1 MIKGTRFFSR
11 RLLPLL
17 LAAVMLLGML
27 PALTLP
33 VLALPVLAEDPPASQ
48 KLTNT
53 TDTVVTYQGAVGTG
67 RAPSLVVDGDT
78 SHNDNKYFV
87 VGNDQTQE
95 KNETNPANPTYWIQL
110 DLGKKYSL
118 TEMKL
123 FVYHGRALKNLVVL
137 ASDSSTFDTYRIIW
151 NADKENFFGLGT
163 GDKEQFPNA
172 TVAGDTI
179 TLAAPTEAQ
188 YVRILNNGHTAGA
201 GQGAHYFE
209 IEVYGTEHTGGAPET
224 RLYNVAADCN
234 VIVNKWGGGS
244 DRPNSWLTDGIKDN
258 AKYIEVCKDKAQDMN
273 APSYAQIDLGN
284 IYPVSKVNFWN
295 YWDDGRT
302 LKDLHIILSTTE
314 DFRDGTTKEVYNAN
328 WTAAQ
333 NGLEVQIDSGPF
345 TARYV
350 RIWNDGHDK
359 GKGGHYIEVEV
370 WSTEEKKDPLPVPY
384 QFRDVLTIPT
394 YEYQGKTPNNVTHP
408 DVLDFTLVNGAGGTP
423 LGTWGG
429 HRFWMAV
436 TPNQEGN
443 SQFENPCLVW
453 SDDGKIW
460 SAEGIPNPLSVVER
474 EPDGTHN
481 CDNDVIYDPVSNE
494 LWVYYV
500 WEQDAQNYGQ
510 IGTSNFKPS
519 ILRCIRVAATQGGS
533 GFTYA
538 VQKDAGQEN
547 PYTDLVT
554 STYHYDMQSPAV
566 VRRDANTWLMWSNN
580 SDQGVA
586 PTGWNNQNGF
596 VELRRS
602 TNGTEWGEAKS
613 LKPTLVLQNDW
624 IPWHLDVQWIPN
636 VGADGSGEYWALIC
650 AYPKGGGSNHT
661 DLFFAKSADGELWT
675 TYPNPILSPR
685 SGQWDQ
691 NFIYRSSFTYDADG
705 KLSVWYSGGK
715 EQPGNHWRIAYT
727 EFENFLTDTLPTLG
741 APYTPGTPTPPPAG
755 EDGWVSVPAS
765 DDTNIHFDG
774 AWTYEAPNR
783 FAGAEGSTATLYF
796 YGSGIR
802 YYAQY
807 ETNFGEVEVQID
819 DGTPETYDLHRNA
832 PGAMDNKILE
842 RELEAG
848 YHRITI
854 KRKHGGGLDSGVID
868 LNKFEVRYDTSATIS
883 NHLYGVSPTEKTL
896 WVDDTLQISALVPFN
911 ATDKTVTYTSS
922 DTGKATVTAT
932 GLVTALTAGNV
943 TITVKAGQSE
953 KTVALTIRSLEAGE
967 LRMTVDKD
975 NPLFLHGL
983 YKYDG
988 TGYPANGLAG
998 PLQGGKSIQGF
1009 WTALT
1014 GTDETGWKGPTVQA
1028 GNKTIHHAIL
1038 IHASGTV
1045 EGSAA
1050 NKQWYLDRIAETK
1063 NDNIPFFL
1071 MVSNSHTGTFLDLDW
1086 LDGIYEQNENMMG
1099 VVFSENHNA
1108 RISERDRRITYMDAL
1123 VKQAAKWGGYVINC
1137 DMNDAPKDSGGS
1149 DHGGTLE
1156 YFLNNETLYQTLKK
1170 YSQNYI
1176 LLAKTTSAWSNVSYN
1191 SHESVALGAWL
1202 DGLCGNWGSLI
1213 DSWMWFIEG
1222 YGPQW
1227 GANTFSVQGGPEEC
1241 RGPVSMP
1248 ELLFAM
1254 RMVQQARTGA
1264 TVFTFEHPDHAEAV
1278 GDNEGAKTY
1287 FTPNYKYSI
1296 AKAMEY
1302 MRDYA
1307 IPTREQVMQNTKVFY
1322 ASSGGTLNKLGSN
1335 AANRLLDPLYGDS
1348 GSSGPNKG
1356 KNNGTTMMTYSTG
1369 RYSTIPSLPKMAQDP
1384 TGKDILRMADV
1395 QALGGAAG
1403 IQNYFNARYPQRY
1416 NGTGYA
1422 HYDELTKSWLTYNSN
1437 WFFDTRE
1444 NSALHSKQNVS
1455 FQLTQNSFGANIE
1468 FEPYSMLLVDEAQA
1482 GTLQFRFNNYWVDKN
1497 PIWEGYVKGTTPT
1510 WDSDN
1515 NRLMYNYLK
1524 DSYAQNTAHGES
1536 TWRKATITISGLGAE
1551 PTLALTSSLAG
1562 QSKQI
1567 QTAFD
1572 AAAGTYT
1579 ITLDGNGYQEFSL
1592 TNLVPAQAPA
1602 ENWVSVPSRVN
1613 GNQLSPHIQFEEGWV
1628 VDKLDQ
1634 EDPSSY
1640 TKGAQ
1645 ASLVFYGTGVRYFA
1659 QKDTNF
1665 GTAIVR
1671 LYRHNPSGEPIL
1683 VETSEVDLNGEA
1695 APAAK
1700 VYEKTGLTPDVYLI
1714 SVEPKEGWNNADK
1727 NVIDLQKFEV
1737 NQTAIETVPTRVWS
1751 VEADPA
1757 SITVGGTSTLKTR
1770 LNFNAAV
1777 TAVSYAPSPD
1787 GKVTIDGNTVNGAAR
1802 GTVTITATAAGSS
1815 KTTTLT
1821 VTGGTAGNWVYVD
1834 SHSGQIQYTGNW
1846 VDETSTNHYEGS
1858 AKEAN
1863 DAPGATASL
1872 TFTGTGFRWI
1882 GQMDSNYGR
1891 AWIYVDDVLV
1901 AIGNANSSTNPYQ
1914 FTILELHGLENKQH
1928 TVRLAAESNAPVQ
1941 VDAFAYY
1948 TGTDLDETVS
1958 SVALE
1963 PSGLIR
1969 LGDGESKPVLA
1980 MAMNAERVVVFR
1992 DDFRFTLENDTI
2004 AGLSGDGK
2012 PQKTVTGKMAGRTR
2026 LHVTLPE
2033 LNDKSATA
2041 EIVVTSTEPATT
2053 PRMLVDAEH
2062 PLLLVSL
2069 YANTKHPAWWD
2080 NSGIPGVPMQG
2091 HNTMEGVWSLIPED
2105 LKPYTAIQL
2114 HADDYLGHAWG
2125 GTGNKENLQ
2134 KFYEYHVAI
2143 AQEKGINL
2151 YLTLMTGGVPIN
2163 TFRNLIDMDWL
2174 NNLIDNN
2181 SCIKGVVFAENHHNG
2196 DTDAVAQLT
2205 AEYLELFSSKGIYLV
2220 LTDIDDANHRMEKWF
2235 ENDTLFK
2242 TAQKHHKYLV
2252 INSKS
2257 TSSSGYNTVR
2267 SFALGTWLSGLADNW
2282 GALTDAWAW
2291 YEIRYHKLFEPVMN
2305 TTYEDV
2311 RRVYTFPET
2320 LFAMNML
2327 QSYVNGGTVFNA
2339 EHPFYCTGVYD
2350 EASWV
2355 LKESIIPTMRYMI
2368 ANPAATRKQVKD
2380 EIKAVYHT
2388 DSYLP
2393 TNFAEGLY
2401 GTAQDN
2407 NLLQTSGRYRT
2418 LPVLSSKLSDAEASA
2433 FGRVLKSADLADK
2446 INILNAQYPELSTG
2460 DAFVETLLG
2469 GGAGQTG
2476 RRLLIMNSLF
2486 NENKNQSAT
2495 LTPTDA
2501 TFATSMGFTLTPHT
2515 YLIAH
2520 ETADS
2525 IKIDLNNFRTD
2536 KDELWVPGESE
2547 NPDWTSFGND
2557 WNGDHKD
2564 YVQDYMKYHISN
2576 PKLDKD
2582 RDLRSTVITL
2592 HTGERP
2598 TAVVTR
2604 NGGST
2609 KLADDKFYTETYEN
2623 GIYTLTIT
2631 HNGQVNVTIR
2641 KGGAEPTPTV
2651 TDFRLT
2657 TDPSPLTSAGG
2668 KAMLTL
2674 TGTNLPDGTKFYWGT
2689 NQAMLTSVDAE
2700 GSDAFRSAEVKLLE
2714 NTGTDAVTYYFRYS
2728 LDGTTLAGELT
2739 ATVPGT
2745 GGGTQPTEPSV
2756 TDYSVAPTELPS
2768 NGGMITV
2775 TLAGTNLQNG
2785 IQIKVG
2791 TITAKT
2797 SGDAAEQT
2805 ATLTLPAN
2813 YSSSSVSYTVQYSLN
2828 GTDWFG
2834 GKTVR
2839 VSGHYTPP
2847 VGPVTPSVPT
2857 KPGVPERDPFPFTDV
2872 SRSSWYYD
2880 SVRAAWEKDLID
2892 GVTRTLYK
2900 PDDTLTVAQAIKLSA
2915 ALHQMLNNNGKVTLR
2930 NGSPYWYSSYVSY
2943 AVDNGIIEKMYLDY
2957 TPAQMNTPVKRNEF
2971 VHIFYGAMSDY
2982 RQINTV
2988 ADNKIPDVITTDT
3001 YALEIYTFYR
3011 AGILTGSDKNGTFYP
3026 TNDIKRSE
3034 VAAILSRMYD
3044 KTARKTVSLP

>member
-33 VLALPVLAEDPPASQ
+33 VLAEDPPASQ

-53 TDTVVTYQGAVGTG
+53 TDTEVTYQGAVGTG

-137 ASDSSTFDTYRIIW
+137 ASDSSTFDTYSIIW
-151 NADKENFFGLGT
+151 NADKENFFGLGA

-209 IEVYGTEHTGGAPET
+209 IEVYGTEHTGGAPEPT
-224 RLYNVAADCN
+224 LYNVAAGCN
-234 VIVNKWGGGS
+234 VIVDQWGGGS
-244 DRPNSWLTDGIKDN
+244 DRPTSWLTDGIKDN
-258 AKYIEVCKDKAQDMN
+258 AKYIEVCKDKAQN
-273 APSYAQIDLGN
+273 TSAPSYAQIDLGN
-284 IYPVSKVNFWN
+284 EYPVSKVNFWN
-295 YWDDGRT
+295 YWSDGRT

-314 DFRDGTTKEVYNAN
+314 DFRDGTTKEIYNGN
-328 WTAAQ
+328 WQATGS
-333 NGLEVQIDSGPF
+333 GLDVPVTDDPYN
-345 TARYV
+345 ARYV

-359 GKGGHYIEVEV
+359 GAKMGGHYIEVEV

-384 QFRDVLTIPT
+384 QLRDVLTIPT
-394 YEYQGKTPNNVTHP
+394 YSYTAQGGQTQKAEWDTTHP
-408 DVLDFTLVNGAGGTP
+408 DVIDFAKTSKEGGK
-423 LGTWGG
+423 WGG
-429 HRFWMAV
+429 YRYWMV
-436 TPNQEGN
+436 LTPNQDGY
-443 SQFENPCLVW
+443 SQYENPCLAA
-453 SDDGKIW
+453 SNDGVNW
-460 SAEGIPNPLSVVER
+460 VVPNGIENPLSGVKH
-474 EPDGTHN
+474 EPAGTHN
-481 CDNDVIYDPVSNE
+481 CDTDLVYNPDSDE

-500 WEQDAQNYGQ
+500 WEQDSPA
-510 IGTSNFKPS
+510 GTPSN
-519 ILRCIRVAATQGGS
+519 LRLIRVKEDGNSFAI
-533 GFTYA
+533 
-538 VQKDAGQEN
+538 
-547 PYTDLVT
+547 T
-554 STYHYDMQSPAV
+554 STTDDKPYERLINSQYRYDMQSPAV
-566 VRRDANTWLMWSNN
+566 VRRNANTWLMWSNN
-580 SDQGVA
+580 SDSNNSGNGWQSQVA
-586 PTGWNNQNGF
+586 F
-596 VELRRS
+596 VELYTS
-602 TNGTEWGEAKS
+602 TDGKNWTNKQS
-613 LKPTLVLQNDW
+613 LADTLVLKGADGIASY
-624 IPWHLDVQWIPN
+624 IPWHLDVQWVESQN
-636 VGADGSGEYWALIC
+636 KYWGLFC
-650 AYPKGGGSNHT
+650 AYPKGGNT
-661 DLFFAKSADGELWT
+661 NRTYLLFGTSEDGKTWT
-675 TYPNPILSPR
+675 TYQKPLLAQRDNK
-685 SGQWDQ
+685 WDN
-691 NFIYRSSFTYDADG
+691 NFIYRSTFIYDDASG
-705 KLSVWYSGGK
+705 TLQVWYSGGK
-715 EQPGNHWRIAYT
+715 SGGWRIAYT

-741 APYTPGTPTPPPAG
+741 EPYTPGTPTPPPAG

-819 DGTPETYDLHRNA
+819 DGTPETYDLHRNEA
-832 PGAMDNKILE
+832 GAMDNRILE
-842 RELEAG
+842 KELEAG

-922 DTGKATVTAT
+922 DTDKATVTAT
-932 GLVTALTAGNV
+932 GLVTALAAGDV

-967 LRMTVDKD
+967 LRMTVDGD

-988 TGYPANGLAG
+988 PGYPANGLAG

-1028 GNKTIHHAIL
+1028 GNKTVHHAIL

-1050 NKQWYLDRIAETK
+1050 NKQWYLERIAETK

-1108 RISERDRRITYMDAL
+1108 GISERDRRITYMDTL

-1176 LLAKTTSAWSNVSYN
+1176 LLAKTTSAWSSVSYN

-1307 IPTREQVMQNTKVFY
+1307 IPTHEQVMQNTKVFY

-1369 RYSTIPSLPKMAQDP
+1369 RYGTIPSLPKMAQDP

-1524 DSYAQNTAHGES
+1524 DSYAQNTAHGKS

-1567 QTAFD
+1567 QTVFD

-1579 ITLDGNGYQEFSL
+1579 ITLDGNGYQEFTL

-1683 VETSEVDLNGEA
+1683 VETSEVDLNGAA
-1695 APAAK
+1695 APAAR

-1751 VEADPA
+1751 VEANPA

-1770 LNFNAAV
+1770 LNFNAADK
-1777 TAVSYAPSPD
+1777 AVSYAASPD
-1787 GKVTIDGNTVNGAAR
+1787 GKVTIDGSTVTGAAR

-1872 TFTGTGFRWI
+1872 TFTGTGFRWV

-1928 TVRLAAESNAPVQ
+1928 TVRLEAESNAPIQ

-1963 PSGLIR
+1963 PSGIIR
-1969 LGDGESKPVLA
+1969 LGDGETKRVLA

-2012 PQKTVTGKMAGRTR
+2012 TQKTVTGKMAGRTR
-2026 LHVTLPE
+2026 LHVTLSE
-2033 LNDKSATA
+2033 LNNKSATA
-2041 EIVVTSTEPATT
+2041 EIVVTSTEPAAT

-2069 YANTKHPAWWD
+2069 YANTKHPTWWD

-2143 AQEKGINL
+2143 AQEKGINI

-2196 DTDAVAQLT
+2196 DTNAVAQLT

-2242 TAQKHHKYLV
+2242 AAQKHHKYLV

-2291 YEIRYHKLFEPVMN
+2291 YEIRYHKLFAPVMN

-2368 ANPAATRKQVKD
+2368 ANPAATREQVKD

-2418 LPVLSSKLSDAEASA
+2418 LPVLSSKLSAAEASA

-2446 INILNAQYPELSTG
+2446 VNILNALYPELSTG

-2469 GGAGQTG
+2469 GKAGQTG

-2501 TFATSMGFTLTPHT
+2501 TFATSMGFILTPHT

-2557 WNGDHKD
+2557 WNGDHED

-2609 KLADDKFYTETYEN
+2609 KLADDNFYTETYEN

-2631 HNGQVNVTIR
+2631 HNGQVNVTIQ
-2641 KGGAEPTPTV
+2641 KG
-2651 TDFRLT
+2651 
-2657 TDPSPLTSAGG
+2657 S
-2668 KAMLTL
+2668 
-2674 TGTNLPDGTKFYWGT
+2674 
-2689 NQAMLTSVDAE
+2689 
-2700 GSDAFRSAEVKLLE
+2700 
-2714 NTGTDAVTYYFRYS
+2714 
-2728 LDGTTLAGELT
+2728 
-2739 ATVPGT
+2739 
-2745 GGGTQPTEPSV
+2745 TQPTEPSV

-2768 NGGMITV
+2768 NGGMIMV
-2775 TLAGTNLQNG
+2775 TLTGTNLQNG
-2785 IQIKVG
+2785 IQIKAG

-2797 SGDAAEQT
+2797 SGNAAEQT

-2813 YSSSSVSYTVQYSLN
+2813 YSSSSVNYTVQYSLN

-2839 VSGHYTPP
+2839 VSGRYTPP

-2880 SVRAAWEKDLID
+2880 SIRAAWEKDLID

-2957 TPAQMNTPVKRNEF
+2957 TPAQMNAPVKRNEF

>member
-17 LAAVMLLGML
+17 LAAVMLLSMM

-33 VLALPVLAEDPPASQ
+33 VLAEEPPALTNVAQGKNVSIHGPTSGADRPASWLTDGITDSGKYVEISKDTEQNSTDPSYAQIDLGTSYDIAKVEFWNYWDDGRTLVGLVILASEKGTFAEDDRTVIFNS
-48 KLTNT
+48 
-53 TDTVVTYQGAVGTG
+53 DT
-67 RAPSLVVDGDT
+67 
-78 SHNDNKYFV
+78 
-87 VGNDQTQE
+87 
-95 KNETNPANPTYWIQL
+95 
-110 DLGKKYSL
+110 
-118 TEMKL
+118 
-123 FVYHGRALKNLVVL
+123 
-137 ASDSSTFDTYRIIW
+137 
-151 NADKENFFGLGT
+151 ENFFGFGVGT
-163 GDKEQFPNA
+163 DASYKSVSAGLSVEKEA
-172 TVAGDTI
+172 RGR
-179 TLAAPTEAQ
+179 
-188 YVRILNNGHTAGA
+188 YVRVMNNGHDGGTP
-201 GQGAHYFE
+201 GQKKHGGHYTE
-209 IEVYGTEHTGGAPET
+209 IKVYGTEHTGAVTPPEPT
-224 RLYNVAADCN
+224 LHNVAAGCN
-234 VIVNKWGGGS
+234 VIVNKWGGGN

-258 AKYIEVCKDKAQDMN
+258 AKYIEVCKDKAQNTSD
-273 APSYAQIDLGN
+273 PSYAQIDLGN
-284 IYPVSKVNFWN
+284 EYPVSKVNFWN

-314 DFRDGTTKEVYNAN
+314 DFQTGTTKEIYNDN
-328 WTAAQ
+328 WQATEA
-333 NGLEVQIDSGPF
+333 GLDVSVTDDPYN
-345 TARYV
+345 ARYV

-384 QFRDVLTIPT
+384 QFRDVLKIPT
-394 YEYQGKTPNNVTHP
+394 YSYTAQGGQTQKAEWDTTHP
-408 DVLDFTLVNGAGGTP
+408 DVIDFAKTSKEGGK
-423 LGTWGG
+423 WGG
-429 HRFWMAV
+429 YRYWMV
-436 TPNQEGN
+436 LTPNQDGY
-443 SQFENPCLVW
+443 SQYENPCLAA
-453 SDDGKIW
+453 SNDGVNW
-460 SAEGIPNPLSVVER
+460 VVPNGIENPLSGVKH
-474 EPDGTHN
+474 EPAGTHN
-481 CDNDVIYDPVSNE
+481 CDTDLVYNPDSDE

-500 WEQDAQNYGQ
+500 WEQDSPA
-510 IGTSNFKPS
+510 GTPSN
-519 ILRCIRVAATQGGS
+519 LRLIRVKEKDD
-533 GFTYA
+533 GF
-538 VQKDAGQEN
+538 EI
-547 PYTDLVT
+547 T
-554 STYHYDMQSPAV
+554 STTDGKPYERLINSQYRYDMQSPAV
-566 VRRDANTWLMWSNN
+566 VRRNANTWLMWSNN
-580 SDQGVA
+580 SDSDNSGNGWQSQVA
-586 PTGWNNQNGF
+586 F
-596 VELRRS
+596 VELYTS
-602 TNGTEWGEAKS
+602 ADGKNWTNKQS
-613 LKPTLVLQNDW
+613 LADTLVLKGADGIASY
-624 IPWHLDVQWIPN
+624 IPWHLDVQWVESQN
-636 VGADGSGEYWALIC
+636 KYWGLFC
-650 AYPKGGGSNHT
+650 AYPKGGNT
-661 DLFFAKSADGELWT
+661 NRTYLLFGTSEDGKTWL
-675 TYPNPILSPR
+675 TYPKPLLAPR
-685 SGQWDQ
+685 DNKWDN
-691 NFIYRSSFTYDADG
+691 NFIYRSTFIYDDASG
-705 KLSVWYSGGK
+705 TLQVWYSGGK
-715 EQPGNHWRIAYT
+715 SGGWRIAYT

-755 EDGWVSVPAS
+755 EDGWVSVLAS

-819 DGTPETYDLHRNA
+819 DGTPETYDLHRDTA
-832 PGAMDNKILE
+832 GAMDNKILE
-842 RELEAG
+842 KELEAG

-967 LRMTVDKD
+967 LRMTVDED

-988 TGYPANGLAG
+988 PGYPANGLAG

-1014 GTDETGWKGPTVQA
+1014 GTDETGWNGPTVQA

-1108 RISERDRRITYMDAL
+1108 GISERDRRITYMDAL

-1137 DMNDAPKDSGGS
+1137 DMNDAPKDTGSS

-1356 KNNGTTMMTYSTG
+1356 KNNRTTMMTYSTG
-1369 RYSTIPSLPKMAQDP
+1369 RYGTIPSLPKLAQAP
-1384 TGKDILRMADV
+1384 TGKDILTMTDV
-1395 QALGGAAG
+1395 QALGGASG

-1455 FQLTQNSFGANIE
+1455 FQFTQNSFGANIE
-1468 FEPYSMLLVDEAQA
+1468 FEPYSMFLVDEAQA

-1524 DSYAQNTAHGES
+1524 DRYAQNTAHSEN

-1579 ITLDGNGYQEFSL
+1579 ITLDGNGYQEFTL

-1628 VDKLDQ
+1628 VDKLNQ

-1671 LYRHNPSGEPIL
+1671 LYRHSPSGEPIL
-1683 VETSEVDLNGEA
+1683 VETSEVDLNGAA

-1751 VEADPA
+1751 VEANPA

-1787 GKVTIDGNTVNGAAR
+1787 GKVTIAGDTVTGVAR

-1863 DAPGATASL
+1863 DAPSATASL

-1928 TVRLAAESNAPVQ
+1928 TVRLEAESNAPVQ

-1969 LGDGESKPVLA
+1969 LGDGESKRVLA

-2012 PQKTVTGKMAGRTR
+2012 TQKTVTGKMAGRTR

-2080 NSGIPGVPMQG
+2080 NSGVPGVPMQG

-2291 YEIRYHKLFEPVMN
+2291 YEIRYHKLFEPVMD

-2368 ANPAATRKQVKD
+2368 ANPAATREQVKD

-2418 LPVLSSKLSDAEASA
+2418 LPVLSSKLSAAEASA

-2446 INILNAQYPELSTG
+2446 INILNAQYLELSTG

-2592 HTGERP
+2592 HTEERP

-2609 KLADDKFYTETYEN
+2609 KLADDNFYTEAYEN
-2623 GIYTLTIT
+2623 GVYTLTIT

-2641 KGGAEPTPTV
+2641 KGGAQPIPTV

-2657 TDPSPLTSAGG
+2657 TDPSQLTSAGG

-2689 NQAMLTSVDAE
+2689 DQAMLTPVDAE
-2700 GSDAFRSAEVKLLE
+2700 GSDVSRSAEVTLTK

-2775 TLAGTNLQNG
+2775 TLSGTNLQNG
-2785 IQIKVG
+2785 IQIKAG
-2791 TITAKT
+2791 TISAKT

-2805 ATLTLPAN
+2805 AILTLPAN

-2828 GTDWFG
+2828 GVDWVG

-2839 VSGHYTPP
+2839 VSGRYTPP

-2857 KPGVPERDPFPFTDV
+2857 KPGVPERDSFPFTDV

-2957 TPAQMNTPVKRNEF
+2957 TPAQMNAPVKRNEF

-3044 KTARKTVSLP
+3044 RTARKTVSLP

>member
-33 VLALPVLAEDPPASQ
+33 VLAEEPPALTNVAQGKNVSIHGPTSGADRPASWLTDGITDSGKYVEISKDTEQNSTDPSYAQIDLGTSYDIAKVEFWNYWDDGRTLIGLVILASEKGTFAEDDRTVIFNS
-48 KLTNT
+48 
-53 TDTVVTYQGAVGTG
+53 DT
-67 RAPSLVVDGDT
+67 
-78 SHNDNKYFV
+78 
-87 VGNDQTQE
+87 
-95 KNETNPANPTYWIQL
+95 
-110 DLGKKYSL
+110 
-118 TEMKL
+118 
-123 FVYHGRALKNLVVL
+123 
-137 ASDSSTFDTYRIIW
+137 
-151 NADKENFFGLGT
+151 ENFFGFGVGT
-163 GDKEQFPNA
+163 DASYKS
-172 TVAGDTI
+172 VSAG
-179 TLAAPTEAQ
+179 LSVEKAARGR
-188 YVRILNNGHTAGA
+188 YVRVMNNGHDGGTP
-201 GQGAHYFE
+201 GQKKHGGHYTE
-209 IEVYGTEHTGGAPET
+209 IKVYGTEHTGGAPET
-224 RLYNVAADCN
+224 TLYNVAAGCN

-258 AKYIEVCKDKAQDMN
+258 AKYIEVCKDKAQDTN
-273 APSYAQIDLGN
+273 DPSYAQIDLGN
-284 IYPVSKVNFWN
+284 EYPVSKVNFWN
-295 YWDDGRT
+295 YWSDGRT

-314 DFRDGTTKEVYNAN
+314 DFRDGTTKEVYNAD

-333 NGLEVQIDSGPF
+333 NGLEVQVDSAPF

-359 GKGGHYIEVEV
+359 GAKMGGHYIEVEV

-384 QFRDVLTIPT
+384 QFRDVLRIPT
-394 YEYQGKTPNNVTHP
+394 YSYTAQGGQTQKAEWDTTHP
-408 DVLDFTLVNGAGGTP
+408 DVIDFAKTSKEGGK
-423 LGTWGG
+423 WGG
-429 HRFWMAV
+429 YRYWMV
-436 TPNQEGN
+436 LTPNQDGY
-443 SQFENPCLVW
+443 SQYENPCLAA
-453 SDDGKIW
+453 SNDGVNW
-460 SAEGIPNPLSVVER
+460 VVPNGIENPLSGVKH
-474 EPDGTHN
+474 EPTGTHN
-481 CDNDVIYDPVSNE
+481 CDTDLVYNPDSDE

-500 WEQDAQNYGQ
+500 WEQDSPA
-510 IGTSNFKPS
+510 GTPSN
-519 ILRCIRVAATQGGS
+519 LRLIRVKEDGNSFAI
-533 GFTYA
+533 
-538 VQKDAGQEN
+538 
-547 PYTDLVT
+547 T
-554 STYHYDMQSPAV
+554 STTDGKPYERLINSQYRYDMQSPAV

-580 SDQGVA
+580 SDSDNSGNGWQSQVA
-586 PTGWNNQNGF
+586 F
-596 VELRRS
+596 VELYTS
-602 TNGTEWGEAKS
+602 TDGKNWTNKQS
-613 LKPTLVLQNDW
+613 LADTLVLKGADGIASY
-624 IPWHLDVQWIPN
+624 IPWHLDVQWVESQN
-636 VGADGSGEYWALIC
+636 KYWGLFC
-650 AYPKGGGSNHT
+650 AYPKGGNT
-661 DLFFAKSADGELWT
+661 NRTYLLFGTSEDGKTWT
-675 TYPNPILSPR
+675 TYPKPLLAPR
-685 SGQWDQ
+685 DNKWDN
-691 NFIYRSSFTYDADG
+691 NFIYRSTFIYDDASG
-705 KLSVWYSGGK
+705 TLQVWYSGGK
-715 EQPGNHWRIAYT
+715 SGGWRIAYT

-741 APYTPGTPTPPPAG
+741 EPYTPGTPTPPPAG

-842 RELEAG
+842 RELEAD

-922 DTGKATVTAT
+922 DTDKATVTAT
-932 GLVTALTAGNV
+932 GLVTALAAGDV

-953 KTVALTIRSLEAGE
+953 KTVALTIRSLDAGA

-988 TGYPANGLAG
+988 KGYPANGLAG

-1014 GTDETGWKGPTVQA
+1014 GSDATGWQGPTVQA
-1028 GNKTIHHAIL
+1028 GNKTVHHAIL

-1045 EGSAA
+1045 EGSEA
-1050 NKQWYLDRIAETK
+1050 NKKWYLDRIAETK
-1063 NDNIPFFL
+1063 KDNIPFFL
-1071 MVSNSHTGTFLDLDW
+1071 MVSNSHTGAFLDLDW

-1108 RISERDRRITYMDAL
+1108 GISERDRRITYMDAL

-1137 DMNDAPKDSGGS
+1137 DMNDAPKDTGGS

-1227 GANTFSVQGGPEEC
+1227 GDSTFDVFGGAEEC

-1369 RYSTIPSLPKMAQDP
+1369 RYGTIPSLPKMAQDP

-1602 ENWVSVPSRVN
+1602 ENWVSVPSHVN

-1628 VDKLDQ
+1628 VDKLNQ

-1683 VETSEVDLNGEA
+1683 VETSEVDLNGA
-1695 APAAK
+1695 AALAAK

-1751 VEADPA
+1751 VEANPA

-1787 GKVTIDGNTVNGAAR
+1787 GKVTIDGSTVTGVAR

-1891 AWIYVDDVLV
+1891 AWIYVDDMLV

-1928 TVRLAAESNAPVQ
+1928 TVRLEAESNAPVQ

-2004 AGLSGDGK
+2004 ASLSGDGK
-2012 PQKTVTGKMAGRTR
+2012 TQKTVTGKMAGRTR

-2041 EIVVTSTEPATT
+2041 EIIVTSTEPATT

-2174 NNLIDNN
+2174 NDLIDNN

-2196 DTDAVAQLT
+2196 DTGAVAQLT

-2291 YEIRYHKLFEPVMN
+2291 YEIRYHKLFAPVMN

-2368 ANPAATRKQVKD
+2368 ANPAATREQVKD

-2609 KLADDKFYTETYEN
+2609 KLADDNFYTETYEN

-2668 KAMLTL
+2668 KAMLIL

-2689 NQAMLTSVDAE
+2689 DQAMLTPVDAE
-2700 GSDAFRSAEVKLLE
+2700 GSDASRSVEVKLPE

-2768 NGGMITV
+2768 NGGMIMV
-2775 TLAGTNLQNG
+2775 TLTGTNLQNG
-2785 IQIKVG
+2785 IQIKAG

-2805 ATLTLPAN
+2805 ATLSLPAN

-2828 GTDWFG
+2828 GVDWVG

-2839 VSGHYTPP
+2839 VSGRYTPP

-2930 NGSPYWYSSYVSY
+2930 NGTPYWYSSYVSY

-2957 TPAQMNTPVKRNEF
+2957 TPAQMNASVKRNEF

>member
-33 VLALPVLAEDPPASQ
+33 VLAEEPPALTNIAQGKNVSIHGPTSGADRPASWLTDGITESGKYVEISKDTEQNSTDPSYAQIDLGTSYDIAKVEFWNYWDDGRTLVGLVILASEKGTFAEDDRTVIFNS
-48 KLTNT
+48 
-53 TDTVVTYQGAVGTG
+53 DT
-67 RAPSLVVDGDT
+67 
-78 SHNDNKYFV
+78 
-87 VGNDQTQE
+87 
-95 KNETNPANPTYWIQL
+95 
-110 DLGKKYSL
+110 
-118 TEMKL
+118 
-123 FVYHGRALKNLVVL
+123 
-137 ASDSSTFDTYRIIW
+137 
-151 NADKENFFGLGT
+151 ENFFGFGVGT
-163 GDKEQFPNA
+163 DASYKSVSAGLSVEKEA
-172 TVAGDTI
+172 RGR
-179 TLAAPTEAQ
+179 
-188 YVRILNNGHTAGA
+188 YVRVMNNGHDGGTP
-201 GQGAHYFE
+201 GQKKHGGHYTE
-209 IEVYGTEHTGGAPET
+209 IKVYGTEHTGGAPET
-224 RLYNVAADCN
+224 TLYNVAAGCN

-258 AKYIEVCKDKAQDMN
+258 AKYIEVCKDKAQNTSD
-273 APSYAQIDLGN
+273 PSYAQIDLGN
-284 IYPVSKVNFWN
+284 EYPVSKVNFWN

-314 DFRDGTTKEVYNAN
+314 DFRDGTTKEVYNAD

-333 NGLEVQIDSGPF
+333 NGLEVQVDSAPF

-359 GKGGHYIEVEV
+359 GAKMGGHYIEVEV

-384 QFRDVLTIPT
+384 QFRDVLRIPT
-394 YEYQGKTPNNVTHP
+394 YSYTAQGGQTQKAEWDTTHP
-408 DVLDFTLVNGAGGTP
+408 DVIDFAKTSKEGGK
-423 LGTWGG
+423 WGG
-429 HRFWMAV
+429 YRYWMV
-436 TPNQEGN
+436 LTPNQDGY
-443 SQFENPCLVW
+443 SQYENPCLAA
-453 SDDGKIW
+453 SNDGVNW
-460 SAEGIPNPLSVVER
+460 VVPNGIENPLSGVKH
-474 EPDGTHN
+474 EPTGTHN
-481 CDNDVIYDPVSNE
+481 CDTDLVYNPDSDE

-500 WEQDAQNYGQ
+500 WEQDSPA
-510 IGTSNFKPS
+510 GTPSN
-519 ILRCIRVAATQGGS
+519 LRLIRVKEDGNSFAI
-533 GFTYA
+533 
-538 VQKDAGQEN
+538 
-547 PYTDLVT
+547 T
-554 STYHYDMQSPAV
+554 STTDGKPYERLINSQYRYDMQSPAV

-580 SDQGVA
+580 SDSDNSGNGWQSQVA
-586 PTGWNNQNGF
+586 F
-596 VELRRS
+596 VELYTS
-602 TNGTEWGEAKS
+602 TDGKNWTNKQS
-613 LKPTLVLQNDW
+613 LADTLVLKGADGIASY
-624 IPWHLDVQWIPN
+624 IPWHLDVQWVESQN
-636 VGADGSGEYWALIC
+636 KYWGLFC
-650 AYPKGGGSNHT
+650 AYPKGGNT
-661 DLFFAKSADGELWT
+661 NRTYLLFGTSEDGKTWT
-675 TYPNPILSPR
+675 TYPKPLLAPR
-685 SGQWDQ
+685 DNKWDN
-691 NFIYRSSFTYDADG
+691 NFIYRSTFIYDDASG
-705 KLSVWYSGGK
+705 TLQVWYSGGK
-715 EQPGNHWRIAYT
+715 SGGWRIAYT
-727 EFENFLTDTLPTLG
+727 EFENFLTNTLPTLG
-741 APYTPGTPTPPPAG
+741 EPYTPGTPTPPPAG

-783 FAGAEGSTATLYF
+783 FAGTEGSTATLYF

-896 WVDDTLQISALVPFN
+896 WAGDTLQLSALVPFN
-911 ATDKTVTYTSS
+911 ATDKAITYTSS
-922 DTGKATVTAT
+922 DQNKATVTDT
-932 GLVTALTAGNV
+932 GFVTALAAGEV
-943 TITVKAGQSE
+943 TITVAAG
-953 KTVALTIRSLEAGE
+953 TVQKIVQLTIRSLEAGE
-967 LRMTVDKD
+967 LRMTVDED

-988 TGYPANGLAG
+988 KGYPANGLAG

-1014 GTDETGWKGPTVQA
+1014 GTDETGWQGPTVQV

-1108 RISERDRRITYMDAL
+1108 GISERDRRITYMDAL

-1149 DHGGTLE
+1149 DYGGTLE

-1227 GANTFSVQGGPEEC
+1227 GDSTFDVFGGAEEC

-1369 RYSTIPSLPKMAQDP
+1369 RYGTIPSLPKMAQAP

-1403 IQNYFNARYPQRY
+1403 IQNYFNERYPQRY
-1416 NGTGYA
+1416 TGTGYA
-1422 HYDELTKSWLTYNSN
+1422 HYDALTKSWLAYNSN

-1444 NSALHSKQNVS
+1444 SSALHSKQNVS
-1455 FQLTQNSFGANIE
+1455 FQLAQNGLGTTIE

-1482 GTLQFRFNNYWVDKN
+1482 GTIQFRFNNYWVDKN
-1497 PIWEGYVKGTTPT
+1497 PIWDGYVKGTTAT

-1524 DSYAQNTAHGES
+1524 DSYAQNTAHGEN

-1579 ITLDGNGYQEFSL
+1579 ITLDGNGYQEFTL

-1628 VDKLDQ
+1628 VDKLNQ

-1683 VETSEVDLNGEA
+1683 VETSEVDLNGA
-1695 APAAK
+1695 AALAAK

-1751 VEADPA
+1751 VEANPA

-1777 TAVSYAPSPD
+1777 TAVSYTSSPD
-1787 GKVTIDGNTVNGAAR
+1787 GKVTIDGNTVTGVAR

-1834 SHSGQIQYTGNW
+1834 SHSGQIQYTGSW
-1846 VDETSTNHYEGS
+1846 VDETSTNHYKGS

-1928 TVRLAAESNAPVQ
+1928 TVRLEAESNAPVQ

-2004 AGLSGDGK
+2004 ASLSGDGK
-2012 PQKTVTGKMAGRTR
+2012 TQKTVTGKMAGRTR

-2069 YANTKHPAWWD
+2069 YANTKHPTWWD

-2143 AQEKGINL
+2143 AQEKGINI

-2196 DTDAVAQLT
+2196 DTNAVAQLT

-2242 TAQKHHKYLV
+2242 AAQKHHKYLV

-2291 YEIRYHKLFEPVMN
+2291 YEIRYHKLFAPVMN

-2368 ANPAATRKQVKD
+2368 ANPAATREQVKD

-2418 LPVLSSKLSDAEASA
+2418 LPVLSSKLSAAEASA

-2446 INILNAQYPELSTG
+2446 VNILNALYPELSTG

-2469 GGAGQTG
+2469 GKAGQTG

-2501 TFATSMGFTLTPHT
+2501 TFATSMGFILTPHT

-2609 KLADDKFYTETYEN
+2609 KLADDNFYTETYEN

-2631 HNGQVNVTIR
+2631 HNGQVNVTIQ
-2641 KGGAEPTPTV
+2641 KG
-2651 TDFRLT
+2651 
-2657 TDPSPLTSAGG
+2657 S
-2668 KAMLTL
+2668 
-2674 TGTNLPDGTKFYWGT
+2674 
-2689 NQAMLTSVDAE
+2689 
-2700 GSDAFRSAEVKLLE
+2700 
-2714 NTGTDAVTYYFRYS
+2714 
-2728 LDGTTLAGELT
+2728 
-2739 ATVPGT
+2739 
-2745 GGGTQPTEPSV
+2745 TQPTEPSV

-2768 NGGMITV
+2768 NGGMIMV
-2775 TLAGTNLQNG
+2775 TLTGTNLQNG
-2785 IQIKVG
+2785 IQIKAG

-2797 SGDAAEQT
+2797 SGNAAEQT

-2813 YSSSSVSYTVQYSLN
+2813 YSSSSVNYTVQYSLN

-2839 VSGHYTPP
+2839 VSGRYTPP

-2880 SVRAAWEKDLID
+2880 SIRAAWEKDLID

-2957 TPAQMNTPVKRNEF
+2957 TPAQMNAPVKRNEF

-3044 KTARKTVSLP
+3044 RTARKTVSLP

>member
-1 MIKGTRFFSR
+1 MINGTRFFSR

-33 VLALPVLAEDPPASQ
+33 VLAEEPPALTNVAQGKNVSIHGPTSGADRPASWLTDGITESGKYVEISKDTEQNSTDPSYAQIDLGTSYDIAKVEFWNYWDDGRTLVGLVILASEKGTFAEDDRTVIFNS
-48 KLTNT
+48 
-53 TDTVVTYQGAVGTG
+53 DT
-67 RAPSLVVDGDT
+67 
-78 SHNDNKYFV
+78 
-87 VGNDQTQE
+87 
-95 KNETNPANPTYWIQL
+95 
-110 DLGKKYSL
+110 
-118 TEMKL
+118 
-123 FVYHGRALKNLVVL
+123 
-137 ASDSSTFDTYRIIW
+137 
-151 NADKENFFGLGT
+151 ENFFGFGVGT
-163 GDKEQFPNA
+163 DASYKS
-172 TVAGDTI
+172 VSAG
-179 TLAAPTEAQ
+179 LSVEKAARGR
-188 YVRILNNGHTAGA
+188 YVRVMNNGHDGGTP
-201 GQGAHYFE
+201 GQKKQGGHYTE
-209 IEVYGTEHTGGAPET
+209 IKVYGTEHTGGAPET
-224 RLYNVAADCN
+224 TLYNVAAGCN

-258 AKYIEVCKDKAQDMN
+258 AKYIEVCKDKAQN
-273 APSYAQIDLGN
+273 TSAPSYAQIDLGN
-284 IYPVSKVNFWN
+284 EYPVSKVNFWN

-314 DFRDGTTKEVYNAN
+314 DFQTGTTKEIYNGN
-328 WTAAQ
+328 WQATAS
-333 NGLEVQIDSGPF
+333 GLEAPVTDDPYN
-345 TARYV
+345 ARYV

-359 GKGGHYIEVEV
+359 GAKMGGHYIEVEV

-384 QFRDVLTIPT
+384 QFRDVLKIPT
-394 YEYQGKTPNNVTHP
+394 YSYTAQGGQAQKAEWDTTHP
-408 DVLDFTLVNGAGGTP
+408 DVIDFAKTSKEGGK
-423 LGTWGG
+423 WGG
-429 HRFWMAV
+429 YRYWMV
-436 TPNQEGN
+436 LTPNQDGY
-443 SQFENPCLVW
+443 SQYENPCLAA
-453 SDDGKIW
+453 SNDGVNW
-460 SAEGIPNPLSVVER
+460 VVPNGIENPLSGVKH
-474 EPDGTHN
+474 EPAGTHN
-481 CDNDVIYDPVSNE
+481 CDTDLVYNPDSDE

-500 WEQDAQNYGQ
+500 WEQDSPA
-510 IGTSNFKPS
+510 GTPSN
-519 ILRCIRVAATQGGS
+519 LRLIRVKEKND
-533 GFTYA
+533 GF
-538 VQKDAGQEN
+538 EI
-547 PYTDLVT
+547 T
-554 STYHYDMQSPAV
+554 STTDGKPYERLINSQYRYDMQSPAV
-566 VRRDANTWLMWSNN
+566 VRRNANTWLMWSNN
-580 SDQGVA
+580 SDSDNSGNGWQSQVA
-586 PTGWNNQNGF
+586 F
-596 VELRRS
+596 VELYTS
-602 TNGTEWGEAKS
+602 TDGKNWTNKQS
-613 LKPTLVLQNDW
+613 LADTLVLKGADGIASY
-624 IPWHLDVQWIPN
+624 IPWHLDVQWVESQN
-636 VGADGSGEYWALIC
+636 KYWGLFC
-650 AYPKGGGSNHT
+650 AYPKGGNT
-661 DLFFAKSADGELWT
+661 NRTYLLFGTSEDGKTWT
-675 TYPNPILSPR
+675 TYPKPLLAPR
-685 SGQWDQ
+685 DNKWDN
-691 NFIYRSSFTYDADG
+691 NFIYRSTFIYDDASG
-705 KLSVWYSGGK
+705 TLQVWYSGGK
-715 EQPGNHWRIAYT
+715 SGGWRIAYT

-819 DGTPETYDLHRNA
+819 DGTPETHDLHRDTA
-832 PGAMDNKILE
+832 GAMDNKILE
-842 RELEAG
+842 KELEAG

-868 LNKFEVRYDTSATIS
+868 LNRFEVRYDTSATIS

-932 GLVTALTAGNV
+932 GLVTALTAGDV

-953 KTVALTIRSLEAGE
+953 KTVALTVRSLEAGA

-988 TGYPANGLAG
+988 PGYPANGLAG

-1137 DMNDAPKDSGGS
+1137 DMNDAPKDTGSS
-1149 DHGGTLE
+1149 DHGGTQE

-1176 LLAKTTSAWSNVSYN
+1176 LLAKTTSAWSYVSYN

-1227 GANTFSVQGGPEEC
+1227 GDSTFDVFGGAEEC

-1356 KNNGTTMMTYSTG
+1356 KNNRTTMMTYSTG
-1369 RYSTIPSLPKMAQDP
+1369 RYGTIPSLPKMAQDP

-1403 IQNYFNARYPQRY
+1403 IQNYFNARYLQRY

-1510 WDSDN
+1510 WDSDS

-1524 DSYAQNTAHGES
+1524 DSYAQNTAHGEN

-1579 ITLDGNGYQEFSL
+1579 ITLDGNGYQEFTL

-1683 VETSEVDLNGEA
+1683 VETSEVDLNGAA

-1751 VEADPA
+1751 VEANPA

-1770 LNFNAAV
+1770 LNFNAAD
-1777 TAVSYAPSPD
+1777 TAVSYAASPD
-1787 GKVTIDGNTVNGAAR
+1787 GKVTIDGSTVTGAAR

-1928 TVRLAAESNAPVQ
+1928 TVRLGAESNAPVQ

-1969 LGDGESKPVLA
+1969 LGDGESKRVLA

-2004 AGLSGDGK
+2004 ASLSGDGK
-2012 PQKTVTGKMAGRTR
+2012 TQKTVTGKMVGRTR

-2143 AQEKGINL
+2143 AQEKGINI

-2368 ANPAATRKQVKD
+2368 ANPAATREQVKG

-2433 FGRVLKSADLADK
+2433 FGRVLRSADLADK

-2520 ETADS
+2520 ETAGS

-2609 KLADDKFYTETYEN
+2609 KLADDNFYTETYEN

-2641 KGGAEPTPTV
+2641 KGGAQPTPTV
-2651 TDFRLT
+2651 TEFKLV

-2674 TGTNLPDGTKFYWGT
+2674 TGTNLPEGTKFHWGT
-2689 NQAMLTSVDAE
+2689 DLTALTAVDATVTAD
-2700 GSDAFRSAEVKLLE
+2700 SRSAEVKLLE

-2768 NGGMITV
+2768 NGGMIMV
-2775 TLAGTNLQNG
+2775 TLTGTNLQNG
-2785 IQIKVG
+2785 IQIKAG

-2797 SGDAAEQT
+2797 SGNAAEQT

-2813 YSSSSVSYTVQYSLN
+2813 YSSSSVNYTVQYSLN

-2839 VSGHYTPP
+2839 VSGRYTPP

-2880 SVRAAWEKDLID
+2880 SIRAAWEKDLID

-2957 TPAQMNTPVKRNEF
+2957 TPAQMNAPVKRNEF

>member
-1 MIKGTRFFSR
+1 MIKGTRFFSK

-33 VLALPVLAEDPPASQ
+33 VLAEEPPALTNVAQGKNVSIHGPTSGADRPASWLTDGITESGKYVEISKDTEQNSTDPSYAQIDLGTSYDIAKVEFWNYWDDGRTLVGLVILASEKGTFAEDDRTVIFNS
-48 KLTNT
+48 
-53 TDTVVTYQGAVGTG
+53 DT
-67 RAPSLVVDGDT
+67 
-78 SHNDNKYFV
+78 
-87 VGNDQTQE
+87 
-95 KNETNPANPTYWIQL
+95 
-110 DLGKKYSL
+110 
-118 TEMKL
+118 
-123 FVYHGRALKNLVVL
+123 
-137 ASDSSTFDTYRIIW
+137 
-151 NADKENFFGLGT
+151 ENFFGFGVGT
-163 GDKEQFPNA
+163 DASYKSVSAGLSVEKEA
-172 TVAGDTI
+172 RGR
-179 TLAAPTEAQ
+179 
-188 YVRILNNGHTAGA
+188 YVRVMNNGHDGGTP
-201 GQGAHYFE
+201 GQKKHGGHYTE
-209 IEVYGTEHTGGAPET
+209 IKVYGTEHTGAVTPPEPT
-224 RLYNVAADCN
+224 LHNVAAGCN
-234 VIVNKWGGGS
+234 VIVNKWGGGN

-258 AKYIEVCKDKAQDMN
+258 AKYIEVCKDKAQNTSD
-273 APSYAQIDLGN
+273 PSYAQIDLGN
-284 IYPVSKVNFWN
+284 EYPVSKVNFWN

-314 DFRDGTTKEVYNAN
+314 DFRDGTTKEVYNAD

-333 NGLEVQIDSGPF
+333 NGLEVQVDSAPF

-359 GKGGHYIEVEV
+359 GAKMGGHYIEVEV

-384 QFRDVLTIPT
+384 QFRDVLKIPT
-394 YEYQGKTPNNVTHP
+394 YSYTAQGGQSQKAEWDTTHP
-408 DVLDFTLVNGAGGTP
+408 DVIDFAKTSKEGGK
-423 LGTWGG
+423 WGG
-429 HRFWMAV
+429 YRYWMAL
-436 TPNQEGN
+436 TPNQDGY
-443 SQFENPCLVW
+443 SQYENPCLAA
-453 SDDGKIW
+453 SNDGVNW
-460 SAEGIPNPLSVVER
+460 VVPNGIENPLSDVEH
-474 EPDGTHN
+474 EPAGTHN
-481 CDNDVIYDPVSNE
+481 CDTDLVYNPDSDE

-500 WEQDAQNYGQ
+500 WERDQPA
-510 IGTSNFKPS
+510 GTPSN
-519 ILRCIRVAATQGGS
+519 LRLIRVREKND
-533 GFTYA
+533 GF
-538 VQKDAGQEN
+538 EI
-547 PYTDLVT
+547 T
-554 STYHYDMQSPAV
+554 STTDGKPYERLINSQYRYDMQSPAV
-566 VRRDANTWLMWSNN
+566 VRRNANTWLMWSNN
-580 SDQGVA
+580 SDSDNSGNGWQSQVA
-586 PTGWNNQNGF
+586 F
-596 VELRRS
+596 VELYTS
-602 TNGTEWGEAKS
+602 TDGKNWTNKQS
-613 LKPTLVLQNDW
+613 LADTLVLKGADGIASY
-624 IPWHLDVQWIPN
+624 IPWHLDVQWVESQN
-636 VGADGSGEYWALIC
+636 KYWGLFC
-650 AYPKGGGSNHT
+650 AYPKGGNT
-661 DLFFAKSADGELWT
+661 NRTYLLFGTSEDGKTWT
-675 TYPNPILSPR
+675 TYQKPLLAPR
-685 SGQWDQ
+685 DNKWDN
-691 NFIYRSSFTYDADG
+691 NFIYRSTFIYDDASG
-705 KLSVWYSGGK
+705 TLQVWYSGGK
-715 EQPGNHWRIAYT
+715 SGGWRIAYT
-727 EFENFLTDTLPTLG
+727 EFENFLTNTLPTLG
-741 APYTPGTPTPPPAG
+741 EPYTPGTPTPPPAS

-819 DGTPETYDLHRNA
+819 DGTPETYDLHRNEA
-832 PGAMDNKILE
+832 GAMDNRILE
-842 RELEAG
+842 KELEAG

-883 NHLYGVSPTEKTL
+883 NHLYGVSPTEQTL

-932 GLVTALTAGNV
+932 GLVTALTAGDV
-943 TITVKAGQSE
+943 AITVKAGQSE

-988 TGYPANGLAG
+988 KGYPANGLAG

-1108 RISERDRRITYMDAL
+1108 NISERDRRITYMDAL

-1137 DMNDAPKDSGGS
+1137 DMNDAPKDTGSS

-1176 LLAKTTSAWSNVSYN
+1176 LLAKTTSAWSYVSYN

-1227 GANTFSVQGGPEEC
+1227 GDSTFDVFGGAEEC

-1369 RYSTIPSLPKMAQDP
+1369 RYGTIPSLPKMAQDP

-1468 FEPYSMLLVDEAQA
+1468 FAPYSMLLVDEAQA

-1510 WDSDN
+1510 WDSDY

-1524 DSYAQNTAHGES
+1524 DSYAQNTAHDES

-1579 ITLDGNGYQEFSL
+1579 ITLDGNGYQEFTL

-1613 GNQLSPHIQFEEGWV
+1613 DNQLSPHIQFEEGWV
-1628 VDKLDQ
+1628 VDKLNQ

-1683 VETSEVDLNGEA
+1683 VETSEVDLNGA
-1695 APAAK
+1695 AALAAK

-1737 NQTAIETVPTRVWS
+1737 DQTAIETVPTRVWS
-1751 VEADPA
+1751 VEANPA
-1757 SITVGGTSTLKTR
+1757 SITVGGASTLKTR
-1770 LNFNAAV
+1770 LNFNAAD
-1777 TAVSYAPSPD
+1777 TAVSYAASPG
-1787 GKVTIDGNTVNGAAR
+1787 GKVTIDGSTVTGAAR

-1928 TVRLAAESNAPVQ
+1928 TVRLEAESNAPVQ

-1969 LGDGESKPVLA
+1969 LGDGESKRVLA

-2012 PQKTVTGKMAGRTR
+2012 TQKTVTGKMAGRTR

-2080 NSGIPGVPMQG
+2080 NSGVPGVPMQG

-2143 AQEKGINL
+2143 AQKKGINL

-2174 NNLIDNN
+2174 NDLIDNN

-2196 DTDAVAQLT
+2196 DTGAVAQLT

-2368 ANPAATRKQVKD
+2368 ANPAATREQVKD

-2418 LPVLSSKLSDAEASA
+2418 LPVLSSKLSAAEASA

-2446 INILNAQYPELSTG
+2446 INILNAQYLELSTG

-2557 WNGDHKD
+2557 WNGDHMD

-2592 HTGERP
+2592 HTGDRP
-2598 TAVVTR
+2598 TTVVTR

-2609 KLADDKFYTETYEN
+2609 KLADDNFYTETYEN

-2641 KGGAEPTPTV
+2641 K
-2651 TDFRLT
+2651 
-2657 TDPSPLTSAGG
+2657 
-2668 KAMLTL
+2668 
-2674 TGTNLPDGTKFYWGT
+2674 
-2689 NQAMLTSVDAE
+2689 
-2700 GSDAFRSAEVKLLE
+2700 
-2714 NTGTDAVTYYFRYS
+2714 
-2728 LDGTTLAGELT
+2728 
-2739 ATVPGT
+2739 
-2745 GGGTQPTEPSV
+2745 GGTQPTEPSV

-2785 IQIKVG
+2785 IQIKAG
-2791 TITAKT
+2791 TITAQT
-2797 SGDAAEQT
+2797 SGDAAKQM

-2828 GTDWFG
+2828 GTDWVG

-2839 VSGHYTPP
+2839 VSGRYTPP

-2957 TPAQMNTPVKRNEF
+2957 TPAQMNAPVKRNEF

-3044 KTARKTVSLP
+3044 RTARKTVSLP

>member
-1 MIKGTRFFSR
+1 M
-11 RLLPLL
+11 
-17 LAAVMLLGML
+17 
-27 PALTLP
+27 
-33 VLALPVLAEDPPASQ
+33 
-48 KLTNT
+48 
-53 TDTVVTYQGAVGTG
+53 
-67 RAPSLVVDGDT
+67 
-78 SHNDNKYFV
+78 
-87 VGNDQTQE
+87 
-95 KNETNPANPTYWIQL
+95 
-110 DLGKKYSL
+110 
-118 TEMKL
+118 
-123 FVYHGRALKNLVVL
+123 
-137 ASDSSTFDTYRIIW
+137 
-151 NADKENFFGLGT
+151 
-163 GDKEQFPNA
+163 
-172 TVAGDTI
+172 
-179 TLAAPTEAQ
+179 
-188 YVRILNNGHTAGA
+188 
-201 GQGAHYFE
+201 
-209 IEVYGTEHTGGAPET
+209 
-224 RLYNVAADCN
+224 
-234 VIVNKWGGGS
+234 
-244 DRPNSWLTDGIKDN
+244 
-258 AKYIEVCKDKAQDMN
+258 
-273 APSYAQIDLGN
+273 
-284 IYPVSKVNFWN
+284 
-295 YWDDGRT
+295 
-302 LKDLHIILSTTE
+302 
-314 DFRDGTTKEVYNAN
+314 
-328 WTAAQ
+328 
-333 NGLEVQIDSGPF
+333 
-345 TARYV
+345 
-350 RIWNDGHDK
+350 
-359 GKGGHYIEVEV
+359 GGHYIEVEV
-370 WSTEEKKDPLPVPY
+370 WSTEEKKDPLPVSY

-394 YEYQGKTPNNVTHP
+394 YEYQGKSPNNVTHP

-460 SAEGIPNPLSVVER
+460 SAEGIPNPLSAVER

-481 CDNDVIYDPVSNE
+481 CDNDVIYDPVNNE

-519 ILRCIRVAATQGGS
+519 ILRRIRVAATQGGS

-538 VQKDAGQEN
+538 VQKDAGQGN

-613 LKPTLVLQNDW
+613 LKPTLVLQNSW

-636 VGADGSGEYWALIC
+636 VGADGRGEYWALIC

-755 EDGWVSVPAS
+755 EDGWVPVPAS

-783 FAGAEGSTATLYF
+783 FADAEGSTATLYF

-819 DGTPETYDLHRNA
+819 DGTPETYDLHRDTA
-832 PGAMDNKILE
+832 GAMDNKILE
-842 RELEAG
+842 KELEAD

-932 GLVTALTAGNV
+932 GLVTALTAGDV

-953 KTVALTIRSLEAGE
+953 KTVSLTIRSLEAGA

-1014 GTDETGWKGPTVQA
+1014 GTDETGWQGPTVQA

-1108 RISERDRRITYMDAL
+1108 GISERDRRITYMDAL

-1149 DHGGTLE
+1149 DYGGTLE

-1369 RYSTIPSLPKMAQDP
+1369 RYGTIPSLPKMAQDP

-1455 FQLTQNSFGANIE
+1455 FQFTQNSFGANIE
-1468 FEPYSMLLVDEAQA
+1468 FEPYSMFLVDEAQA

-1524 DSYAQNTAHGES
+1524 DSYAQNTAHSEN

-1579 ITLDGNGYQEFSL
+1579 ITLDGNGYQEFTL

-1628 VDKLDQ
+1628 VDKLNQ

-1683 VETSEVDLNGEA
+1683 VETSEVDLNGAA

-1770 LNFNAAV
+1770 LNFNAAD
-1777 TAVSYAPSPD
+1777 TAVSYAASPD
-1787 GKVTIDGNTVNGAAR
+1787 GKVTIDGSTVTGAAR

-1928 TVRLAAESNAPVQ
+1928 TVRLEAESNAPVQ

-2004 AGLSGDGK
+2004 AGLSGDDK
-2012 PQKTVTGKMAGRTR
+2012 TQKTVTGKMAGRTR

-2091 HNTMEGVWSLIPED
+2091 HNTIISATHGEAL
-2105 LKPYTAIQL
+2105 AIRR
-2114 HADDYLGHAWG
+2114 
-2125 GTGNKENLQ
+2125 
-2134 KFYEYHVAI
+2134 I
-2143 AQEKGINL
+2143 S
-2151 YLTLMTGGVPIN
+2151 
-2163 TFRNLIDMDWL
+2163 R
-2174 NNLIDNN
+2174 
-2181 SCIKGVVFAENHHNG
+2181 
-2196 DTDAVAQLT
+2196 
-2205 AEYLELFSSKGIYLV
+2205 SS
-2220 LTDIDDANHRMEKWF
+2220 
-2235 ENDTLFK
+2235 
-2242 TAQKHHKYLV
+2242 
-2252 INSKS
+2252 
-2257 TSSSGYNTVR
+2257 
-2267 SFALGTWLSGLADNW
+2267 
-2282 GALTDAWAW
+2282 
-2291 YEIRYHKLFEPVMN
+2291 MN
-2305 TTYEDV
+2305 T
-2311 RRVYTFPET
+2311 
-2320 LFAMNML
+2320 ML
-2327 QSYVNGGTVFNA
+2327 QS
-2339 EHPFYCTGVYD
+2339 H
-2350 EASWV
+2350 
-2355 LKESIIPTMRYMI
+2355 
-2368 ANPAATRKQVKD
+2368 RK
-2380 EIKAVYHT
+2380 
-2388 DSYLP
+2388 
-2393 TNFAEGLY
+2393 
-2401 GTAQDN
+2401 
-2407 NLLQTSGRYRT
+2407 R
-2418 LPVLSSKLSDAEASA
+2418 
-2433 FGRVLKSADLADK
+2433 
-2446 INILNAQYPELSTG
+2446 
-2460 DAFVETLLG
+2460 
-2469 GGAGQTG
+2469 
-2476 RRLLIMNSLF
+2476 
-2486 NENKNQSAT
+2486 
-2495 LTPTDA
+2495 
-2501 TFATSMGFTLTPHT
+2501 
-2515 YLIAH
+2515 
-2520 ETADS
+2520 
-2525 IKIDLNNFRTD
+2525 
-2536 KDELWVPGESE
+2536 
-2547 NPDWTSFGND
+2547 
-2557 WNGDHKD
+2557 
-2564 YVQDYMKYHISN
+2564 
-2576 PKLDKD
+2576 
-2582 RDLRSTVITL
+2582 
-2592 HTGERP
+2592 
-2598 TAVVTR
+2598 
-2604 NGGST
+2604 GST
-2609 KLADDKFYTETYEN
+2609 
-2623 GIYTLTIT
+2623 
-2631 HNGQVNVTIR
+2631 
-2641 KGGAEPTPTV
+2641 
-2651 TDFRLT
+2651 
-2657 TDPSPLTSAGG
+2657 
-2668 KAMLTL
+2668 
-2674 TGTNLPDGTKFYWGT
+2674 
-2689 NQAMLTSVDAE
+2689 
-2700 GSDAFRSAEVKLLE
+2700 
-2714 NTGTDAVTYYFRYS
+2714 
-2728 LDGTTLAGELT
+2728 
-2739 ATVPGT
+2739 
-2745 GGGTQPTEPSV
+2745 
-2756 TDYSVAPTELPS
+2756 
-2768 NGGMITV
+2768 
-2775 TLAGTNLQNG
+2775 
-2785 IQIKVG
+2785 
-2791 TITAKT
+2791 
-2797 SGDAAEQT
+2797 
-2805 ATLTLPAN
+2805 
-2813 YSSSSVSYTVQYSLN
+2813 
-2828 GTDWFG
+2828 
-2834 GKTVR
+2834 
-2839 VSGHYTPP
+2839 
-2847 VGPVTPSVPT
+2847 
-2857 KPGVPERDPFPFTDV
+2857 FT
-2872 SRSSWYYD
+2872 
-2880 SVRAAWEKDLID
+2880 
-2892 GVTRTLYK
+2892 
-2900 PDDTLTVAQAIKLSA
+2900 
-2915 ALHQMLNNNGKVTLR
+2915 
-2930 NGSPYWYSSYVSY
+2930 
-2943 AVDNGIIEKMYLDY
+2943 
-2957 TPAQMNTPVKRNEF
+2957 
-2971 VHIFYGAMSDY
+2971 
-2982 RQINTV
+2982 
-2988 ADNKIPDVITTDT
+2988 
-3001 YALEIYTFYR
+3001 
-3011 AGILTGSDKNGTFYP
+3011 
-3026 TNDIKRSE
+3026 
-3034 VAAILSRMYD
+3034 
-3044 KTARKTVSLP
+3044 

>member
-33 VLALPVLAEDPPASQ
+33 VLAEEPPALTNVAQGKNVSIHGPTSGADRPASWLTDGITDSGKYVEISKDTEQNSTDPSYAQIDLGTSYDIAKVEFWNYWDDGRTLIGLVILASEKGTFAEDDRTVIFNS
-48 KLTNT
+48 
-53 TDTVVTYQGAVGTG
+53 DT
-67 RAPSLVVDGDT
+67 
-78 SHNDNKYFV
+78 
-87 VGNDQTQE
+87 
-95 KNETNPANPTYWIQL
+95 
-110 DLGKKYSL
+110 
-118 TEMKL
+118 
-123 FVYHGRALKNLVVL
+123 
-137 ASDSSTFDTYRIIW
+137 
-151 NADKENFFGLGT
+151 ENFFGFGVGT
-163 GDKEQFPNA
+163 DASYKS
-172 TVAGDTI
+172 VSAG
-179 TLAAPTEAQ
+179 LSVEKAARGR
-188 YVRILNNGHTAGA
+188 YVRVMNNGHDGGTP
-201 GQGAHYFE
+201 GQKKHGGHYTE
-209 IEVYGTEHTGGAPET
+209 IKVYGTEHTGAVTPPEPT
-224 RLYNVAADCN
+224 LHNVAAGCN
-234 VIVNKWGGGS
+234 VIVNKWGGGN

-258 AKYIEVCKDKAQDMN
+258 AKYIEVCKDKAQNTSD
-273 APSYAQIDLGN
+273 PSYAQIDLGN
-284 IYPVSKVNFWN
+284 EYPVSKVNFWN

-314 DFRDGTTKEVYNAN
+314 DFQTGTTKEIYNDN
-328 WTAAQ
+328 WQATEA
-333 NGLEVQIDSGPF
+333 GLDVSVTDDPYN
-345 TARYV
+345 ARYV

-384 QFRDVLTIPT
+384 QFRDVLKIPT
-394 YEYQGKTPNNVTHP
+394 YSYTAQGGQTQKAEWDTTHP
-408 DVLDFTLVNGAGGTP
+408 DVIDFAKTSKEGGK
-423 LGTWGG
+423 WGG
-429 HRFWMAV
+429 YRYWMV
-436 TPNQEGN
+436 LTPNQDGY
-443 SQFENPCLVW
+443 SQYENPCLAA
-453 SDDGKIW
+453 SNDGVNW
-460 SAEGIPNPLSVVER
+460 VVPNGIENPLSGVKH
-474 EPDGTHN
+474 EPAGTHN
-481 CDNDVIYDPVSNE
+481 CDTDLVYNPDSDE

-500 WEQDAQNYGQ
+500 WEQDSPA
-510 IGTSNFKPS
+510 GTPSN
-519 ILRCIRVAATQGGS
+519 LRLIRVKEKND
-533 GFTYA
+533 GF
-538 VQKDAGQEN
+538 EI
-547 PYTDLVT
+547 T
-554 STYHYDMQSPAV
+554 STTDGKPYERLINSQYRYDMQSPAV
-566 VRRDANTWLMWSNN
+566 VRRNANTWLMWSNN
-580 SDQGVA
+580 SDSDNSGNGWQSQVA
-586 PTGWNNQNGF
+586 F
-596 VELRRS
+596 VELYTS
-602 TNGTEWGEAKS
+602 ADGKNWTNKQS
-613 LKPTLVLQNDW
+613 LADTLVLKGADGIASY
-624 IPWHLDVQWIPN
+624 IPWHLDVQWVESQN
-636 VGADGSGEYWALIC
+636 KYWGLFC
-650 AYPKGGGSNHT
+650 AYPKGGNT
-661 DLFFAKSADGELWT
+661 NRTYLLFGTSEDGKTWL
-675 TYPNPILSPR
+675 TYPKPLLAPR
-685 SGQWDQ
+685 DNKWDN
-691 NFIYRSSFTYDADG
+691 NFIYRSTFIYDDASG
-705 KLSVWYSGGK
+705 TLQVWYSGGK
-715 EQPGNHWRIAYT
+715 SGGWRIAYT

-755 EDGWVSVPAS
+755 EDGWVSVLAS

-819 DGTPETYDLHRNA
+819 DGTPETYDLHRDTA
-832 PGAMDNKILE
+832 GAMDNKILE
-842 RELEAG
+842 KELEAG

-922 DTGKATVTAT
+922 DTDKATVTAT
-932 GLVTALTAGNV
+932 GLVTALAAGDV

-967 LRMTVDKD
+967 LRMTVDGD

-988 TGYPANGLAG
+988 PGYPANGLAG

-1028 GNKTIHHAIL
+1028 GNKTVHHAIL

-1050 NKQWYLDRIAETK
+1050 NKQWYLERIAETK

-1108 RISERDRRITYMDAL
+1108 GISERDRRITYMDTL

-1176 LLAKTTSAWSNVSYN
+1176 LLAKTTSAWSSVSYN

-1307 IPTREQVMQNTKVFY
+1307 IPTHEQVMQNTKVFY

-1369 RYSTIPSLPKMAQDP
+1369 RYGTIPSLPKMAQDP

-1524 DSYAQNTAHGES
+1524 DSYAQNTAHGKS

-1567 QTAFD
+1567 QTVFD

-1579 ITLDGNGYQEFSL
+1579 ITLDGNGYQEFTL

-1683 VETSEVDLNGEA
+1683 VETSEVDLNGAA
-1695 APAAK
+1695 APAAR

-1751 VEADPA
+1751 VEANPA

-1770 LNFNAAV
+1770 LNFNAADK
-1777 TAVSYAPSPD
+1777 AVSYAASPD
-1787 GKVTIDGNTVNGAAR
+1787 GKVTIDGSTVTGAAR

-1872 TFTGTGFRWI
+1872 TFTGTGFRWV

-1928 TVRLAAESNAPVQ
+1928 TVRLEAESNAPIQ

-1963 PSGLIR
+1963 PSGIIR
-1969 LGDGESKPVLA
+1969 LGDGETKRVLA

-2012 PQKTVTGKMAGRTR
+2012 TQKTVTGKMAGRTR
-2026 LHVTLPE
+2026 LHVTLSE
-2033 LNDKSATA
+2033 LNNKSATA
-2041 EIVVTSTEPATT
+2041 EIVVTSTEPAAT

-2069 YANTKHPAWWD
+2069 YANTKHPTWWD

-2143 AQEKGINL
+2143 AQEKGINI

-2196 DTDAVAQLT
+2196 DTNAVAQLT

-2242 TAQKHHKYLV
+2242 AAQKHHKYLV

-2291 YEIRYHKLFEPVMN
+2291 YEIRYHKLFAPVMN

-2368 ANPAATRKQVKD
+2368 ANPAATREQVKD

-2418 LPVLSSKLSDAEASA
+2418 LPVLSSKLSAAEASA

-2446 INILNAQYPELSTG
+2446 VNILNALYPELSTG

-2469 GGAGQTG
+2469 GKAGQTG

-2501 TFATSMGFTLTPHT
+2501 TFATSMGFILTPHT

-2609 KLADDKFYTETYEN
+2609 KLADDNFYTETYEN

-2631 HNGQVNVTIR
+2631 HNGQVNVTIQ
-2641 KGGAEPTPTV
+2641 KG
-2651 TDFRLT
+2651 
-2657 TDPSPLTSAGG
+2657 S
-2668 KAMLTL
+2668 
-2674 TGTNLPDGTKFYWGT
+2674 
-2689 NQAMLTSVDAE
+2689 
-2700 GSDAFRSAEVKLLE
+2700 
-2714 NTGTDAVTYYFRYS
+2714 
-2728 LDGTTLAGELT
+2728 
-2739 ATVPGT
+2739 
-2745 GGGTQPTEPSV
+2745 TQPTEPSV

-2768 NGGMITV
+2768 NGGMIMV
-2775 TLAGTNLQNG
+2775 TLTGTNLQNG
-2785 IQIKVG
+2785 IQIKAG

-2797 SGDAAEQT
+2797 SGNAAEQT

-2813 YSSSSVSYTVQYSLN
+2813 YSSSSVNYTVQYSLN

-2839 VSGHYTPP
+2839 VSGRYTPP

-2880 SVRAAWEKDLID
+2880 SIRAAWEKDLID

-2957 TPAQMNTPVKRNEF
+2957 TPAQMNAPVKRNEF

>member
-1 MIKGTRFFSR
+1 MIKGTRFFSK

-33 VLALPVLAEDPPASQ
+33 VLAEEPPALTNIAQGKNVSIHGPTSGADRPASWLTDGITESGKYVEISKDTEQNSTDPSYAQIDLGTSYDIAKVEFWNYWDDGRTLVGLVILASEKGTFAEDDRTVIFNS
-48 KLTNT
+48 
-53 TDTVVTYQGAVGTG
+53 DT
-67 RAPSLVVDGDT
+67 
-78 SHNDNKYFV
+78 
-87 VGNDQTQE
+87 
-95 KNETNPANPTYWIQL
+95 
-110 DLGKKYSL
+110 
-118 TEMKL
+118 
-123 FVYHGRALKNLVVL
+123 
-137 ASDSSTFDTYRIIW
+137 
-151 NADKENFFGLGT
+151 ENFFGFGVGT
-163 GDKEQFPNA
+163 DASYKSVSAGLSVEKEA
-172 TVAGDTI
+172 RGR
-179 TLAAPTEAQ
+179 
-188 YVRILNNGHTAGA
+188 YVRVMNNGHDGGTP
-201 GQGAHYFE
+201 GQKKHGGHYTE
-209 IEVYGTEHTGGAPET
+209 IKVYGTEHTGGAPET
-224 RLYNVAADCN
+224 TLYNVAAGCN

-258 AKYIEVCKDKAQDMN
+258 AKYIEVCKDKAQNTSD
-273 APSYAQIDLGN
+273 PSYAQIDLGN
-284 IYPVSKVNFWN
+284 EYPVSKVNFWN

-314 DFRDGTTKEVYNAN
+314 DFRDGTTKEVYNAD

-333 NGLEVQIDSGPF
+333 NGLEVQVDSAPF

-359 GKGGHYIEVEV
+359 GAKMGGHYIEVEV

-384 QFRDVLTIPT
+384 QFRDVLRIPT
-394 YEYQGKTPNNVTHP
+394 YSYTAQGGQTQKAEWDTTHP
-408 DVLDFTLVNGAGGTP
+408 DVIDFAKTSKEGGK
-423 LGTWGG
+423 WGG
-429 HRFWMAV
+429 YRYWMV
-436 TPNQEGN
+436 LTPNQDGY
-443 SQFENPCLVW
+443 SQYENPCLAA
-453 SDDGKIW
+453 SNDGVNW
-460 SAEGIPNPLSVVER
+460 VVPNGIENPLSGVKH
-474 EPDGTHN
+474 EPTGTHN
-481 CDNDVIYDPVSNE
+481 CDTDLVYNPDSDE

-500 WEQDAQNYGQ
+500 WEQDSPA
-510 IGTSNFKPS
+510 GTPSN
-519 ILRCIRVAATQGGS
+519 LRLIRVKEDGNSFAI
-533 GFTYA
+533 
-538 VQKDAGQEN
+538 
-547 PYTDLVT
+547 T
-554 STYHYDMQSPAV
+554 STTDGKPYERLINSQYRYDMQSPAV

-580 SDQGVA
+580 SDSDNSGNGWQSQVA
-586 PTGWNNQNGF
+586 F
-596 VELRRS
+596 VELYTS
-602 TNGTEWGEAKS
+602 TDGKNWTNKQS
-613 LKPTLVLQNDW
+613 LADTLVLKGADGIASY
-624 IPWHLDVQWIPN
+624 IPWHLDVQWVESQN
-636 VGADGSGEYWALIC
+636 KYWGLFC
-650 AYPKGGGSNHT
+650 AYPKGGNT
-661 DLFFAKSADGELWT
+661 NRTYLLFGTSEDGKTWT
-675 TYPNPILSPR
+675 TYPKPLLAPR
-685 SGQWDQ
+685 DNKWDN
-691 NFIYRSSFTYDADG
+691 NFIYRSTFIYDDASG
-705 KLSVWYSGGK
+705 TLQVWYSGGK
-715 EQPGNHWRIAYT
+715 SGGWRIAYT
-727 EFENFLTDTLPTLG
+727 EFENFLTNTLPTLG
-741 APYTPGTPTPPPAG
+741 EPYTPGTPTPPPAG

-783 FAGAEGSTATLYF
+783 FAGTEGSTATLYF

-896 WVDDTLQISALVPFN
+896 WAGDTLQLSALVPFN
-911 ATDKTVTYTSS
+911 ATDKAITYTSS
-922 DTGKATVTAT
+922 DQNKATVTDT
-932 GLVTALTAGNV
+932 GFVTALAAGEV
-943 TITVKAGQSE
+943 TITVAAG
-953 KTVALTIRSLEAGE
+953 TVQKIVQLTIRSLEAGE
-967 LRMTVDKD
+967 LRMTVDED

-988 TGYPANGLAG
+988 KGYPANGLAG

-1014 GTDETGWKGPTVQA
+1014 GTDETGWQGPTVQA

-1108 RISERDRRITYMDAL
+1108 GISERDRRITYMDAL

-1149 DHGGTLE
+1149 DYGGTLE

-1227 GANTFSVQGGPEEC
+1227 GDSTFDVFGGAEEC

-1369 RYSTIPSLPKMAQDP
+1369 RYGTIPSLPKMAQAP

-1403 IQNYFNARYPQRY
+1403 IQNYFNERYPQRY
-1416 NGTGYA
+1416 TGTGYA
-1422 HYDELTKSWLTYNSN
+1422 HYDALTKSWLTYNSN

-1444 NSALHSKQNVS
+1444 SSALHSKQNVS
-1455 FQLTQNSFGANIE
+1455 FQLAQNGLGTTIE

-1482 GTLQFRFNNYWVDKN
+1482 GTIQFRFNNYWVDKN
-1497 PIWEGYVKGTTPT
+1497 PIWDGYVKGTTAT

-1524 DSYAQNTAHGES
+1524 DSYAQNTAHGEN

-1579 ITLDGNGYQEFSL
+1579 ITLDGNGYQEFTL

-1628 VDKLDQ
+1628 VDKLNQ

-1683 VETSEVDLNGEA
+1683 VETSEVDLNGA
-1695 APAAK
+1695 AALAAK

-1751 VEADPA
+1751 VEANPA

-1777 TAVSYAPSPD
+1777 TAVSYTSSPD
-1787 GKVTIDGNTVNGAAR
+1787 GKVTIDGNTVTGVAR

-1834 SHSGQIQYTGNW
+1834 SHSVQIQYTGNW

-1891 AWIYVDDVLV
+1891 AWIYVDDVLA

-1928 TVRLAAESNAPVQ
+1928 TVRLEAESNAPVQ

-2012 PQKTVTGKMAGRTR
+2012 TQKNVTGKMAGRTR

-2041 EIVVTSTEPATT
+2041 EIVVTSTEPAAT

-2091 HNTMEGVWSLIPED
+2091 HNTIEGVWSLIPED

-2174 NNLIDNN
+2174 NDLIDNN

-2368 ANPAATRKQVKD
+2368 ANPAATREQVKD

-2418 LPVLSSKLSDAEASA
+2418 LPVLSSKLSAAEASA

-2446 INILNAQYPELSTG
+2446 INILNVQYPELSTG

-2592 HTGERP
+2592 HTEERP

-2609 KLADDKFYTETYEN
+2609 KLADDNFYTEAYEN
-2623 GIYTLTIT
+2623 GVYTLTIT

-2641 KGGAEPTPTV
+2641 KGGAQPIPTV

-2689 NQAMLTSVDAE
+2689 DQAMLTPVDAE
-2700 GSDAFRSAEVKLLE
+2700 GSDVSRSAKVTLPK
-2714 NTGTDAVTYYFRYS
+2714 NTSTDAVTYYFRYS

-2775 TLAGTNLQNG
+2775 TLTGTNLQNG
-2785 IQIKVG
+2785 IQIKAG
-2791 TITAKT
+2791 TITAQT

-2828 GTDWFG
+2828 GVDWVG

-2839 VSGHYTPP
+2839 VSGRYTPP
-2847 VGPVTPSVPT
+2847 VSPGTPSVPT
-2857 KPGVPERDPFPFTDV
+2857 KPGVPERDTFPFTDV

-2880 SVRAAWEKDLID
+2880 SVRTAWEKDLID

-2915 ALHQMLNNNGKVTLR
+2915 ALHQMLSNNGKVTLR

-2957 TPAQMNTPVKRNEF
+2957 TPAQMNAPVKRNEF

>member
-17 LAAVMLLGML
+17 LAVIMLLGML
-27 PALTLP
+27 PTLTLP
-33 VLALPVLAEDPPASQ
+33 VQAEEAAASR

-53 TDTVVTYQGAVGTG
+53 TDTTVTYQGAVGTG
-67 RAPSLVVDGDT
+67 RASSLVVDGDT

-87 VGNDQTQE
+87 VGNDQTQT

-137 ASDSSTFDTYRIIW
+137 ASDSSTFDTYSIVW
-151 NADKENFFGLGT
+151 NADKEDFFGLGA

-172 TVAGDTI
+172 TAAGDTI
-179 TLAAPTEAQ
+179 TLTTPAEAR

-209 IEVYGTEHTGGAPET
+209 IEVYGTEISVPVEPAQ
-224 RLYNVAADCN
+224 LYNVASGCS
-234 VIVNKWGGGS
+234 VTVNKWGGGS
-244 DRPNSWLTDGIKDN
+244 DRPNSWLTDGDKDN
-258 AKYIEVCKDKAQDMN
+258 AKYIEVCKNKAQDTN
-273 APSYAQIDLGN
+273 DPSYAQVDLGN
-284 IYPVSKVNFWN
+284 EYPVSQVNFWN
-295 YWDDGRT
+295 YWSDGRT
-302 LKDLHIILSTTE
+302 LKDLHIILSTTA
-314 DFRDGTTKEVYNAN
+314 DFRDGTTKEIYNAD
-328 WTAAQ
+328 WAAVQ
-333 NGLEVQIDSGPF
+333 TGLEVSVDSPF

-350 RIWNDGHDK
+350 RIWNNGHDK
-359 GKGGHYIEVEV
+359 GNGGHYIEVEV
-370 WSTEEKKDPLPVPY
+370 MSTEAKKDPLPEEY
-384 QFRDVLTIPT
+384 RLRDRLKIPT
-394 YEYQGKTPNNVTHP
+394 YSYTAQSGQKAKAEWDTTHP
-408 DVLDFTLVNGAGGTP
+408 DVVDFAKTSKDGGK
-423 LGTWGG
+423 WGG
-429 HRFWMAV
+429 YRYWMV
-436 TPNQEGN
+436 LTPNQDGY
-443 SQFENPCLVW
+443 SQYENPCLAA
-453 SDDGKIW
+453 SNDGVNW
-460 SAEGIPNPLSVVER
+460 VVPNGIENPLSGVKH
-474 EPDGTHN
+474 EPTGTHN
-481 CDNDVIYDPVSNE
+481 CDTDLVYNPDSDE

-500 WEQDAQNYGQ
+500 WEQDSPA
-510 IGTSNFKPS
+510 GTPSN
-519 ILRCIRVAATQGGS
+519 LRLIRVKEDGNSFAI
-533 GFTYA
+533 
-538 VQKDAGQEN
+538 
-547 PYTDLVT
+547 T
-554 STYHYDMQSPAV
+554 STTDGKPYERLINSQYRYDMQSPAV

-580 SDQGVA
+580 SDSDNSGNGWQSQVA
-586 PTGWNNQNGF
+586 F
-596 VELRRS
+596 VELYTS
-602 TNGTEWGEAKS
+602 TDGKNWTNKQS
-613 LKPTLVLQNDW
+613 LADTLVLKGADGIASY
-624 IPWHLDVQWIPN
+624 IPWHLDVQWVESQN
-636 VGADGSGEYWALIC
+636 KYWGLFC
-650 AYPKGGGSNHT
+650 AYPKGGNT
-661 DLFFAKSADGELWT
+661 NRTYLLFGTSEDGKTWT
-675 TYPNPILSPR
+675 TYPKPLISPR
-685 SGQWDQ
+685 DNEWDN
-691 NFIYRSSFTYDADG
+691 NFIYRSTFIYDDASG
-705 KLSVWYSGGK
+705 TLQVWYSGGK
-715 EQPGNHWRIAYT
+715 SGGWRIAYT
-727 EFENFLTDTLPTLG
+727 EFENFLTNTLPTLG
-741 APYTPGTPTPPPAG
+741 APYTPDTPTPPPAG

-819 DGTPETYDLHRNA
+819 DGTPEMYDLHRNA

-932 GLVTALTAGNV
+932 GLVTALTAGDV

-953 KTVALTIRSLEAGE
+953 KTVALTIRSLEAGA

-988 TGYPANGLAG
+988 KGYPANGLAG

-1050 NKQWYLDRIAETK
+1050 NKKWYLDRIAETK

-1108 RISERDRRITYMDAL
+1108 GISERDRRITYMDAL

-1322 ASSGGTLNKLGSN
+1322 ASSDGTLNKLGSN

-1369 RYSTIPSLPKMAQDP
+1369 RYGTIPSLPKMAQDP

-1444 NSALHSKQNVS
+1444 SSALHSKQNVS

-1497 PIWEGYVKGTTPT
+1497 PIWEGYVQGTTPT

-1551 PTLALTSSLAG
+1551 PALALTSSLAG

-1579 ITLDGNGYQEFSL
+1579 ITLDGNGYQEFTL

-1683 VETSEVDLNGEA
+1683 VETSDVDLNGAA

-1751 VEADPA
+1751 VEANPA

-1787 GKVTIDGNTVNGAAR
+1787 GKVTIDGNTVTGVAR
-1802 GTVTITATAAGSS
+1802 GTVAITATAAGSF
-1815 KTTTLT
+1815 KTTMLT

-1846 VDETSTNHYEGS
+1846 VDENSTNHYEGS

-1928 TVRLAAESNAPVQ
+1928 TVRLEAESNAPVQ

-1963 PSGLIR
+1963 PSGPIR

-2012 PQKTVTGKMAGRTR
+2012 TQKTVTGKMAGRTR

-2033 LNDKSATA
+2033 LNDKSATV

-2174 NNLIDNN
+2174 NDLIDNN

-2196 DTDAVAQLT
+2196 DTGAVAQLT

-2368 ANPAATRKQVKD
+2368 ANPAATREQVKD

-2407 NLLQTSGRYRT
+2407 NLLQTNGRYRT
-2418 LPVLSSKLSDAEASA
+2418 LPVLSSKLSDAEAAA
-2433 FGRVLKSADLADK
+2433 FGRVLRSADLADK
-2446 INILNAQYPELSTG
+2446 TNILNELYPELSTG

-2469 GGAGQTG
+2469 GRSGQTG

-2592 HTGERP
+2592 HTEERP

-2604 NGGST
+2604 NGGSRS
-2609 KLADDKFYTETYEN
+2609 LADNAFYTETYEN
-2623 GIYTLTIT
+2623 GVYTLTIT

-2641 KGGAEPTPTV
+2641 KGGAQPIPTV
-2651 TDFRLT
+2651 TEFKLV

-2674 TGTNLPDGTKFYWGT
+2674 TGANLPDGTKFYWGT
-2689 NQAMLTSVDAE
+2689 NQNALTAVDTTVTA
-2700 GSDAFRSAEVKLLE
+2700 DARSATVDLPA
-2714 NTGTDAVTYYFRYS
+2714 NTGENAVTYYFRYS

-2745 GGGTQPTEPSV
+2745 GGGAQPTEPSV

-2785 IQIKVG
+2785 IQIKAG
-2791 TITAKT
+2791 TITAQT
-2797 SGDAAEQT
+2797 SGDAAKQT

-2828 GTDWFG
+2828 GVDWVG

-2839 VSGHYTPP
+2839 VSGRYTPP
-2847 VGPVTPSVPT
+2847 VGPGTPSVPT
-2857 KPGVPERDPFPFTDV
+2857 KPGVPERDTFPFTDV

-2880 SVRAAWEKDLID
+2880 SVRTAWEKDLID

-2957 TPAQMNTPVKRNEF
+2957 TPAQMNAPVKRNEF

-3044 KTARKTVSLP
+3044 KTTRQTVSLP

>member
-33 VLALPVLAEDPPASQ
+33 VLAEEPPALTNVAQGKNVSIHGPTSGADRPASWLTDGITDSGKYVEISKDTEQNSTDPSYAQIDLGTSYDIAKVEFWNYWDDGRTLIGLVILASEKGTFAEDDRTVIFNS
-48 KLTNT
+48 
-53 TDTVVTYQGAVGTG
+53 DT
-67 RAPSLVVDGDT
+67 
-78 SHNDNKYFV
+78 
-87 VGNDQTQE
+87 
-95 KNETNPANPTYWIQL
+95 
-110 DLGKKYSL
+110 
-118 TEMKL
+118 
-123 FVYHGRALKNLVVL
+123 
-137 ASDSSTFDTYRIIW
+137 
-151 NADKENFFGLGT
+151 ENFFGFGVGT
-163 GDKEQFPNA
+163 DASYKS
-172 TVAGDTI
+172 VSAG
-179 TLAAPTEAQ
+179 LSVEKAARGR
-188 YVRILNNGHTAGA
+188 YVRVMNNGHDGGTP
-201 GQGAHYFE
+201 GQKKQGGHYTE
-209 IEVYGTEHTGGAPET
+209 IKVYGTEHTGGAPET
-224 RLYNVAADCN
+224 TLYNVAAGCN

-258 AKYIEVCKDKAQDMN
+258 AKYIEVCKDKAQN
-273 APSYAQIDLGN
+273 ASDPSYAQIDLGN
-284 IYPVSKVNFWN
+284 EYPVSKVNFWN

-314 DFRDGTTKEVYNAN
+314 DFRAGTTKEVYNAD

-333 NGLEVQIDSGPF
+333 NGLEVQVDSAPF

-359 GKGGHYIEVEV
+359 GAKMGGHYIEVEV

-384 QFRDVLTIPT
+384 QFRDVLKIPT
-394 YEYQGKTPNNVTHP
+394 YSYTAQGGQTQKAEWDTTHP
-408 DVLDFTLVNGAGGTP
+408 DVIDFAKTSKEGGK
-423 LGTWGG
+423 WGG
-429 HRFWMAV
+429 YRYWMV
-436 TPNQEGN
+436 LTPNQDGY
-443 SQFENPCLVW
+443 SQYENPCLAA
-453 SDDGKIW
+453 SNDGVNW
-460 SAEGIPNPLSVVER
+460 VVPNGIENPLSGVKH
-474 EPDGTHN
+474 EPAGTHN
-481 CDNDVIYDPVSNE
+481 CDTDLVYNPDSDE

-500 WEQDAQNYGQ
+500 WEQDSPA
-510 IGTSNFKPS
+510 GTPSN
-519 ILRCIRVAATQGGS
+519 LRLIRVKEDGNSFAI
-533 GFTYA
+533 
-538 VQKDAGQEN
+538 
-547 PYTDLVT
+547 T
-554 STYHYDMQSPAV
+554 STTDGKPYERLINSQYRYDMQSPAV

-580 SDQGVA
+580 SDSDNSGNGWQSQVA
-586 PTGWNNQNGF
+586 F
-596 VELRRS
+596 VELYTS
-602 TNGTEWGEAKS
+602 TDGKNWTNKQS
-613 LKPTLVLQNDW
+613 LADTLVLKGADGIASY
-624 IPWHLDVQWIPN
+624 IPWHLDVQWVESQN
-636 VGADGSGEYWALIC
+636 KYWGLFC
-650 AYPKGGGSNHT
+650 AYPKGGNT
-661 DLFFAKSADGELWT
+661 NRTYLLFGTSEDGKTWT
-675 TYPNPILSPR
+675 PYPKPLLAPR
-685 SGQWDQ
+685 DNKWDN
-691 NFIYRSSFTYDADG
+691 NFIYRSTFVYDDASET
-705 KLSVWYSGGK
+705 LQVWYSGGK
-715 EQPGNHWRIAYT
+715 SGGWRIAYT

-741 APYTPGTPTPPPAG
+741 EPYTPGTPTPPPAG

-842 RELEAG
+842 RELEAD

-922 DTGKATVTAT
+922 DTDKATVTAT
-932 GLVTALTAGNV
+932 GLVTALAAGDV

-953 KTVALTIRSLEAGE
+953 KTVALTIRSLDAGA

-988 TGYPANGLAG
+988 KGYPANGLAG

-1014 GTDETGWKGPTVQA
+1014 GSDATGWQGPTVQA
-1028 GNKTIHHAIL
+1028 GNKTVHHAIL

-1045 EGSAA
+1045 EGSEA
-1050 NKQWYLDRIAETK
+1050 NKKWYLDRIAETK
-1063 NDNIPFFL
+1063 KDNIPFFL

-1108 RISERDRRITYMDAL
+1108 GISERDRRITYMDAL

-1227 GANTFSVQGGPEEC
+1227 GDSTFDVFGGAEEC

-1356 KNNGTTMMTYSTG
+1356 KNNRTTMMTYSTG
-1369 RYSTIPSLPKMAQDP
+1369 RYGTIPSLPKLAQAP
-1384 TGKDILRMADV
+1384 TGKDILTMTNV

-1572 AAAGTYT
+1572 AAAGTYA

-1628 VDKLDQ
+1628 VDKLNQ

-1683 VETSEVDLNGEA
+1683 VETSEVDLNGAA

-1751 VEADPA
+1751 VEANPA

-1787 GKVTIDGNTVNGAAR
+1787 GKVTIDGNTVTGVAR

-1928 TVRLAAESNAPVQ
+1928 TVRLEAESNAPIQ

-1969 LGDGESKPVLA
+1969 LGDGESKSVLA

-2012 PQKTVTGKMAGRTR
+2012 TQKNVTGKMAGRTR

-2080 NSGIPGVPMQG
+2080 NSGVPGVPMQG
-2091 HNTMEGVWSLIPED
+2091 HNTMEGVWRLIPED

-2242 TAQKHHKYLV
+2242 AAQKHHKYLV

-2368 ANPAATRKQVKD
+2368 ANPAATREQVKD

-2418 LPVLSSKLSDAEASA
+2418 LPVLSSKLSAAEASA

-2446 INILNAQYPELSTG
+2446 INILNAQYLELSTG

-2609 KLADDKFYTETYEN
+2609 KLADDNFYTETYEN
-2623 GIYTLTIT
+2623 GVYTLTIT

-2641 KGGAEPTPTV
+2641 KGGAQPIPTV

-2668 KAMLTL
+2668 KAMLIL

-2689 NQAMLTSVDAE
+2689 DQAMLTSVDAE
-2700 GSDAFRSAEVKLLE
+2700 GSDVSRSAEVTLTK

-2785 IQIKVG
+2785 IQIKAG

-2805 ATLTLPAN
+2805 ATLSLPAN

-2828 GTDWFG
+2828 GVDWVG

-2839 VSGHYTPP
+2839 VSGRYTPP
-2847 VGPVTPSVPT
+2847 VSPGTPSVPT

-2880 SVRAAWEKDLID
+2880 SVRTAWEKDLID

>member
-1 MIKGTRFFSR
+1 MIKGTRFFSK

-33 VLALPVLAEDPPASQ
+33 VLAEEPPALTNIAQGKNVSIHGPTSGADRPASWLTDGITESGKYVEISKDTEQNSTDPSYAQIDLGTSYDIAKVEFWNYWDDGRTLVGLVILASEKGTFAEDDRTVIFNS
-48 KLTNT
+48 
-53 TDTVVTYQGAVGTG
+53 DT
-67 RAPSLVVDGDT
+67 
-78 SHNDNKYFV
+78 
-87 VGNDQTQE
+87 
-95 KNETNPANPTYWIQL
+95 
-110 DLGKKYSL
+110 
-118 TEMKL
+118 
-123 FVYHGRALKNLVVL
+123 
-137 ASDSSTFDTYRIIW
+137 
-151 NADKENFFGLGT
+151 ENFFGFGVGT
-163 GDKEQFPNA
+163 DASYKSVSAGLSVEKEA
-172 TVAGDTI
+172 RGR
-179 TLAAPTEAQ
+179 
-188 YVRILNNGHTAGA
+188 YVRVMNNGHDGGTP
-201 GQGAHYFE
+201 GQKKHGGHYTE
-209 IEVYGTEHTGGAPET
+209 IKVYGTEHTGGAPET
-224 RLYNVAADCN
+224 TLYNVAAGCN

-258 AKYIEVCKDKAQDMN
+258 AKYIEVCKDKAQNTSD
-273 APSYAQIDLGN
+273 PSYAQIDLGN
-284 IYPVSKVNFWN
+284 EYPVSKVNFWN

-314 DFRDGTTKEVYNAN
+314 DFRDGTTKEVYNAD
-328 WTAAQ
+328 WAAAQ
-333 NGLEVQIDSGPF
+333 NGLEVQVDSAPF

-359 GKGGHYIEVEV
+359 GAKMGGHYIEVEV

-384 QFRDVLTIPT
+384 QFRDVLRIPT
-394 YEYQGKTPNNVTHP
+394 YSYTAQGGQTQKAEWDTTHP
-408 DVLDFTLVNGAGGTP
+408 DVIDFAKTSKEGGK
-423 LGTWGG
+423 WGG
-429 HRFWMAV
+429 YRYWMV
-436 TPNQEGN
+436 LTPNQDGY
-443 SQFENPCLVW
+443 SQYENPCLAA
-453 SDDGKIW
+453 SNDGVNW
-460 SAEGIPNPLSVVER
+460 VVPNGIENPLSGVKH
-474 EPDGTHN
+474 EPTGTHN
-481 CDNDVIYDPVSNE
+481 CDTDLVYNPDSDE

-500 WEQDAQNYGQ
+500 WEQDSPA
-510 IGTSNFKPS
+510 GTPSN
-519 ILRCIRVAATQGGS
+519 LRLIRVKEDGNSFAI
-533 GFTYA
+533 
-538 VQKDAGQEN
+538 
-547 PYTDLVT
+547 T
-554 STYHYDMQSPAV
+554 STTDGKPYERLINSQYRYDMQSPAV

-580 SDQGVA
+580 SDSDNSGNGWQSQVA
-586 PTGWNNQNGF
+586 F
-596 VELRRS
+596 VELYTS
-602 TNGTEWGEAKS
+602 TDGKNWTNKQS
-613 LKPTLVLQNDW
+613 LADTLVLKGADGIASY
-624 IPWHLDVQWIPN
+624 IPWHLDVQWVESQN
-636 VGADGSGEYWALIC
+636 KYWGLFC
-650 AYPKGGGSNHT
+650 AYPKGGNT
-661 DLFFAKSADGELWT
+661 NRTYLLFGTSEDGKTWT
-675 TYPNPILSPR
+675 TYPKPLLAPR
-685 SGQWDQ
+685 DNKWDN
-691 NFIYRSSFTYDADG
+691 NFIYRSTFIYDDASG
-705 KLSVWYSGGK
+705 TLQVWYSGGK
-715 EQPGNHWRIAYT
+715 SGGWRIAYT
-727 EFENFLTDTLPTLG
+727 EFENFLTNTLPTLG
-741 APYTPGTPTPPPAG
+741 EPYTPGTPTPPPAG

-783 FAGAEGSTATLYF
+783 FAGTEGSTATLYF

-819 DGTPETYDLHRNA
+819 DGTPETYDLHRNEA
-832 PGAMDNKILE
+832 GAMDNRILE
-842 RELEAG
+842 KELEAG

-896 WVDDTLQISALVPFN
+896 WAGDTLQLSALVPFN
-911 ATDKTVTYTSS
+911 ATDKAITYTSS
-922 DTGKATVTAT
+922 DQNKATVTDT
-932 GLVTALTAGNV
+932 GFVTALAAGEV
-943 TITVKAGQSE
+943 TITVAAG
-953 KTVALTIRSLEAGE
+953 TVQKIVQLTIRSLEAGE
-967 LRMTVDKD
+967 LRMTVDED

-988 TGYPANGLAG
+988 KGYPANGLAG

-1014 GTDETGWKGPTVQA
+1014 GTDETGWQGPTVQA

-1108 RISERDRRITYMDAL
+1108 GISERDRRITYMDAL

-1149 DHGGTLE
+1149 DYGGTLE

-1227 GANTFSVQGGPEEC
+1227 GDSTFDVFGGAEEC

-1369 RYSTIPSLPKMAQDP
+1369 RYGTIPSLPKMAQAP

-1395 QALGGAAG
+1395 QALGGAVG
-1403 IQNYFNARYPQRY
+1403 IQNYFNERYPQRY
-1416 NGTGYA
+1416 TGTGYA
-1422 HYDELTKSWLTYNSN
+1422 HYDALTKSWLTYNSN

-1444 NSALHSKQNVS
+1444 SSALHSKQNVS
-1455 FQLTQNSFGANIE
+1455 FQLAQNGLGTTIE

-1482 GTLQFRFNNYWVDKN
+1482 GTIQFRFNNYWVDKN
-1497 PIWEGYVKGTTPT
+1497 PIWDGYVKGTTAT

-1524 DSYAQNTAHGES
+1524 DSYAQNTAHGEN

-1579 ITLDGNGYQEFSL
+1579 ITLDGNGYQEFTL

-1628 VDKLDQ
+1628 VDKLNQ

-1683 VETSEVDLNGEA
+1683 VETSEVDLNGA
-1695 APAAK
+1695 AALAAK

-1751 VEADPA
+1751 VEANPA

-1777 TAVSYAPSPD
+1777 TAVSYTSSPD
-1787 GKVTIDGNTVNGAAR
+1787 GKVTIDGNTVTGVAR

-1834 SHSGQIQYTGNW
+1834 SHSGQIQYTGSW
-1846 VDETSTNHYEGS
+1846 VDETSTNHYKGS

-1928 TVRLAAESNAPVQ
+1928 TVRLEAESNAPVQ

-2004 AGLSGDGK
+2004 ASLSGDGK
-2012 PQKTVTGKMAGRTR
+2012 TQKTVTGKMAGRTR

-2174 NNLIDNN
+2174 NDLIDNN

-2196 DTDAVAQLT
+2196 DTGAVAQLT

-2291 YEIRYHKLFEPVMN
+2291 YEIRYHKIFEPVMN

-2368 ANPAATRKQVKD
+2368 ANPAATREQVKD

-2495 LTPTDA
+2495 LRPTDA
-2501 TFATSMGFTLTPHT
+2501 KFATSMGFTLTPHT

-2592 HTGERP
+2592 HTEERP

-2609 KLADDKFYTETYEN
+2609 KLADDNFYTETYEN
-2623 GIYTLTIT
+2623 GVYTLTIT

-2641 KGGAEPTPTV
+2641 KGSAEPTPTV
-2651 TDFRLT
+2651 TEFKLV
-2657 TDPSPLTSAGG
+2657 TDPEALTSAGG

-2689 NQAMLTSVDAE
+2689 DQAMLTPVDAE
-2700 GSDAFRSAEVKLLE
+2700 GSDASRSVEVKLPE

-2768 NGGMITV
+2768 NGGMIMV
-2775 TLAGTNLQNG
+2775 TLTGTNLQNG
-2785 IQIKVG
+2785 IQIKAG
-2791 TITAKT
+2791 TITAQT
-2797 SGDAAEQT
+2797 SGDPAEQT

-2828 GTDWFG
+2828 GVDWVG

-2839 VSGHYTPP
+2839 VSGRYTPP
-2847 VGPVTPSVPT
+2847 VGPGTPSVPT
-2857 KPGVPERDPFPFTDV
+2857 KPGVPERDTFPFTDV

-2880 SVRAAWEKDLID
+2880 SVRTAWEKDLID

-2930 NGSPYWYSSYVSY
+2930 NGTPYWYSSYVSY

-2957 TPAQMNTPVKRNEF
+2957 TPAQMNASVKRNEF

>member
-33 VLALPVLAEDPPASQ
+33 VLAEDPPA
-48 KLTNT
+48 LTNVAQGKNVSIHGPT
-53 TDTVVTYQGAVGTG
+53 SGADRPASWLTDGITDSGKYVEISKDTEQNSTD
-67 RAPSLVVDGDT
+67 PS
-78 SHNDNKYFV
+78 YA
-87 VGNDQTQE
+87 Q
-95 KNETNPANPTYWIQL
+95 I
-110 DLGKKYSL
+110 DLGTSYDIAKVEFWNYWDD
-118 TEMKL
+118 
-123 FVYHGRALKNLVVL
+123 GRTLVGLVIL
-137 ASDSSTFDTYRIIW
+137 ASEKGTFAEDDRTVIFNSDT
-151 NADKENFFGLGT
+151 ENFFGFGVGT
-163 GDKEQFPNA
+163 DASYKSVSAGLSVEKEA
-172 TVAGDTI
+172 RGR
-179 TLAAPTEAQ
+179 
-188 YVRILNNGHTAGA
+188 YVRVMNNGHDGGTP
-201 GQGAHYFE
+201 GQKKHGGHYTE
-209 IEVYGTEHTGGAPET
+209 IKVYGTEHTGAVTPPET
-224 RLYNVAADCN
+224 TLYNVAAGCN

-258 AKYIEVCKDKAQDMN
+258 AKYIEVCKDKAQN
-273 APSYAQIDLGN
+273 TSAPSYAQIDLGN
-284 IYPVSKVNFWN
+284 EYPVSKVNFWN
-295 YWDDGRT
+295 YWSDGRT

-314 DFRDGTTKEVYNAN
+314 DFRDGTTKEVYNAD

-333 NGLEVQIDSGPF
+333 NGLEVQVDSAPF

-359 GKGGHYIEVEV
+359 GAKMGGHYIEVEV

-384 QFRDVLTIPT
+384 QLRDVLTIPT
-394 YEYQGKTPNNVTHP
+394 YSYTAQGGQTQKAEWDTTHP
-408 DVLDFTLVNGAGGTP
+408 DVIDFAKTSKEGGK
-423 LGTWGG
+423 WGG
-429 HRFWMAV
+429 YRYWMV
-436 TPNQEGN
+436 LTPNQDGY
-443 SQFENPCLVW
+443 SQYENPCLAA
-453 SDDGKIW
+453 SNDGVNW
-460 SAEGIPNPLSVVER
+460 VVPNGIENPLSGVKH
-474 EPDGTHN
+474 EPAGTHN
-481 CDNDVIYDPVSNE
+481 CDTDLVYNPDSDE

-500 WEQDAQNYGQ
+500 WEQDSPA
-510 IGTSNFKPS
+510 GTPSN
-519 ILRCIRVAATQGGS
+519 LRLIRVKEDGNSFAI
-533 GFTYA
+533 
-538 VQKDAGQEN
+538 
-547 PYTDLVT
+547 T
-554 STYHYDMQSPAV
+554 STTDDKPYERLINSQYRYDMQSPAV
-566 VRRDANTWLMWSNN
+566 VRRNANTWLMWSNN
-580 SDQGVA
+580 SDSNNSGNGWQSQVA
-586 PTGWNNQNGF
+586 F
-596 VELRRS
+596 VELYTS
-602 TNGTEWGEAKS
+602 TDGKNWTNKQS
-613 LKPTLVLQNDW
+613 LADTLVLKGADGIASY
-624 IPWHLDVQWIPN
+624 IPWHLDVQWVESQN
-636 VGADGSGEYWALIC
+636 KYWGLFC
-650 AYPKGGGSNHT
+650 AYPKGGNT
-661 DLFFAKSADGELWT
+661 NRTYLLFGTSEDGKTWT
-675 TYPNPILSPR
+675 TYQKPLLAPR
-685 SGQWDQ
+685 DNKWDN
-691 NFIYRSSFTYDADG
+691 NFIYRSTFIYDDASG
-705 KLSVWYSGGK
+705 TLQVWYSGGK
-715 EQPGNHWRIAYT
+715 SGGWRIAYT

-741 APYTPGTPTPPPAG
+741 EPYTPGTPTPPPAG

-819 DGTPETYDLHRNA
+819 DGTPETYDLHRNEA
-832 PGAMDNKILE
+832 GAMDNRILE
-842 RELEAG
+842 KELEAG

-922 DTGKATVTAT
+922 DTDKATVTAT
-932 GLVTALTAGNV
+932 GLVTALAAGDV

-967 LRMTVDKD
+967 LRMTVDGD

-988 TGYPANGLAG
+988 PGYPANGLAG

-1028 GNKTIHHAIL
+1028 GNKTVHHAIL

-1050 NKQWYLDRIAETK
+1050 NKQWYLERIAETK

-1108 RISERDRRITYMDAL
+1108 GISERDRRITYMDTL

-1176 LLAKTTSAWSNVSYN
+1176 LLAKTTSAWSSVSYN

-1307 IPTREQVMQNTKVFY
+1307 IPTHEQVMQNTKVFY

-1369 RYSTIPSLPKMAQDP
+1369 RYGTIPSLPKMAQDP

-1510 WDSDN
+1510 WDSNN

-1524 DSYAQNTAHGES
+1524 DSYAQNTAHGKS

-1567 QTAFD
+1567 QTVFD

-1579 ITLDGNGYQEFSL
+1579 ITLDGNGYQEFTL

-1683 VETSEVDLNGEA
+1683 VETSEVDLNGAA
-1695 APAAK
+1695 APAAR

-1751 VEADPA
+1751 VEANPA

-1770 LNFNAAV
+1770 LNFNAADK
-1777 TAVSYAPSPD
+1777 AVSYAASPD
-1787 GKVTIDGNTVNGAAR
+1787 GKVTIDGSTVTGAAR

-1872 TFTGTGFRWI
+1872 TFTGTGFRWV

-1928 TVRLAAESNAPVQ
+1928 TVRLEAESNAPIQ

-1963 PSGLIR
+1963 PSGIIR
-1969 LGDGESKPVLA
+1969 LGDGETKRVLA

-2012 PQKTVTGKMAGRTR
+2012 TQKTVTGKMAGRTR
-2026 LHVTLPE
+2026 LHVTLSE
-2033 LNDKSATA
+2033 LNNKSATA
-2041 EIVVTSTEPATT
+2041 EIVVTSTEPAAT

-2069 YANTKHPAWWD
+2069 YANTKHPTWWD

-2143 AQEKGINL
+2143 AQEKGINI

-2196 DTDAVAQLT
+2196 DTNAVAQLT

-2242 TAQKHHKYLV
+2242 AAQKHHKYLV

-2291 YEIRYHKLFEPVMN
+2291 YEIRYHKLFAPVMN

-2368 ANPAATRKQVKD
+2368 ANPAATREQVKD

-2418 LPVLSSKLSDAEASA
+2418 LPVLSSKLSAAEASA

-2446 INILNAQYPELSTG
+2446 VNILNALYPELSTG

-2469 GGAGQTG
+2469 GKAGQTG

-2501 TFATSMGFTLTPHT
+2501 TFATSMGFILTPHT

-2609 KLADDKFYTETYEN
+2609 KLADDNFYTETYEN

-2631 HNGQVNVTIR
+2631 HNGQVNVTIQ
-2641 KGGAEPTPTV
+2641 KG
-2651 TDFRLT
+2651 
-2657 TDPSPLTSAGG
+2657 S
-2668 KAMLTL
+2668 
-2674 TGTNLPDGTKFYWGT
+2674 
-2689 NQAMLTSVDAE
+2689 
-2700 GSDAFRSAEVKLLE
+2700 
-2714 NTGTDAVTYYFRYS
+2714 
-2728 LDGTTLAGELT
+2728 
-2739 ATVPGT
+2739 
-2745 GGGTQPTEPSV
+2745 TQPTEPSV

-2768 NGGMITV
+2768 NGGMIMV
-2775 TLAGTNLQNG
+2775 TLTGTNLQNG
-2785 IQIKVG
+2785 IQIKAG

-2797 SGDAAEQT
+2797 SGNAAEQT

-2813 YSSSSVSYTVQYSLN
+2813 YSSSSVNYTVQYSLN

-2839 VSGHYTPP
+2839 VSGRYTPP

-2880 SVRAAWEKDLID
+2880 SIRAAWEKDLID

-2957 TPAQMNTPVKRNEF
+2957 TPAQMNAPVKRNEF

>member
-1 MIKGTRFFSR
+1 MINGTRFFSR

-17 LAAVMLLGML
+17 LAAVMLLSMM

-33 VLALPVLAEDPPASQ
+33 VLAEEPPASQ

-53 TDTVVTYQGAVGTG
+53 TDTEVTYQGAVGTG

-110 DLGKKYSL
+110 DLGKKYRL
-118 TEMKL
+118 AEMKL

-224 RLYNVAADCN
+224 MLYNVAAGCN
-234 VIVNKWGGGS
+234 VTLNKDIPGA
-244 DRPNSWLTDGIKDN
+244 DRPASWLTDGVKDN

-273 APSYAQIDLGN
+273 DPSYAQIDLGN
-284 IYPVSKVNFWN
+284 EYPVSKVNFWN
-295 YWDDGRT
+295 YWSDGRT

-359 GKGGHYIEVEV
+359 GAKMGGHYIEVEV

-384 QFRDVLTIPT
+384 QFRDVLKIPT
-394 YEYQGKTPNNVTHP
+394 YSYTAQGGQTQKAEWDTTHP
-408 DVLDFTLVNGAGGTP
+408 DVIDFAKTSKEGGK
-423 LGTWGG
+423 WGG
-429 HRFWMAV
+429 YRYWMV
-436 TPNQEGN
+436 LTPNQDGY
-443 SQFENPCLVW
+443 SQYENPCLAA
-453 SDDGKIW
+453 SNDGVNW
-460 SAEGIPNPLSVVER
+460 VVPNGIENPLSGVKH
-474 EPDGTHN
+474 EPTGTHN
-481 CDNDVIYDPVSNE
+481 CDTDLVYNPDSDE

-500 WEQDAQNYGQ
+500 WEQDSPA
-510 IGTSNFKPS
+510 GTPSN
-519 ILRCIRVAATQGGS
+519 LRLIRVKEDGNSFAI
-533 GFTYA
+533 
-538 VQKDAGQEN
+538 
-547 PYTDLVT
+547 T
-554 STYHYDMQSPAV
+554 STTDDKPYERLINSQYRYDMQSPAV
-566 VRRDANTWLMWSNN
+566 VRRNANTWLMWSNN
-580 SDQGVA
+580 SDSNNSGNGWQSQVA
-586 PTGWNNQNGF
+586 F
-596 VELRRS
+596 VELYTS
-602 TNGTEWGEAKS
+602 TDGKNWTNKQS
-613 LKPTLVLQNDW
+613 LADTLVLKGADGIASY
-624 IPWHLDVQWIPN
+624 IPWHLDVQWVESQN
-636 VGADGSGEYWALIC
+636 KYWGLFC
-650 AYPKGGGSNHT
+650 AYPKGGNT
-661 DLFFAKSADGELWT
+661 NRTYLLFGTSEDGKTWT
-675 TYPNPILSPR
+675 TYQKPLLAPR
-685 SGQWDQ
+685 DNKWDN
-691 NFIYRSSFTYDADG
+691 NFIYRSTFIYDDASG
-705 KLSVWYSGGK
+705 TLQVWYSGGK
-715 EQPGNHWRIAYT
+715 SGGWRIAYT

-741 APYTPGTPTPPPAG
+741 EPYTPGTPTPPPAG

-819 DGTPETYDLHRNA
+819 DGTPETYDLHRNEA
-832 PGAMDNKILE
+832 GAMDNRILE
-842 RELEAG
+842 KELEAG

-922 DTGKATVTAT
+922 DTDKATVTAT
-932 GLVTALTAGNV
+932 GLVTALTAGDV

-953 KTVALTIRSLEAGE
+953 KTVSLTIHSLEAGT
-967 LRMTVDKD
+967 LRMPVDED

-988 TGYPANGLAG
+988 PGYPANGLAG

-1014 GTDETGWKGPTVQA
+1014 GSDATGWQGPTVKA

-1045 EGSAA
+1045 EGSET

-1108 RISERDRRITYMDAL
+1108 GISERDRRITYMDAL

-1149 DHGGTLE
+1149 DYGGTLE

-1213 DSWMWFIEG
+1213 DSWMWFIEE

-1369 RYSTIPSLPKMAQDP
+1369 RYGTIPSLPKMAQDP

-1524 DSYAQNTAHGES
+1524 DSYAQNTAHSES

-1567 QTAFD
+1567 QTVFD

-1579 ITLDGNGYQEFSL
+1579 ITLDGNGYQEFTL

-1683 VETSEVDLNGEA
+1683 VETSEVDLNGA
-1695 APAAK
+1695 AALAAK

-1737 NQTAIETVPTRVWS
+1737 NQTAIEPVPTRVWS
-1751 VEADPA
+1751 VESNPA

-1770 LNFNAAV
+1770 LNFNAADK
-1777 TAVSYAPSPD
+1777 AVSYAPSPD
-1787 GKVTIDGNTVNGAAR
+1787 GKVTIDGSTVTGAAR

-1846 VDETSTNHYEGS
+1846 GDETSTNHYEGS

-1872 TFTGTGFRWI
+1872 TFTGTGFRWV

-1928 TVRLAAESNAPVQ
+1928 TVRLEAESNAPIQ

-1969 LGDGESKPVLA
+1969 LGDGETKRVLA

-1992 DDFRFTLENDTI
+1992 DDFSFALENNTI

-2012 PQKTVTGKMAGRTR
+2012 TQKTVIGKMAGRTR

-2041 EIVVTSTEPATT
+2041 EIVVTSTEPAAT

-2143 AQEKGINL
+2143 AQEKGINI
-2151 YLTLMTGGVPIN
+2151 YLTLMTGGVPIS

-2368 ANPAATRKQVKD
+2368 ANPAATREQVKD

-2446 INILNAQYPELSTG
+2446 INILNAQYPELSAG

-2469 GGAGQTG
+2469 GEAGQTG

-2501 TFATSMGFTLTPHT
+2501 TFANSMGFTLTPHT

-2592 HTGERP
+2592 HTEERP

-2609 KLADDKFYTETYEN
+2609 KLADDNFYTEAYEN
-2623 GIYTLTIT
+2623 GVYTLTIT
-2631 HNGQVNVTIR
+2631 HNGQVNVTIQ
-2641 KGGAEPTPTV
+2641 KG
-2651 TDFRLT
+2651 
-2657 TDPSPLTSAGG
+2657 S
-2668 KAMLTL
+2668 
-2674 TGTNLPDGTKFYWGT
+2674 
-2689 NQAMLTSVDAE
+2689 
-2700 GSDAFRSAEVKLLE
+2700 
-2714 NTGTDAVTYYFRYS
+2714 
-2728 LDGTTLAGELT
+2728 
-2739 ATVPGT
+2739 
-2745 GGGTQPTEPSV
+2745 TQPTEPSV

-2768 NGGMITV
+2768 NGGMIMV
-2775 TLAGTNLQNG
+2775 TLTGTNLQNG
-2785 IQIKVG
+2785 IQIKAG

-2797 SGDAAEQT
+2797 SGNAAEQT

-2813 YSSSSVSYTVQYSLN
+2813 YSSSSVNYTVQYSLN

-2839 VSGHYTPP
+2839 VSGRYTPP

-2880 SVRAAWEKDLID
+2880 SIRAAWEKDLID

-2957 TPAQMNTPVKRNEF
+2957 TPAQMNAPVKRNEF

-3001 YALEIYTFYR
+3001 YASEIYTFYR

>member
-17 LAAVMLLGML
+17 LAAVMLLSMM

-33 VLALPVLAEDPPASQ
+33 VLAEEPPALTNVAQGKNVSIHGPTSGADRPASWLTDGITDSGKYVEISKDTEQNSTDPSYAQIDLGTSYDIAKVEFWNYWDDGRTLVGLVILASEKGTFAEDDRTVIFNS
-48 KLTNT
+48 
-53 TDTVVTYQGAVGTG
+53 DT
-67 RAPSLVVDGDT
+67 
-78 SHNDNKYFV
+78 
-87 VGNDQTQE
+87 
-95 KNETNPANPTYWIQL
+95 
-110 DLGKKYSL
+110 
-118 TEMKL
+118 
-123 FVYHGRALKNLVVL
+123 
-137 ASDSSTFDTYRIIW
+137 
-151 NADKENFFGLGT
+151 ENFFGFGVGT
-163 GDKEQFPNA
+163 DASYKSVSAGLSVEKEA
-172 TVAGDTI
+172 RGR
-179 TLAAPTEAQ
+179 
-188 YVRILNNGHTAGA
+188 YVRVMNNGHDGGTP
-201 GQGAHYFE
+201 GQKKHGGHYTE
-209 IEVYGTEHTGGAPET
+209 IKVYGTEHTGAVTPPEPT
-224 RLYNVAADCN
+224 LHNVAAGCN
-234 VIVNKWGGGS
+234 VIVNKWGGGN

-258 AKYIEVCKDKAQDMN
+258 AKYIEVCKDKAQNTSD
-273 APSYAQIDLGN
+273 PSYAQIDLGN
-284 IYPVSKVNFWN
+284 EYPVSKVNFWN

-314 DFRDGTTKEVYNAN
+314 DFQTGTTKEIYNDN
-328 WTAAQ
+328 WQATEA
-333 NGLEVQIDSGPF
+333 GLDVSVTDDPYN
-345 TARYV
+345 ARYV

-384 QFRDVLTIPT
+384 QFRDVLKIPT
-394 YEYQGKTPNNVTHP
+394 YSYTAQGGQTQKAEWDTTHP
-408 DVLDFTLVNGAGGTP
+408 DVIDFAKTSKEGGK
-423 LGTWGG
+423 WGG
-429 HRFWMAV
+429 YRYWMV
-436 TPNQEGN
+436 LTPNQDGY
-443 SQFENPCLVW
+443 SQYENPCLAA
-453 SDDGKIW
+453 SNDGVNW
-460 SAEGIPNPLSVVER
+460 VVPNGIENPLSGVKH
-474 EPDGTHN
+474 EPAGTHN
-481 CDNDVIYDPVSNE
+481 CDTDLVYNPDSDE

-500 WEQDAQNYGQ
+500 WEQDSPA
-510 IGTSNFKPS
+510 GTPSN
-519 ILRCIRVAATQGGS
+519 LRLIRVKEKND
-533 GFTYA
+533 GF
-538 VQKDAGQEN
+538 EI
-547 PYTDLVT
+547 T
-554 STYHYDMQSPAV
+554 STTDGKPYERLINSQYRYDMQSPAV
-566 VRRDANTWLMWSNN
+566 VRRNANTWLMWSNN
-580 SDQGVA
+580 SDSDNSGNGWQSQVA
-586 PTGWNNQNGF
+586 F
-596 VELRRS
+596 VELYTS
-602 TNGTEWGEAKS
+602 ADGKNWTNKQS
-613 LKPTLVLQNDW
+613 LADTLVLKGADGIASY
-624 IPWHLDVQWIPN
+624 IPWHLDVQWVESQN
-636 VGADGSGEYWALIC
+636 KYWGLFC
-650 AYPKGGGSNHT
+650 AYPKGGNT
-661 DLFFAKSADGELWT
+661 NRTYLLFGTSEDGKTWL
-675 TYPNPILSPR
+675 TYPKPLLAPR
-685 SGQWDQ
+685 DNKWDN
-691 NFIYRSSFTYDADG
+691 NFIYRSTFIYDDASG
-705 KLSVWYSGGK
+705 TLQVWYSGGK
-715 EQPGNHWRIAYT
+715 SGGWRIAYT

-755 EDGWVSVPAS
+755 EDGWVSVLAS

-819 DGTPETYDLHRNA
+819 DGTPETYDLHRDTA
-832 PGAMDNKILE
+832 GAMDNKILE
-842 RELEAG
+842 KELEAG

-988 TGYPANGLAG
+988 PGYPANGLAG

-1014 GTDETGWKGPTVQA
+1014 GTDETGWNGPTVQA

-1108 RISERDRRITYMDAL
+1108 GISERDRRITYMDAL

-1137 DMNDAPKDSGGS
+1137 DMNDAPKDTGSS

-1356 KNNGTTMMTYSTG
+1356 KNNRTTMMTYSTG
-1369 RYSTIPSLPKMAQDP
+1369 RYGTIPSLPKLAQAP
-1384 TGKDILRMADV
+1384 TGKDILTMTDV
-1395 QALGGAAG
+1395 QALGGASG

-1524 DSYAQNTAHGES
+1524 DSYAQNTAHGEN

-1579 ITLDGNGYQEFSL
+1579 ITLDGNGYQEFTL

-1628 VDKLDQ
+1628 VDKLNQ

-1671 LYRHNPSGEPIL
+1671 LYRHSPSGEAIL
-1683 VETSEVDLNGEA
+1683 VETSEVDLNGAA

-1751 VEADPA
+1751 VEANPA

-1787 GKVTIDGNTVNGAAR
+1787 GKVTIAGDTVTGVAR

-1863 DAPGATASL
+1863 DAPSATASL

-1928 TVRLAAESNAPVQ
+1928 TVRLEAESNAPVQ

-2012 PQKTVTGKMAGRTR
+2012 TQKTVTGKMAGRTR

-2143 AQEKGINL
+2143 AQKKGINL

-2174 NNLIDNN
+2174 NDLIDNN

-2242 TAQKHHKYLV
+2242 AAQKHHKYLV

-2368 ANPAATRKQVKD
+2368 ANPAATREQVKD

-2418 LPVLSSKLSDAEASA
+2418 LPVLSSKLSAAEASA

-2446 INILNAQYPELSTG
+2446 INILNVQYPELSTG

-2582 RDLRSTVITL
+2582 RDLRSTMITL
-2592 HTGERP
+2592 HTGDRP

-2609 KLADDKFYTETYEN
+2609 KLADDNFYTETYEN

-2641 KGGAEPTPTV
+2641 KGGAGPTPTV

-2689 NQAMLTSVDAE
+2689 DQAMLTPVDAE
-2700 GSDAFRSAEVKLLE
+2700 GSDASRSAEVKIPE

-2775 TLAGTNLQNG
+2775 TLSGTNLQNG
-2785 IQIKVG
+2785 IQIKAG

-2797 SGDAAEQT
+2797 SGDAAKQT

-2839 VSGHYTPP
+2839 VSGRYTPP

>member
-1 MIKGTRFFSR
+1 MIKGTRFFSK

-33 VLALPVLAEDPPASQ
+33 VLAEEPPALTNIAQGKNVSIHGPTSGADRPASWLTDGITESGKYVEISKDTEQNSTDPSYAQIDLGTSYDIAKVEFWNYWDDGRTLVGLVILASEKGTFAEDDRTVIFNS
-48 KLTNT
+48 
-53 TDTVVTYQGAVGTG
+53 DT
-67 RAPSLVVDGDT
+67 
-78 SHNDNKYFV
+78 
-87 VGNDQTQE
+87 
-95 KNETNPANPTYWIQL
+95 
-110 DLGKKYSL
+110 
-118 TEMKL
+118 
-123 FVYHGRALKNLVVL
+123 
-137 ASDSSTFDTYRIIW
+137 
-151 NADKENFFGLGT
+151 ENFFGFGVGT
-163 GDKEQFPNA
+163 DASYKSVSAGLSVEKEA
-172 TVAGDTI
+172 RGR
-179 TLAAPTEAQ
+179 
-188 YVRILNNGHTAGA
+188 YVRVMNNGHDGGTP
-201 GQGAHYFE
+201 GQKKHGGHYTE
-209 IEVYGTEHTGGAPET
+209 IKVYGTEHTGGAPET
-224 RLYNVAADCN
+224 TLYNVAAGCN

-258 AKYIEVCKDKAQDMN
+258 AKYIEVCKDKAQNTSD
-273 APSYAQIDLGN
+273 PSYAQIDLGN
-284 IYPVSKVNFWN
+284 EYPVSKVNFWN

-314 DFRDGTTKEVYNAN
+314 DFRDGTTKEVYNAD

-333 NGLEVQIDSGPF
+333 NGLEVQVDSAPF

-359 GKGGHYIEVEV
+359 GAKMGGHYIEVEV

-384 QFRDVLTIPT
+384 QFRDVLRIPT
-394 YEYQGKTPNNVTHP
+394 YSYTAQGGQTQKAEWDTTHP
-408 DVLDFTLVNGAGGTP
+408 DVIDFAKTSKEGGK
-423 LGTWGG
+423 WGG
-429 HRFWMAV
+429 YRYWMV
-436 TPNQEGN
+436 LTPNQDGY
-443 SQFENPCLVW
+443 SQYENPCLAA
-453 SDDGKIW
+453 SNDGVNW
-460 SAEGIPNPLSVVER
+460 VVPNGIENPLSGVKH
-474 EPDGTHN
+474 EPTGTHN
-481 CDNDVIYDPVSNE
+481 CDTDLVYNPDSDE

-500 WEQDAQNYGQ
+500 WEQDSPA
-510 IGTSNFKPS
+510 GTPSN
-519 ILRCIRVAATQGGS
+519 LRLIRVKEDGNSFAI
-533 GFTYA
+533 
-538 VQKDAGQEN
+538 
-547 PYTDLVT
+547 T
-554 STYHYDMQSPAV
+554 STTDGKPYERLINSQYRYDMQSPAV

-580 SDQGVA
+580 SDSDNSGNGWQSQVA
-586 PTGWNNQNGF
+586 F
-596 VELRRS
+596 VELYTS
-602 TNGTEWGEAKS
+602 TDGKNWTNKQS
-613 LKPTLVLQNDW
+613 LADTLVLKGADGIASY
-624 IPWHLDVQWIPN
+624 IPWHLDVQWVESQN
-636 VGADGSGEYWALIC
+636 KYWGLFC
-650 AYPKGGGSNHT
+650 AYPKGGNT
-661 DLFFAKSADGELWT
+661 NRTYLLFGTSEDGKTWT
-675 TYPNPILSPR
+675 TYPKPLLAPR
-685 SGQWDQ
+685 DNKWDN
-691 NFIYRSSFTYDADG
+691 NFIYRSTFIYDDASG
-705 KLSVWYSGGK
+705 TLQVWYSGGK
-715 EQPGNHWRIAYT
+715 SGGWRIAYT
-727 EFENFLTDTLPTLG
+727 EFENFLTNTLPTLG
-741 APYTPGTPTPPPAG
+741 EPYTPGTPTPPPAG

-783 FAGAEGSTATLYF
+783 FAGTEGSTATLYF

-896 WVDDTLQISALVPFN
+896 WAGDTLQLSALVPFN
-911 ATDKTVTYTSS
+911 ATDKAITYTSS
-922 DTGKATVTAT
+922 DQNKATVTDT
-932 GLVTALTAGNV
+932 GFVTALAAGEV
-943 TITVKAGQSE
+943 TITVAAG
-953 KTVALTIRSLEAGE
+953 TVQKIVQLTIRSLEAGE
-967 LRMTVDKD
+967 LRMTVDED

-988 TGYPANGLAG
+988 KGYPANGLAG

-1014 GTDETGWKGPTVQA
+1014 GTDETGWQGPTVQA

-1108 RISERDRRITYMDAL
+1108 GISERDRRITYMDAL

-1149 DHGGTLE
+1149 DYGGTLE

-1227 GANTFSVQGGPEEC
+1227 GDSTFDVFGGAEEC

-1369 RYSTIPSLPKMAQDP
+1369 RYGTIPSLPKMAQDP

-1403 IQNYFNARYPQRY
+1403 IQNYFNERYPQRY
-1416 NGTGYA
+1416 TGTGYA
-1422 HYDELTKSWLTYNSN
+1422 HYDALTKSWLTYNSN

-1444 NSALHSKQNVS
+1444 SSALHSKQNVS
-1455 FQLTQNSFGANIE
+1455 FQLAQNGLGTTIE

-1482 GTLQFRFNNYWVDKN
+1482 GTIQFRFNNYWVDKN
-1497 PIWEGYVKGTTPT
+1497 PIWDGYVKGTTAT

-1524 DSYAQNTAHGES
+1524 DSYAQNTAHGEN

-1579 ITLDGNGYQEFSL
+1579 ITLDGNGYQEFTL

-1628 VDKLDQ
+1628 VDKLNQ

-1683 VETSEVDLNGEA
+1683 VETSEVDLNGA
-1695 APAAK
+1695 AALAAK

-1751 VEADPA
+1751 VEANPA

-1777 TAVSYAPSPD
+1777 TAVSYTSSPD
-1787 GKVTIDGNTVNGAAR
+1787 GKVTIDGNTVTGVAR

-1834 SHSGQIQYTGNW
+1834 SHSGQIQYTGSW
-1846 VDETSTNHYEGS
+1846 VDETSTNHYKGS

-1928 TVRLAAESNAPVQ
+1928 TVRLEAESNAPVQ

-2004 AGLSGDGK
+2004 ASLSGDGK
-2012 PQKTVTGKMAGRTR
+2012 TQKTVTGKMAGRTR

-2174 NNLIDNN
+2174 NDLIDNN

-2196 DTDAVAQLT
+2196 DTGAVAQLT

-2291 YEIRYHKLFEPVMN
+2291 YEIRYHKIFEPVMN

-2368 ANPAATRKQVKD
+2368 ANPAATREQVKD

-2495 LTPTDA
+2495 LRPTDA
-2501 TFATSMGFTLTPHT
+2501 KFATSMGFTLTPHT

>member
-17 LAAVMLLGML
+17 LAAVMLLSMM

-33 VLALPVLAEDPPASQ
+33 VLAEEPPALTNVAQGKNVSIHGPTSGADRPASWLTDGITDSGKYVEISKDTEQNSTDPSYAQIDLGTSYDIAKVEFWNYWDDGRTLVGLVILASEKGTFAEDDRTVIFNS
-48 KLTNT
+48 
-53 TDTVVTYQGAVGTG
+53 DT
-67 RAPSLVVDGDT
+67 
-78 SHNDNKYFV
+78 
-87 VGNDQTQE
+87 
-95 KNETNPANPTYWIQL
+95 
-110 DLGKKYSL
+110 
-118 TEMKL
+118 
-123 FVYHGRALKNLVVL
+123 
-137 ASDSSTFDTYRIIW
+137 
-151 NADKENFFGLGT
+151 ENFFGFGVGT
-163 GDKEQFPNA
+163 DASYKSVSAGLSVEKEA
-172 TVAGDTI
+172 RGR
-179 TLAAPTEAQ
+179 
-188 YVRILNNGHTAGA
+188 YVRVMNNGHDGGTP
-201 GQGAHYFE
+201 GQKKHGGHYTE
-209 IEVYGTEHTGGAPET
+209 IKVYGTEHTGAVTPPEPT
-224 RLYNVAADCN
+224 LHNVAAGCN
-234 VIVNKWGGGS
+234 VIVNKWGGGN

-258 AKYIEVCKDKAQDMN
+258 AKYIEVCKDKAQNTSD
-273 APSYAQIDLGN
+273 PSYAQIDLGN
-284 IYPVSKVNFWN
+284 EYPVSKVNFWN

-314 DFRDGTTKEVYNAN
+314 DFQTGTTKEIYNDN
-328 WTAAQ
+328 WQATEA
-333 NGLEVQIDSGPF
+333 GLDVSVTDDPYN
-345 TARYV
+345 ARYV

-384 QFRDVLTIPT
+384 QFRDVLKIPT
-394 YEYQGKTPNNVTHP
+394 YSYTAQGGQTQKAEWDTTHP
-408 DVLDFTLVNGAGGTP
+408 DVIDFAKTSKEGGK
-423 LGTWGG
+423 WGG
-429 HRFWMAV
+429 YRYWMV
-436 TPNQEGN
+436 LTPNQDGY
-443 SQFENPCLVW
+443 SQYENPCLAA
-453 SDDGKIW
+453 SNDGVNW
-460 SAEGIPNPLSVVER
+460 VVPNGIENPLSGVKH
-474 EPDGTHN
+474 EPAGTHN
-481 CDNDVIYDPVSNE
+481 CDTDLVYNPDSDE

-500 WEQDAQNYGQ
+500 WEQDSPA
-510 IGTSNFKPS
+510 GTPSN
-519 ILRCIRVAATQGGS
+519 LRLIRVKEKND
-533 GFTYA
+533 GF
-538 VQKDAGQEN
+538 EI
-547 PYTDLVT
+547 T
-554 STYHYDMQSPAV
+554 STTDGKPYERLINSQYRYDMQSPAV
-566 VRRDANTWLMWSNN
+566 VRRNANTWLMWSNN
-580 SDQGVA
+580 SDSDNSGNGWQSQVA
-586 PTGWNNQNGF
+586 F
-596 VELRRS
+596 VELYTS
-602 TNGTEWGEAKS
+602 ADGKNWTNKQS
-613 LKPTLVLQNDW
+613 LADTLVLKGADGIASY
-624 IPWHLDVQWIPN
+624 IPWHLDVQWVESQN
-636 VGADGSGEYWALIC
+636 KYWGLFC
-650 AYPKGGGSNHT
+650 AYPKGGNT
-661 DLFFAKSADGELWT
+661 NRTYLLFGTSEDGKTWL
-675 TYPNPILSPR
+675 TYPKPLLAPR
-685 SGQWDQ
+685 DNKWDN
-691 NFIYRSSFTYDADG
+691 NFIYRSTFIYDDASG
-705 KLSVWYSGGK
+705 TLQVWYSGGK
-715 EQPGNHWRIAYT
+715 SGGWRIAYT

-755 EDGWVSVPAS
+755 EDGWVPVPAS

-819 DGTPETYDLHRNA
+819 DGTPETHDLHRDTA
-832 PGAMDNKILE
+832 GAMDNKILE
-842 RELEAG
+842 KELEAG

-953 KTVALTIRSLEAGE
+953 KTVALTIRSLEAGA
-967 LRMTVDKD
+967 LRMTVDED

-1014 GTDETGWKGPTVQA
+1014 GTDETGWNGPTVQA

-1108 RISERDRRITYMDAL
+1108 GISERDRRITYMDAL

-1137 DMNDAPKDSGGS
+1137 DMNDAPTDSGVS

-1369 RYSTIPSLPKMAQDP
+1369 RYGTIPSLPKLAQDP

-1524 DSYAQNTAHGES
+1524 DSYAQNTAHSES

-1579 ITLDGNGYQEFSL
+1579 ITLDGNGYQEFTL

-1683 VETSEVDLNGEA
+1683 VETSEVDLNGAA

-1751 VEADPA
+1751 VEANPA

-1787 GKVTIDGNTVNGAAR
+1787 GKVTIAGDTVTGAAR

-2012 PQKTVTGKMAGRTR
+2012 TQKNVTGKMAGRTR

-2041 EIVVTSTEPATT
+2041 EIVVTSTESAAT

-2242 TAQKHHKYLV
+2242 AAQKHHKYLV

-2368 ANPAATRKQVKD
+2368 ANPAATREQVKG

-2418 LPVLSSKLSDAEASA
+2418 LPVLSSKLSAAEASA

-2592 HTGERP
+2592 HTEERP

-2609 KLADDKFYTETYEN
+2609 KLADDNFYTETYEN

-2641 KGGAEPTPTV
+2641 KGGAEPTPSV

-2689 NQAMLTSVDAE
+2689 DQAMLTPVDAE
-2700 GSDAFRSAEVKLLE
+2700 GSDASRSAEVKLLE
-2714 NTGTDAVTYYFRYS
+2714 NTGTGAVTYYFRYS

-2745 GGGTQPTEPSV
+2745 GGGTQPTAPSV

-2768 NGGMITV
+2768 NGGMIMV
-2775 TLAGTNLQNG
+2775 TLTGTNLQNG
-2785 IQIKVG
+2785 IQIKAG
-2791 TITAKT
+2791 TITAQT
-2797 SGDAAEQT
+2797 SGDAAKQM

-2828 GTDWFG
+2828 GTDWVG

-2839 VSGHYTPP
+2839 VSGRYTPP
-2847 VGPVTPSVPT
+2847 VEPVTPSVPT

-2880 SVRAAWEKDLID
+2880 SVRTAWEKDLID

-2930 NGSPYWYSSYVSY
+2930 NGSSYWYSSYVSY

-2957 TPAQMNTPVKRNEF
+2957 TPAQMNAPVKRNEF

>member
-1 MIKGTRFFSR
+1 MINGTRFFSR

-17 LAAVMLLGML
+17 LAAVMLLSMM

-33 VLALPVLAEDPPASQ
+33 VLAEEPPASQ

-53 TDTVVTYQGAVGTG
+53 TDTEVTYQGAVGTG

-110 DLGKKYSL
+110 DLGKKYRL
-118 TEMKL
+118 AEMKL

-224 RLYNVAADCN
+224 MLYNVAAGCN
-234 VIVNKWGGGS
+234 VTLNKDIPGA
-244 DRPNSWLTDGIKDN
+244 DRPASWLTDGVKDN

-273 APSYAQIDLGN
+273 DPSYAQIDLGN
-284 IYPVSKVNFWN
+284 EYPVSKVNFWN
-295 YWDDGRT
+295 YWSDGRT

-359 GKGGHYIEVEV
+359 GAKMGGHYIEVEV

-384 QFRDVLTIPT
+384 QFRDVLKIPT
-394 YEYQGKTPNNVTHP
+394 YSYTAQGGQTQKAEWDTTHP
-408 DVLDFTLVNGAGGTP
+408 DVIDFAKTSKEGGK
-423 LGTWGG
+423 WGG
-429 HRFWMAV
+429 YRYWMV
-436 TPNQEGN
+436 LTPNQDGY
-443 SQFENPCLVW
+443 SQYENPCLAA
-453 SDDGKIW
+453 SNDGVNW
-460 SAEGIPNPLSVVER
+460 VVPNGIENPLSGVKH
-474 EPDGTHN
+474 EPTGTHN
-481 CDNDVIYDPVSNE
+481 CDTDLVYNPDSDE

-500 WEQDAQNYGQ
+500 WEQDSPA
-510 IGTSNFKPS
+510 GTPSN
-519 ILRCIRVAATQGGS
+519 LRLIRVKEDGNSFAI
-533 GFTYA
+533 
-538 VQKDAGQEN
+538 
-547 PYTDLVT
+547 T
-554 STYHYDMQSPAV
+554 STTDDKPYERLINSQYRYDMQSPAV
-566 VRRDANTWLMWSNN
+566 VRRNANTWLMWSNN
-580 SDQGVA
+580 SDSNNSGNGWQSQVA
-586 PTGWNNQNGF
+586 F
-596 VELRRS
+596 VELYTS
-602 TNGTEWGEAKS
+602 TDGKNWTNKQS
-613 LKPTLVLQNDW
+613 LADTLVLKGADGIASY
-624 IPWHLDVQWIPN
+624 IPWHLDVQWVESQN
-636 VGADGSGEYWALIC
+636 KYWGLFC
-650 AYPKGGGSNHT
+650 AYPKGGNT
-661 DLFFAKSADGELWT
+661 NRTYLLFGTSEDGKTWT
-675 TYPNPILSPR
+675 TYQKPLLAPR
-685 SGQWDQ
+685 DNKWDN
-691 NFIYRSSFTYDADG
+691 NFIYRSTFIYDDASG
-705 KLSVWYSGGK
+705 TLQVWYSGGK
-715 EQPGNHWRIAYT
+715 SGGWRIAYT

-741 APYTPGTPTPPPAG
+741 EPYTPGTPTPPPAG

-819 DGTPETYDLHRNA
+819 DGTPETYDLHRNEA
-832 PGAMDNKILE
+832 GAMDNRILE
-842 RELEAG
+842 KELEAG

-922 DTGKATVTAT
+922 DTDKATVTAT
-932 GLVTALTAGNV
+932 GLVTALTAGDV

-953 KTVALTIRSLEAGE
+953 KTVSLTIHSLEAGT
-967 LRMTVDKD
+967 LRMPVDED

-988 TGYPANGLAG
+988 PGYPANGLAG

-1014 GTDETGWKGPTVQA
+1014 GSDATGWQGPTVKA

-1045 EGSAA
+1045 EGSET

-1108 RISERDRRITYMDAL
+1108 GISERDRRITYMDAL

-1149 DHGGTLE
+1149 DYGGTLE

-1213 DSWMWFIEG
+1213 DSWMWFIEE

-1369 RYSTIPSLPKMAQDP
+1369 RYGTIPSLPKMAQDP
-1384 TGKDILRMADV
+1384 TGKYILRMADV

-1524 DSYAQNTAHGES
+1524 DSYAQNTAHSES

-1567 QTAFD
+1567 QTVFD

-1579 ITLDGNGYQEFSL
+1579 ITLDGNGYQEFTL

-1683 VETSEVDLNGEA
+1683 VETSEVDLNGA
-1695 APAAK
+1695 AALAAK

-1751 VEADPA
+1751 VESNPA

-1770 LNFNAAV
+1770 LNFNAADK
-1777 TAVSYAPSPD
+1777 AVSYAPSPD
-1787 GKVTIDGNTVNGAAR
+1787 GKVTIDGSTVTGAAR

-1846 VDETSTNHYEGS
+1846 GDETSTNHYEGS

-1872 TFTGTGFRWI
+1872 TFTGTGFRWV

-1928 TVRLAAESNAPVQ
+1928 TVRLEAESNAPIQ

-1969 LGDGESKPVLA
+1969 LGDGETKRVLA

-1992 DDFRFTLENDTI
+1992 DDFSFALENNTI

-2012 PQKTVTGKMAGRTR
+2012 TQKTVIGKMAGRTR

-2041 EIVVTSTEPATT
+2041 EIVVTSTEPAAT

-2143 AQEKGINL
+2143 AQEKGINI
-2151 YLTLMTGGVPIN
+2151 YLTLMTGGVPIS

-2368 ANPAATRKQVKD
+2368 ANPAATREQVKD

-2446 INILNAQYPELSTG
+2446 INILNAQYPELSAG

-2469 GGAGQTG
+2469 GEAGQTG

-2501 TFATSMGFTLTPHT
+2501 TFANSMGFTLTPHT

-2592 HTGERP
+2592 HTEERP

-2609 KLADDKFYTETYEN
+2609 KLADDNFYTEAYEN
-2623 GIYTLTIT
+2623 GVYTLTIT
-2631 HNGQVNVTIR
+2631 HNGQVNVTIQ
-2641 KGGAEPTPTV
+2641 KG
-2651 TDFRLT
+2651 
-2657 TDPSPLTSAGG
+2657 S
-2668 KAMLTL
+2668 
-2674 TGTNLPDGTKFYWGT
+2674 
-2689 NQAMLTSVDAE
+2689 
-2700 GSDAFRSAEVKLLE
+2700 
-2714 NTGTDAVTYYFRYS
+2714 
-2728 LDGTTLAGELT
+2728 
-2739 ATVPGT
+2739 
-2745 GGGTQPTEPSV
+2745 TQPTEPSV

-2768 NGGMITV
+2768 NGGMIMV
-2775 TLAGTNLQNG
+2775 TLTGTNLQNG
-2785 IQIKVG
+2785 IQIKAG

-2797 SGDAAEQT
+2797 SGNAAEQT

-2813 YSSSSVSYTVQYSLN
+2813 YSSSSVNYTVQYSLN

-2839 VSGHYTPP
+2839 VSGRYTPP

-2880 SVRAAWEKDLID
+2880 SIRAAWEKDLID

-2957 TPAQMNTPVKRNEF
+2957 TPAQMNAPVKRNEF

-3001 YALEIYTFYR
+3001 YASEIYTFYR

>member
-33 VLALPVLAEDPPASQ
+33 VLAEEPPALTNVAQGKNVSIHGPTSGADRPASWLTDGITDSGKYVEISKDTEQNSTDPSYAQIDLGTSYDIAKVEFWNYWDDGRTLIGLVILASEKGTFAEDDRTVIFNS
-48 KLTNT
+48 
-53 TDTVVTYQGAVGTG
+53 DT
-67 RAPSLVVDGDT
+67 
-78 SHNDNKYFV
+78 
-87 VGNDQTQE
+87 
-95 KNETNPANPTYWIQL
+95 
-110 DLGKKYSL
+110 
-118 TEMKL
+118 
-123 FVYHGRALKNLVVL
+123 
-137 ASDSSTFDTYRIIW
+137 
-151 NADKENFFGLGT
+151 ENFFGFGVGT
-163 GDKEQFPNA
+163 DASYKS
-172 TVAGDTI
+172 VSAG
-179 TLAAPTEAQ
+179 LSVEKAARGR
-188 YVRILNNGHTAGA
+188 YVRVMNNGHDGGTP
-201 GQGAHYFE
+201 GQKKQGGHYTE
-209 IEVYGTEHTGGAPET
+209 IKVYGTEHTGGAPET
-224 RLYNVAADCN
+224 TLYNVAAGCN

-244 DRPNSWLTDGIKDN
+244 DRPNSWLTDGVKEN
-258 AKYIEVCKDKAQDMN
+258 AKYIEVCKNKAQDTN
-273 APSYAQIDLGN
+273 DPSYAQVDLGN
-284 IYPVSKVNFWN
+284 EYPVSQVNFWN
-295 YWDDGRT
+295 YWSDGRT
-302 LKDLHIILSTTE
+302 LKDLHIILSTTA
-314 DFRDGTTKEVYNAN
+314 DFRDGTTKEIYSAD
-328 WTAAQ
+328 WAAVQ
-333 NGLEVQIDSGPF
+333 TGLEVSVDSPF

-350 RIWNDGHDK
+350 RIWNNGHDK
-359 GKGGHYIEVEV
+359 GNGGHYIEVEV
-370 WSTEEKKDPLPVPY
+370 MSTEAKKDPLPEEY
-384 QFRDVLTIPT
+384 RLRDRLKIPT
-394 YEYQGKTPNNVTHP
+394 YSYTAQSGQKAKAEWDTTHP
-408 DVLDFTLVNGAGGTP
+408 DVVDFAKTSKDGGK
-423 LGTWGG
+423 WGG
-429 HRFWMAV
+429 YRYWMV
-436 TPNQEGN
+436 LTPNQDGY
-443 SQFENPCLVW
+443 SQYENPCLAA
-453 SDDGKIW
+453 SNDGVNW
-460 SAEGIPNPLSVVER
+460 VVPNGIENPLSGVKH
-474 EPDGTHN
+474 EPTGTHN
-481 CDNDVIYDPVSNE
+481 CDTDLVYNPDSDE

-500 WEQDAQNYGQ
+500 WEQDSPA
-510 IGTSNFKPS
+510 GTPSN
-519 ILRCIRVAATQGGS
+519 LRLIRVKEDGNSFAI
-533 GFTYA
+533 
-538 VQKDAGQEN
+538 
-547 PYTDLVT
+547 T
-554 STYHYDMQSPAV
+554 STTDGKPYERLINSQYRYDMQSPAV

-580 SDQGVA
+580 SDSDNSGNGWQSQVA
-586 PTGWNNQNGF
+586 F
-596 VELRRS
+596 VELYTS
-602 TNGTEWGEAKS
+602 TDGKNWTNKQS
-613 LKPTLVLQNDW
+613 LADTLVLKGADGIASY
-624 IPWHLDVQWIPN
+624 IPWHLDVQWVESQN
-636 VGADGSGEYWALIC
+636 KYWGLFC
-650 AYPKGGGSNHT
+650 AYPKGGNT
-661 DLFFAKSADGELWT
+661 NRTYLLFGTSEDGKTWT
-675 TYPNPILSPR
+675 TYPKPLISPR
-685 SGQWDQ
+685 DNEWDN
-691 NFIYRSSFTYDADG
+691 NFIYRSTFIYDDASG
-705 KLSVWYSGGK
+705 TLQVWYSGGK
-715 EQPGNHWRIAYT
+715 SGGWRIAYT
-727 EFENFLTDTLPTLG
+727 EFENFLTNTLPTLG
-741 APYTPGTPTPPPAG
+741 APYTPDTPTPPPAG

-922 DTGKATVTAT
+922 DTDKATVTAT
-932 GLVTALTAGNV
+932 GLVTALAAGDV

-953 KTVALTIRSLEAGE
+953 KTVALTIRSLDAGA

-988 TGYPANGLAG
+988 KGYPANGLAG

-1014 GTDETGWKGPTVQA
+1014 GSDATGWQGPTVQA
-1028 GNKTIHHAIL
+1028 GNKTVHHAIL

-1045 EGSAA
+1045 EGSEA
-1050 NKQWYLDRIAETK
+1050 NKKWYLDRIAETK
-1063 NDNIPFFL
+1063 KDNIPFFL
-1071 MVSNSHTGTFLDLDW
+1071 MVSNSHTGAFLDLDW

-1108 RISERDRRITYMDAL
+1108 GISERDRRITYMDAL

-1137 DMNDAPKDSGGS
+1137 DMNDAPKDTGGS

-1227 GANTFSVQGGPEEC
+1227 GDSTFDVFGGAEEC

-1369 RYSTIPSLPKMAQDP
+1369 RYGTIPSLPKMAQDP

-1455 FQLTQNSFGANIE
+1455 FQFTQNSFGANIE

-1524 DSYAQNTAHGES
+1524 DSYAQNTAHSEN

-1613 GNQLSPHIQFEEGWV
+1613 GTQLSPHIQFEEGWV

-1683 VETSEVDLNGEA
+1683 VETSEVDLNGAA

-1787 GKVTIDGNTVNGAAR
+1787 GKITIAGDTVTGVAR

-1834 SHSGQIQYTGNW
+1834 SHSGQVQYTGNW

-1928 TVRLAAESNAPVQ
+1928 TVRLEAESNAPVQ

-1948 TGTDLDETVS
+1948 TGTDLDETVF

-1969 LGDGESKPVLA
+1969 LGDGESKRVLA

-2012 PQKTVTGKMAGRTR
+2012 TQKTVTGKMAGRTR

-2091 HNTMEGVWSLIPED
+2091 HNTMEGVWRLIPED

-2174 NNLIDNN
+2174 NDLIDNN

-2196 DTDAVAQLT
+2196 DTGAVAQLT

-2368 ANPAATRKQVKD
+2368 ANPAATREQVKG

-2592 HTGERP
+2592 HTEERP

-2609 KLADDKFYTETYEN
+2609 KLADDNFYTETYEN
-2623 GIYTLTIT
+2623 GVYTLTIT

-2651 TDFRLT
+2651 TEFKLV
-2657 TDPSPLTSAGG
+2657 TDPAALTSAGG

-2689 NQAMLTSVDAE
+2689 DQAMLTPVDAE
-2700 GSDAFRSAEVKLLE
+2700 GSDASRSVEVKLPE

-2768 NGGMITV
+2768 NGGMIMV
-2775 TLAGTNLQNG
+2775 TLTGTNLQNG
-2785 IQIKVG
+2785 IQIKAG
-2791 TITAKT
+2791 TITAQT
-2797 SGDAAEQT
+2797 SGDAAKQT
-2805 ATLTLPAN
+2805 ETLTLPAN

-2828 GTDWFG
+2828 GVDWVG

-2839 VSGHYTPP
+2839 VSGRYTPP
-2847 VGPVTPSVPT
+2847 VSPGTPSVPT

-2880 SVRAAWEKDLID
+2880 SVRTAWEKDLID

-2930 NGSPYWYSSYVSY
+2930 NGTPYWYSSYVSY

-3001 YALEIYTFYR
+3001 YALDIYTFYR

>member
-1 MIKGTRFFSR
+1 MIKGTRFFSK

-33 VLALPVLAEDPPASQ
+33 VLAEEPPALTNIAQGKNVSIHGPTSGADRPASWLTDGITESGKYVEISKDTEQNSTDPSYAQIDLGTSYDIAKVEFWNYWDDGRTLVGLVILASEKGTFAEDDRTVIFNS
-48 KLTNT
+48 
-53 TDTVVTYQGAVGTG
+53 DT
-67 RAPSLVVDGDT
+67 
-78 SHNDNKYFV
+78 
-87 VGNDQTQE
+87 
-95 KNETNPANPTYWIQL
+95 
-110 DLGKKYSL
+110 
-118 TEMKL
+118 
-123 FVYHGRALKNLVVL
+123 
-137 ASDSSTFDTYRIIW
+137 
-151 NADKENFFGLGT
+151 ENFFGFGVGT
-163 GDKEQFPNA
+163 DASYKSVSAGLSVEKEA
-172 TVAGDTI
+172 RGR
-179 TLAAPTEAQ
+179 
-188 YVRILNNGHTAGA
+188 YVRVMNNGHDGGTP
-201 GQGAHYFE
+201 GQKKHGGHYTE
-209 IEVYGTEHTGGAPET
+209 IKVYGTEHTGGAPET
-224 RLYNVAADCN
+224 TLYNVAAGCN

-258 AKYIEVCKDKAQDMN
+258 AKYIEVCKDKAQNTSD
-273 APSYAQIDLGN
+273 PSYAQIDLGN
-284 IYPVSKVNFWN
+284 EYPVSKVNFWN

-314 DFRDGTTKEVYNAN
+314 DFRDGTTKEVYNAD

-333 NGLEVQIDSGPF
+333 NGLEVQVDSAPF

-359 GKGGHYIEVEV
+359 GAKMGGHYIEVEV

-384 QFRDVLTIPT
+384 QFRDVLRIPT
-394 YEYQGKTPNNVTHP
+394 YSYTAQGGQTQKAEWDTTHP
-408 DVLDFTLVNGAGGTP
+408 DVIDFAKTSKEGGK
-423 LGTWGG
+423 WGG
-429 HRFWMAV
+429 YRYWMV
-436 TPNQEGN
+436 LTPNQDGY
-443 SQFENPCLVW
+443 SQYENPCLAA
-453 SDDGKIW
+453 SNDGVNW
-460 SAEGIPNPLSVVER
+460 VVPNGIENPLSGVKH
-474 EPDGTHN
+474 EPTGTHN
-481 CDNDVIYDPVSNE
+481 CDTDLVYNPDSDE

-500 WEQDAQNYGQ
+500 WEQDSPA
-510 IGTSNFKPS
+510 GTPSN
-519 ILRCIRVAATQGGS
+519 LRLIRVKEDGNSFAI
-533 GFTYA
+533 
-538 VQKDAGQEN
+538 
-547 PYTDLVT
+547 T
-554 STYHYDMQSPAV
+554 STTDGKPYERLINSQYRYDMQSPAV

-580 SDQGVA
+580 SDSDNSGNGWQSQVA
-586 PTGWNNQNGF
+586 F
-596 VELRRS
+596 VELYTS
-602 TNGTEWGEAKS
+602 TDGKNWTNKQS
-613 LKPTLVLQNDW
+613 LADTLVLKGADGIASY
-624 IPWHLDVQWIPN
+624 IPWHLDVQWVESQN
-636 VGADGSGEYWALIC
+636 KYWGLFC
-650 AYPKGGGSNHT
+650 AYPKGGNT
-661 DLFFAKSADGELWT
+661 NRTYLLFGTSEDGKTWT
-675 TYPNPILSPR
+675 TYPKPLLAPR
-685 SGQWDQ
+685 DNKWDN
-691 NFIYRSSFTYDADG
+691 NFIYRSTFIYDDASG
-705 KLSVWYSGGK
+705 TLQVWYSGGK
-715 EQPGNHWRIAYT
+715 SGGWRIAYT
-727 EFENFLTDTLPTLG
+727 EFENFLTNTLPTLG
-741 APYTPGTPTPPPAG
+741 EPYTPGTPTPPPAG

-783 FAGAEGSTATLYF
+783 FAGTEGSTATLYF

-896 WVDDTLQISALVPFN
+896 WAGDTLQLSALVPFN
-911 ATDKTVTYTSS
+911 ATDKAITYTSS
-922 DTGKATVTAT
+922 DQNKATVTDT
-932 GLVTALTAGNV
+932 GFVTALAAGEV
-943 TITVKAGQSE
+943 TITVAAG
-953 KTVALTIRSLEAGE
+953 TVQKIVQLTIRSLEAGE
-967 LRMTVDKD
+967 LRMTVDED

-988 TGYPANGLAG
+988 KGYPANGLAG

-1014 GTDETGWKGPTVQA
+1014 GTDETGWQGPTVQA

-1108 RISERDRRITYMDAL
+1108 GISERDRRITYMDAL

-1149 DHGGTLE
+1149 DYGGTLE

-1227 GANTFSVQGGPEEC
+1227 GDSTFDVFGGAEEC

-1369 RYSTIPSLPKMAQDP
+1369 RYGTIPSLPKMAQAP

-1403 IQNYFNARYPQRY
+1403 IQNYFNERYPQRY
-1416 NGTGYA
+1416 TGTGYA
-1422 HYDELTKSWLTYNSN
+1422 HYDALTKSWLTYNSN

-1444 NSALHSKQNVS
+1444 SSALHSKQNVS
-1455 FQLTQNSFGANIE
+1455 FQLAQNGLGTTIE

-1482 GTLQFRFNNYWVDKN
+1482 GTIQFRFNNYWVDKN
-1497 PIWEGYVKGTTPT
+1497 PIWDGYVKGTTAT

-1524 DSYAQNTAHGES
+1524 DSYAQNTAHGEN

-1579 ITLDGNGYQEFSL
+1579 ITLDGNGYQEFTL

-1628 VDKLDQ
+1628 VDKLNQ

-1683 VETSEVDLNGEA
+1683 VETSEVDLNGA
-1695 APAAK
+1695 AALAAK

-1751 VEADPA
+1751 VEANPA

-1787 GKVTIDGNTVNGAAR
+1787 GKVTIDGNTVTGVAR

-1928 TVRLAAESNAPVQ
+1928 TVRLEAESNAPVQ

-1969 LGDGESKPVLA
+1969 LGDGESKRVLA

-2004 AGLSGDGK
+2004 AGLSGNGK

-2143 AQEKGINL
+2143 AQEKGINI

-2174 NNLIDNN
+2174 NDLIDNN

-2242 TAQKHHKYLV
+2242 AAQKHHKYLV

-2689 NQAMLTSVDAE
+2689 DQAMLTPVDAE
-2700 GSDAFRSAEVKLLE
+2700 GSDASRSVEVKLPE

-2768 NGGMITV
+2768 NGGMIMV
-2775 TLAGTNLQNG
+2775 TLTGTNLQNG
-2785 IQIKVG
+2785 IQIKAG
-2791 TITAKT
+2791 TITAQT
-2797 SGDAAEQT
+2797 SGDAAKQT
-2805 ATLTLPAN
+2805 ETLTLPAN

-2828 GTDWFG
+2828 GVDWVG

-2839 VSGHYTPP
+2839 VSGRYTPP
-2847 VGPVTPSVPT
+2847 VSPGTPSVPT

-2880 SVRAAWEKDLID
+2880 SVRTAWEKDLID

-2930 NGSPYWYSSYVSY
+2930 NGTPYWYSSYVSY
-2943 AVDNGIIEKMYLDY
+2943 AVENGIIEKMYLDY
-2957 TPAQMNTPVKRNEF
+2957 TPAQMNAPAKRNEF

>member
-1 MIKGTRFFSR
+1 MIKGTRFFSK

-33 VLALPVLAEDPPASQ
+33 VLAEEPPALTNIAQGKNVSIHGPTSGADRPASWLTDGITESGKYVEISKDTEQNSTDPSYAQIDLGTSYDIAKVEFWNYWDDGRTLVGLVILASEKGTFAEDDRTVIFNS
-48 KLTNT
+48 
-53 TDTVVTYQGAVGTG
+53 DT
-67 RAPSLVVDGDT
+67 
-78 SHNDNKYFV
+78 
-87 VGNDQTQE
+87 
-95 KNETNPANPTYWIQL
+95 
-110 DLGKKYSL
+110 
-118 TEMKL
+118 
-123 FVYHGRALKNLVVL
+123 
-137 ASDSSTFDTYRIIW
+137 
-151 NADKENFFGLGT
+151 ENFFGFGVGT
-163 GDKEQFPNA
+163 DASYKSVSAGLSVEKEA
-172 TVAGDTI
+172 RGR
-179 TLAAPTEAQ
+179 
-188 YVRILNNGHTAGA
+188 YVRVMNNGHDGGTP
-201 GQGAHYFE
+201 GQKKHGGHYTE
-209 IEVYGTEHTGGAPET
+209 IKVYGTEHTGGAPET
-224 RLYNVAADCN
+224 TLYNVAAGCN

-258 AKYIEVCKDKAQDMN
+258 AKYIEVCKDKAQNTSD
-273 APSYAQIDLGN
+273 PSYAQIDLGN
-284 IYPVSKVNFWN
+284 EYPVSKVNFWN

-314 DFRDGTTKEVYNAN
+314 DFRDGTTKEVYNAD

-333 NGLEVQIDSGPF
+333 NGLEVQVDSAPF

-359 GKGGHYIEVEV
+359 GAKMGGHYIEVEV

-384 QFRDVLTIPT
+384 QFRDVLRIPT
-394 YEYQGKTPNNVTHP
+394 YSYTAQGGQTQKAEWDTTHP
-408 DVLDFTLVNGAGGTP
+408 DVIDFAKTSKEGGK
-423 LGTWGG
+423 WGG
-429 HRFWMAV
+429 YRYWMV
-436 TPNQEGN
+436 LTPNQDGY
-443 SQFENPCLVW
+443 SQYENPCLAA
-453 SDDGKIW
+453 SNDGVNW
-460 SAEGIPNPLSVVER
+460 VVPNGIENPLSGVKH
-474 EPDGTHN
+474 EPTGTHN
-481 CDNDVIYDPVSNE
+481 CDTDLVYNPDSDE

-500 WEQDAQNYGQ
+500 WEQDSPA
-510 IGTSNFKPS
+510 GTPSN
-519 ILRCIRVAATQGGS
+519 LRLIRVKEDGNSFAI
-533 GFTYA
+533 
-538 VQKDAGQEN
+538 
-547 PYTDLVT
+547 T
-554 STYHYDMQSPAV
+554 STTDGKPYERLINSQYRYDMQSPAV

-580 SDQGVA
+580 SDSDNSGNGWQSQVA
-586 PTGWNNQNGF
+586 F
-596 VELRRS
+596 VELYTS
-602 TNGTEWGEAKS
+602 TDGKNWTNKQS
-613 LKPTLVLQNDW
+613 LADTLVLKGADGIASY
-624 IPWHLDVQWIPN
+624 IPWHLDVQWVESQN
-636 VGADGSGEYWALIC
+636 KYWGLFC
-650 AYPKGGGSNHT
+650 AYPKGGNT
-661 DLFFAKSADGELWT
+661 NRTYLLFGTSEDGKTWT
-675 TYPNPILSPR
+675 TYPKPLLAPR
-685 SGQWDQ
+685 DNKWDN
-691 NFIYRSSFTYDADG
+691 NFIYRSTFIYDDASG
-705 KLSVWYSGGK
+705 TLQVWYSGGK
-715 EQPGNHWRIAYT
+715 SGGWRIAYT
-727 EFENFLTDTLPTLG
+727 EFENFLTNTLPTLG
-741 APYTPGTPTPPPAG
+741 EPYTPGTPTPPPAG

-783 FAGAEGSTATLYF
+783 FAGTEGSTATLYF

-896 WVDDTLQISALVPFN
+896 WAGDTLQLSALVPFN
-911 ATDKTVTYTSS
+911 ATDKAITYTSS
-922 DTGKATVTAT
+922 DQNKATVTDT
-932 GLVTALTAGNV
+932 GFVTALAAGEV
-943 TITVKAGQSE
+943 TITVAAG
-953 KTVALTIRSLEAGE
+953 TVQKIVQLTIRSLEAGE
-967 LRMTVDKD
+967 LRMTVDED

-988 TGYPANGLAG
+988 KGYPANGLAG

-1014 GTDETGWKGPTVQA
+1014 GTDETGWQGPTVQA

-1108 RISERDRRITYMDAL
+1108 GISERDRRITYMDAL

-1149 DHGGTLE
+1149 DYGGTLE

-1455 FQLTQNSFGANIE
+1455 FQFTQNSFGANIE
-1468 FEPYSMLLVDEAQA
+1468 FEPYSMFLVDEAQA

-1524 DSYAQNTAHGES
+1524 DSYAQNTAHSEN

-1579 ITLDGNGYQEFSL
+1579 ITLDGNGYQEFTL

-1628 VDKLDQ
+1628 VDKLNQ

-1671 LYRHNPSGEPIL
+1671 LYRHSPSGEPIL
-1683 VETSEVDLNGEA
+1683 VETSEVDLNGAA

-1751 VEADPA
+1751 VEANPA

-1787 GKVTIDGNTVNGAAR
+1787 GKVTIEGSTVTGVAR

-1834 SHSGQIQYTGNW
+1834 SHSGQIRYTGNW

-1928 TVRLAAESNAPVQ
+1928 TVRLEAESNAPVQ

-1969 LGDGESKPVLA
+1969 LGDGESKRVLA

-1992 DDFRFTLENDTI
+1992 DDFRFTLENDAI

-2012 PQKTVTGKMAGRTR
+2012 TQKTVTGKMAGRTR

-2368 ANPAATRKQVKD
+2368 ANPAATREQVKV

-2407 NLLQTSGRYRT
+2407 NLLQTSGQYRT
-2418 LPVLSSKLSDAEASA
+2418 LPVLSSKLSAAEASA

-2469 GGAGQTG
+2469 GEAGQTG

-2609 KLADDKFYTETYEN
+2609 KLADDNFYTETYEN

-2674 TGTNLPDGTKFYWGT
+2674 TGTNLPDGTKFHWGT
-2689 NQAMLTSVDAE
+2689 DLTALTAVDATVTAD
-2700 GSDAFRSAEVKLLE
+2700 SRSAEVKLPK

-2768 NGGMITV
+2768 NGGMIMV
-2775 TLAGTNLQNG
+2775 TLTGTNLQNG
-2785 IQIKVG
+2785 IQIKAG

-3044 KTARKTVSLP
+3044 RTARKTVSLP

>member
-33 VLALPVLAEDPPASQ
+33 VLAEDPPA
-48 KLTNT
+48 LTNVAQGKNVSIHGPT
-53 TDTVVTYQGAVGTG
+53 SGADRPASWLTDGITDSGKYVEISKDTEQNSTD
-67 RAPSLVVDGDT
+67 PS
-78 SHNDNKYFV
+78 YA
-87 VGNDQTQE
+87 Q
-95 KNETNPANPTYWIQL
+95 I
-110 DLGKKYSL
+110 DLGTSYDLAKVEFWNYWDD
-118 TEMKL
+118 
-123 FVYHGRALKNLVVL
+123 GRTLIGLVIL
-137 ASDSSTFDTYRIIW
+137 ASEKGTFAEDDRTVIFNSDT
-151 NADKENFFGLGT
+151 ENFFGFGVGT
-163 GDKEQFPNA
+163 DASYKS
-172 TVAGDTI
+172 VSAG
-179 TLAAPTEAQ
+179 LSVEKAARGR
-188 YVRILNNGHTAGA
+188 YVRVMNNGHDGGTP
-201 GQGAHYFE
+201 GQKKQGGHYTE
-209 IEVYGTEHTGGAPET
+209 IKVYGTEHTGGAPET
-224 RLYNVAADCN
+224 TLYNVAAGCN

-258 AKYIEVCKDKAQDMN
+258 AKYIEVCKDKAQN
-273 APSYAQIDLGN
+273 TSAPSYAQIDLGN
-284 IYPVSKVNFWN
+284 EYPVSKVNFWN
-295 YWDDGRT
+295 YWSDGRT

-314 DFRDGTTKEVYNAN
+314 DFQTGTTKEIYNGN
-328 WTAAQ
+328 WQATEA
-333 NGLEVQIDSGPF
+333 GLDVSVTDDPYN
-345 TARYV
+345 ARYV

-359 GKGGHYIEVEV
+359 GKGGHYIEAEV
-370 WSTEEKKDPLPVPY
+370 WSTEKQKEPLPVPY
-384 QFRDVLTIPT
+384 QFRDVLKIPT
-394 YEYQGKTPNNVTHP
+394 YSYTAQGGQTQKAEWDTTHP
-408 DVLDFTLVNGAGGTP
+408 DVIDFAKTSKEGGK
-423 LGTWGG
+423 WGG
-429 HRFWMAV
+429 YRYWMV
-436 TPNQEGN
+436 LTPNQDGY
-443 SQFENPCLVW
+443 SQYENPCLAA
-453 SDDGKIW
+453 SNDGVNW
-460 SAEGIPNPLSVVER
+460 VVPNGIENPLSGVKH
-474 EPDGTHN
+474 EPAGTHN
-481 CDNDVIYDPVSNE
+481 CDTDLVYNPDSDE

-500 WEQDAQNYGQ
+500 WEQDSPA
-510 IGTSNFKPS
+510 GTPSN
-519 ILRCIRVAATQGGS
+519 LRLIRVKEDGNSFAI
-533 GFTYA
+533 
-538 VQKDAGQEN
+538 
-547 PYTDLVT
+547 T
-554 STYHYDMQSPAV
+554 STTDDKPYERLINSQYRYDMQSPAV
-566 VRRDANTWLMWSNN
+566 VRRNANTWLMWSNN
-580 SDQGVA
+580 SDSDNSGNGWQSQVA
-586 PTGWNNQNGF
+586 F
-596 VELRRS
+596 VELRTS
-602 TNGTEWGEAKS
+602 TDGKNWTNKQS
-613 LKPTLVLQNDW
+613 LADTLVLKGTDGIDSY
-624 IPWHLDVQWIPN
+624 IPWHLDVQWVEGQN
-636 VGADGSGEYWALIC
+636 KYWGLFC
-650 AYPKGGGSNHT
+650 AYPKGGNT
-661 DLFFAKSADGELWT
+661 NRTYLLFGTSEDGKTWT
-675 TYPNPILSPR
+675 TYQKPLLAPR
-685 SGQWDQ
+685 DNKWDN
-691 NFIYRSSFTYDADG
+691 NFIYRSTFIYDDASG
-705 KLSVWYSGGK
+705 TLQVWYSGGK
-715 EQPGNHWRIAYT
+715 SGGWRIAYT

-741 APYTPGTPTPPPAG
+741 EPYTPGTPTPPPAG

-819 DGTPETYDLHRNA
+819 DGTPETYDLHRNEA
-832 PGAMDNKILE
+832 GAMDNRILE
-842 RELEAG
+842 KELEAG

-922 DTGKATVTAT
+922 DTDKATVTAT
-932 GLVTALTAGNV
+932 GLVTALAAGDV

-967 LRMTVDKD
+967 LRMTVDGD

-988 TGYPANGLAG
+988 PGYPANGLAG

-1028 GNKTIHHAIL
+1028 GNKTVHHAIL

-1050 NKQWYLDRIAETK
+1050 NKQWYLERIAETK

-1108 RISERDRRITYMDAL
+1108 GISERDRRITYMDTL

-1176 LLAKTTSAWSNVSYN
+1176 LLAKTTSAWSSVSYN

-1307 IPTREQVMQNTKVFY
+1307 IPTHEQVMQNTKVFY

-1369 RYSTIPSLPKMAQDP
+1369 RYGTIPSLPKMAQDP

-1524 DSYAQNTAHGES
+1524 DSYAQNTAHGKS

-1567 QTAFD
+1567 QTVFD

-1579 ITLDGNGYQEFSL
+1579 ITLDGNGYQEFTL

-1683 VETSEVDLNGEA
+1683 VETSEVDLNGAA
-1695 APAAK
+1695 APAAR

-1751 VEADPA
+1751 VEANPA

-1770 LNFNAAV
+1770 LNFNAADK
-1777 TAVSYAPSPD
+1777 AVSYAASPD
-1787 GKVTIDGNTVNGAAR
+1787 GKVTIDGSTVTGAAR

-1872 TFTGTGFRWI
+1872 TFTGTGFRWV

-1928 TVRLAAESNAPVQ
+1928 TVRLEAESNAPIQ

-1963 PSGLIR
+1963 PSGIIR
-1969 LGDGESKPVLA
+1969 LGDGETKRVLA

-2012 PQKTVTGKMAGRTR
+2012 TQKTVTGKMAGRTR
-2026 LHVTLPE
+2026 LHVTLSE
-2033 LNDKSATA
+2033 LNNKSATA
-2041 EIVVTSTEPATT
+2041 EIVVTSTEPAAT

-2069 YANTKHPAWWD
+2069 YANTKHPTWWD

-2143 AQEKGINL
+2143 AQEKGINI

-2196 DTDAVAQLT
+2196 DTNAVAQLT

-2242 TAQKHHKYLV
+2242 AAQKHHKYLV

-2291 YEIRYHKLFEPVMN
+2291 YEIRYHKLFAPVMN

-2368 ANPAATRKQVKD
+2368 ANPAATREQVKD

-2418 LPVLSSKLSDAEASA
+2418 LPVLSSKLSAAEASA

-2446 INILNAQYPELSTG
+2446 VNILNALYPELSTG

-2469 GGAGQTG
+2469 GKAGQTG

-2501 TFATSMGFTLTPHT
+2501 TFATSMGFILTPHT

-2609 KLADDKFYTETYEN
+2609 KLADDNFYTETYEN

-2631 HNGQVNVTIR
+2631 HNGQVNVTIQ
-2641 KGGAEPTPTV
+2641 KG
-2651 TDFRLT
+2651 
-2657 TDPSPLTSAGG
+2657 S
-2668 KAMLTL
+2668 
-2674 TGTNLPDGTKFYWGT
+2674 
-2689 NQAMLTSVDAE
+2689 
-2700 GSDAFRSAEVKLLE
+2700 
-2714 NTGTDAVTYYFRYS
+2714 
-2728 LDGTTLAGELT
+2728 
-2739 ATVPGT
+2739 
-2745 GGGTQPTEPSV
+2745 TQPTEPSV

-2768 NGGMITV
+2768 NGGMIMV
-2775 TLAGTNLQNG
+2775 TLTGTNLQNG
-2785 IQIKVG
+2785 IQIKAG

-2797 SGDAAEQT
+2797 SGNAAEQT

-2813 YSSSSVSYTVQYSLN
+2813 YSSSSVNYTVQYSLN

-2839 VSGHYTPP
+2839 VSGRYTPP

-2880 SVRAAWEKDLID
+2880 SIRAAWEKDLID

-2957 TPAQMNTPVKRNEF
+2957 TPAQMNAPVKRNEF

>member
-1 MIKGTRFFSR
+1 MIKGTRFFSK

-33 VLALPVLAEDPPASQ
+33 VLAEEPPALTNIAQGKNVSIHGPTSGADRPASWLTDGITESGKYVEISKDTEQNSTDPSYAQIDLGTSYDIAKVEFWNYWDDGRTLVGLVILASEKGTFAEDDRTVIFNS
-48 KLTNT
+48 
-53 TDTVVTYQGAVGTG
+53 DT
-67 RAPSLVVDGDT
+67 
-78 SHNDNKYFV
+78 
-87 VGNDQTQE
+87 
-95 KNETNPANPTYWIQL
+95 
-110 DLGKKYSL
+110 
-118 TEMKL
+118 
-123 FVYHGRALKNLVVL
+123 
-137 ASDSSTFDTYRIIW
+137 
-151 NADKENFFGLGT
+151 ENFFGFGVGT
-163 GDKEQFPNA
+163 DASYKSVSAGLSVEKEA
-172 TVAGDTI
+172 RGR
-179 TLAAPTEAQ
+179 
-188 YVRILNNGHTAGA
+188 YVRVMNNGHDGGTP
-201 GQGAHYFE
+201 GQKKHGGHYTE
-209 IEVYGTEHTGGAPET
+209 IKVYGTEHTGGAPET
-224 RLYNVAADCN
+224 TLYNVAAGCN

-258 AKYIEVCKDKAQDMN
+258 AKYIEVCKDKAQNTSD
-273 APSYAQIDLGN
+273 PSYAQIDLGN
-284 IYPVSKVNFWN
+284 EYPVSKVNFWN

-314 DFRDGTTKEVYNAN
+314 DFRDGTTKEVYNAD

-333 NGLEVQIDSGPF
+333 NGLEVQVDSAPF

-359 GKGGHYIEVEV
+359 GAKMGGHYIEVEV

-384 QFRDVLTIPT
+384 QFRDVLRIPT
-394 YEYQGKTPNNVTHP
+394 YSYTAQGGQTQKAEWDTTHP
-408 DVLDFTLVNGAGGTP
+408 DVIDFAKTSKEGGK
-423 LGTWGG
+423 WGG
-429 HRFWMAV
+429 YRYWMV
-436 TPNQEGN
+436 LTPNQDGY
-443 SQFENPCLVW
+443 SQYENPCLAA
-453 SDDGKIW
+453 SNDGVNW
-460 SAEGIPNPLSVVER
+460 VVPNGIENPLSGVKH
-474 EPDGTHN
+474 EPTGTHN
-481 CDNDVIYDPVSNE
+481 CDTDLVYNPDSDE

-500 WEQDAQNYGQ
+500 WEQDSPA
-510 IGTSNFKPS
+510 GTPSN
-519 ILRCIRVAATQGGS
+519 LRLIRVKEDGNSFAI
-533 GFTYA
+533 
-538 VQKDAGQEN
+538 
-547 PYTDLVT
+547 T
-554 STYHYDMQSPAV
+554 STTDGKPYERLINSQYRYDMQSPAV

-580 SDQGVA
+580 SDSDNSGNGWQSQVA
-586 PTGWNNQNGF
+586 F
-596 VELRRS
+596 VELYTS
-602 TNGTEWGEAKS
+602 TDGKNWTNKQS
-613 LKPTLVLQNDW
+613 LADTLVLKGADGIASY
-624 IPWHLDVQWIPN
+624 IPWHLDVQWVESQN
-636 VGADGSGEYWALIC
+636 KYWGLFC
-650 AYPKGGGSNHT
+650 AYPKGGNT
-661 DLFFAKSADGELWT
+661 NRTYLLFGTSEDGKTWT
-675 TYPNPILSPR
+675 TYPKPLLAPR
-685 SGQWDQ
+685 DNKWDN
-691 NFIYRSSFTYDADG
+691 NFIYRSTFIYDDASG
-705 KLSVWYSGGK
+705 TLQVWYSGGK
-715 EQPGNHWRIAYT
+715 SGGWRIAYT
-727 EFENFLTDTLPTLG
+727 EFENFLTNTLPTLG
-741 APYTPGTPTPPPAG
+741 EPYTPGTPTPPPAG

-783 FAGAEGSTATLYF
+783 FAGTEGSTATLYF

-896 WVDDTLQISALVPFN
+896 WAGDTLQLSALVPFN
-911 ATDKTVTYTSS
+911 ATDKAITYTSS
-922 DTGKATVTAT
+922 DQNKATVTDT
-932 GLVTALTAGNV
+932 GFVTALAAGEV
-943 TITVKAGQSE
+943 TITVAAG
-953 KTVALTIRSLEAGE
+953 TVQKIVQLTIRSLEAGE
-967 LRMTVDKD
+967 LRMTVDED

-988 TGYPANGLAG
+988 KGYPANGLAG

-1014 GTDETGWKGPTVQA
+1014 GTDETGWQGPTVQA

-1108 RISERDRRITYMDAL
+1108 GISERDRRITYMDAL

-1149 DHGGTLE
+1149 DYGGTLE

-1369 RYSTIPSLPKMAQDP
+1369 RYGTIPSLPKMAQDP

-1395 QALGGAAG
+1395 QALGGASG

-1524 DSYAQNTAHGES
+1524 DSYAQNTAHGEN

-1579 ITLDGNGYQEFSL
+1579 ITLDGNGYQEFTL

-1613 GNQLSPHIQFEEGWV
+1613 GTQLSPHIQFEEGWV
-1628 VDKLDQ
+1628 VDKLNQ

-1928 TVRLAAESNAPVQ
+1928 TVRLEAESNAPVQ

-2368 ANPAATRKQVKD
+2368 ANPAATREQVKD

-2446 INILNAQYPELSTG
+2446 INILNAQYLKLSTG

-2495 LTPTDA
+2495 LIPTDA
-2501 TFATSMGFTLTPHT
+2501 KFATSMGFTLTPHT

-2592 HTGERP
+2592 HTEERP

-2609 KLADDKFYTETYEN
+2609 KLADDNFYTETYEN
-2623 GIYTLTIT
+2623 GVYTLTIT

-2641 KGGAEPTPTV
+2641 KGGAQPTPTV
-2651 TDFRLT
+2651 TEFKLV
-2657 TDPSPLTSAGG
+2657 TDPETLTSAGG

-2689 NQAMLTSVDAE
+2689 DQAMLTPVDAE
-2700 GSDAFRSAEVKLLE
+2700 GSDVSRSTKVTLPE
-2714 NTGTDAVTYYFRYS
+2714 NTSTDTVTYYFRYS

-2775 TLAGTNLQNG
+2775 TLTGTNLQNG
-2785 IQIKVG
+2785 IQIKAG
-2791 TITAKT
+2791 TITAQT

-2813 YSSSSVSYTVQYSLN
+2813 YSSSSVNYTVQYSLN

-2915 ALHQMLNNNGKVTLR
+2915 ALHQMLNNSGKVTLR

-2943 AVDNGIIEKMYLDY
+2943 AVNNGIIEKMYLDY

>member
-33 VLALPVLAEDPPASQ
+33 VLAEEPPALTNVAQGKNVSIHGPTSGVDRPASWLTDGITDSGKYVEISKDTEQNSTDPSYAQIDLGTSYDIAKVEFWNYWDDGRTLIGLVILASEKGTFAEDDRTVIFNS
-48 KLTNT
+48 
-53 TDTVVTYQGAVGTG
+53 DT
-67 RAPSLVVDGDT
+67 
-78 SHNDNKYFV
+78 
-87 VGNDQTQE
+87 
-95 KNETNPANPTYWIQL
+95 
-110 DLGKKYSL
+110 
-118 TEMKL
+118 
-123 FVYHGRALKNLVVL
+123 
-137 ASDSSTFDTYRIIW
+137 
-151 NADKENFFGLGT
+151 ENFFGFGVGADTSYKSVSAGLSVE
-163 GDKEQFPNA
+163 KEA
-172 TVAGDTI
+172 RGR
-179 TLAAPTEAQ
+179 
-188 YVRILNNGHTAGA
+188 YVRVMNNGHDGGTP
-201 GQGAHYFE
+201 GQKKHGGHYTE
-209 IEVYGTEHTGGAPET
+209 IKVYGTEHTGAVTPPEPT
-224 RLYNVAADCN
+224 LHNVAAGCN
-234 VIVNKWGGGS
+234 AIVNKWGGGS

-258 AKYIEVCKDKAQDMN
+258 AKYIEVCKDKAQNTSD
-273 APSYAQIDLGN
+273 PSYAQIDLGN
-284 IYPVSKVNFWN
+284 EYPVSKVNFWN
-295 YWDDGRT
+295 YWGDGRT

-314 DFRDGTTKEVYNAN
+314 DFQAGTTKEVYNAD
-328 WTAAQ
+328 WTAVQ
-333 NGLEVQIDSGPF
+333 TGLEVSVDSPF

-350 RIWNDGHDK
+350 RIWNNGHDK
-359 GKGGHYIEVEV
+359 ENGGHYIEVEV
-370 WSTEEKKDPLPVPY
+370 MSTEAKKDPLPEEY
-384 QFRDVLTIPT
+384 RLRDRLKIPT
-394 YEYQGKTPNNVTHP
+394 YSYTAQSGQKAKAEWDTTHP
-408 DVLDFTLVNGAGGTP
+408 DVVDFAKTSKDGGK
-423 LGTWGG
+423 WGG
-429 HRFWMAV
+429 YRYWMV
-436 TPNQEGN
+436 LTPNQDGY
-443 SQFENPCLVW
+443 SQYENPCLAA
-453 SDDGKIW
+453 SNDGVNW
-460 SAEGIPNPLSVVER
+460 VVPNGIENPLSGVKH
-474 EPDGTHN
+474 EPTGTHN
-481 CDNDVIYDPVSNE
+481 CDTDLVYNPDSDE

-500 WEQDAQNYGQ
+500 WEQDSPA
-510 IGTSNFKPS
+510 GTPSN
-519 ILRCIRVAATQGGS
+519 LRLIRVKEDGNSFAI
-533 GFTYA
+533 
-538 VQKDAGQEN
+538 
-547 PYTDLVT
+547 T
-554 STYHYDMQSPAV
+554 STTDGKPYERLINSQYRYDMQSPAV

-580 SDQGVA
+580 SDSDNSGNGWQSQVA
-586 PTGWNNQNGF
+586 F
-596 VELRRS
+596 VELYTS
-602 TNGTEWGEAKS
+602 TDGKNWTNKQS
-613 LKPTLVLQNDW
+613 LADTLVLKGADGIASY
-624 IPWHLDVQWIPN
+624 IPWHLDVQWVESQN
-636 VGADGSGEYWALIC
+636 KYWGLFC
-650 AYPKGGGSNHT
+650 AYPKGGNT
-661 DLFFAKSADGELWT
+661 NRTYLLFGTSEDGKTWT
-675 TYPNPILSPR
+675 TYPKPLISPR
-685 SGQWDQ
+685 DNEWDN
-691 NFIYRSSFTYDADG
+691 NFIYRSTFIYDDASG
-705 KLSVWYSGGK
+705 TLQVWYSGGK
-715 EQPGNHWRIAYT
+715 SGGWRIAYT
-727 EFENFLTDTLPTLG
+727 EFENFLTNTLPTLG
-741 APYTPGTPTPPPAG
+741 APYTPDTPTPPPAG

-932 GLVTALTAGNV
+932 GLVTALTAGDV

-953 KTVALTIRSLEAGE
+953 KTVSLTIRSLEAGA
-967 LRMTVDKD
+967 LRMTVDED

-988 TGYPANGLAG
+988 QGYPANGLAG

-1050 NKQWYLDRIAETK
+1050 NKQWYRDRIAETK

-1108 RISERDRRITYMDAL
+1108 GISERDRRITYMDAL

-1149 DHGGTLE
+1149 DYGGTLE

-1302 MRDYA
+1302 MRDYV

-1369 RYSTIPSLPKMAQDP
+1369 RYGTIPSLPKMAQDP
-1384 TGKDILRMADV
+1384 TGKNILRMADV

-1416 NGTGYA
+1416 TGTGYA

-1444 NSALHSKQNVS
+1444 SSALHSKQNVS

-1524 DSYAQNTAHGES
+1524 DSYAQNTAHGEN
-1536 TWRKATITISGLGAE
+1536 TWRKATITISGLGEE

-1579 ITLDGNGYQEFSL
+1579 ITLDGNGYQEFTL

-1628 VDKLDQ
+1628 VDKLNQ

-1671 LYRHNPSGEPIL
+1671 LYRHNPSGEPVL
-1683 VETSEVDLNGEA
+1683 VETSDVNLNGAA

-1751 VEADPA
+1751 VEANPA
-1757 SITVGGTSTLKTR
+1757 SITVGGTSTLRTR

-1787 GKVTIDGNTVNGAAR
+1787 GKVTIAGDTVTGVAR
-1802 GTVTITATAAGSS
+1802 GTVTITATSAGSS

-1928 TVRLAAESNAPVQ
+1928 TVRLEAESNAPVQ

-1963 PSGLIR
+1963 PSGPIR

-2012 PQKTVTGKMAGRTR
+2012 TQKTVTGKMAGRTR

-2080 NSGIPGVPMQG
+2080 NSGVPGVPMQG

-2125 GTGNKENLQ
+2125 GIGNKENLQ

-2174 NNLIDNN
+2174 NDLIDNN

-2368 ANPAATRKQVKD
+2368 ANPAATREQVKG

-2433 FGRVLKSADLADK
+2433 FGRVLRSADLADK

-2469 GGAGQTG
+2469 GRAGQTG

-2501 TFATSMGFTLTPHT
+2501 KFATSMGFTLTPHT

-2592 HTGERP
+2592 HTEERP

-2609 KLADDKFYTETYEN
+2609 KLADDNFYTETYEN
-2623 GIYTLTIT
+2623 GVYTLTIT

-2651 TDFRLT
+2651 TEFKLV
-2657 TDPSPLTSAGG
+2657 TDPAALTSAGG

-2689 NQAMLTSVDAE
+2689 DQAMLTPVDAE
-2700 GSDAFRSAEVKLLE
+2700 GSDASRSVEVKLPE

-2768 NGGMITV
+2768 NGGMIMV
-2775 TLAGTNLQNG
+2775 TLTGTNLQNG
-2785 IQIKVG
+2785 IQIKAG
-2791 TITAKT
+2791 TITAQT
-2797 SGDAAEQT
+2797 SGDAAKQT
-2805 ATLTLPAN
+2805 ETLTLPAN

-2828 GTDWFG
+2828 GVDWVG

-2839 VSGHYTPP
+2839 VSGRYTPP
-2847 VGPVTPSVPT
+2847 VSPGTPSVPT

-2880 SVRAAWEKDLID
+2880 SVRTAWEKDLID

-2930 NGSPYWYSSYVSY
+2930 NGTPYWYSSYVSY
-2943 AVDNGIIEKMYLDY
+2943 AVENGIIEKMYLDY
-2957 TPAQMNTPVKRNEF
+2957 TPAQMNAPAKRNEF

-3044 KTARKTVSLP
+3044 KTTRQTVSLP

>member
-33 VLALPVLAEDPPASQ
+33 VLAEEPPALTNVAQGKNVSIHGPTSGADRPASWLTDGITDSGKYVEISKDTEQNSTDPSYAQIDLGTSYDIAKVEFWNYWDDGRTLIGLVILASEKGTFAEDDRTVIFNS
-48 KLTNT
+48 
-53 TDTVVTYQGAVGTG
+53 DT
-67 RAPSLVVDGDT
+67 
-78 SHNDNKYFV
+78 
-87 VGNDQTQE
+87 
-95 KNETNPANPTYWIQL
+95 
-110 DLGKKYSL
+110 
-118 TEMKL
+118 
-123 FVYHGRALKNLVVL
+123 
-137 ASDSSTFDTYRIIW
+137 
-151 NADKENFFGLGT
+151 ENFFGFGVGT
-163 GDKEQFPNA
+163 DASYKS
-172 TVAGDTI
+172 VSAG
-179 TLAAPTEAQ
+179 LSVEKAARGR
-188 YVRILNNGHTAGA
+188 YVRVMNNGHDGGTP
-201 GQGAHYFE
+201 GQKKQGGHYTE
-209 IEVYGTEHTGGAPET
+209 IKVYGTEHTGGAPET
-224 RLYNVAADCN
+224 TLYNVAAGCN

-244 DRPNSWLTDGIKDN
+244 DRPNSWLTDGVKEN
-258 AKYIEVCKDKAQDMN
+258 AKYIEVCKNKAQDTN
-273 APSYAQIDLGN
+273 DPSYAQVDLGN
-284 IYPVSKVNFWN
+284 EYPVSQVNFWN
-295 YWDDGRT
+295 YWSDGRT
-302 LKDLHIILSTTE
+302 LKDLHIILSTTA
-314 DFRDGTTKEVYNAN
+314 DFRDGTTKEIYSAD
-328 WTAAQ
+328 WAAVQ
-333 NGLEVQIDSGPF
+333 TGLEVSVDSPF

-350 RIWNDGHDK
+350 RIWNNGHDK
-359 GKGGHYIEVEV
+359 GNGGHYIEVEV
-370 WSTEEKKDPLPVPY
+370 MSTEAKKDPLPEEY
-384 QFRDVLTIPT
+384 RLRDRLKIPT
-394 YEYQGKTPNNVTHP
+394 YSYTAQSGQKAKAEWDTTHP
-408 DVLDFTLVNGAGGTP
+408 DVVDFAKTSKDGGK
-423 LGTWGG
+423 WGG
-429 HRFWMAV
+429 YRYWMV
-436 TPNQEGN
+436 LTPNQDGY
-443 SQFENPCLVW
+443 SQYENPCLAA
-453 SDDGKIW
+453 SNDGVNW
-460 SAEGIPNPLSVVER
+460 VVPNGIENPLSGVKH
-474 EPDGTHN
+474 EPTGTHN
-481 CDNDVIYDPVSNE
+481 CDTDLVYNPDSDE

-500 WEQDAQNYGQ
+500 WEQDSPA
-510 IGTSNFKPS
+510 GTPSN
-519 ILRCIRVAATQGGS
+519 LRLIRVKEDGNSFAI
-533 GFTYA
+533 
-538 VQKDAGQEN
+538 
-547 PYTDLVT
+547 T
-554 STYHYDMQSPAV
+554 STTDGKPYERLINSQYRYDMQSPAV

-580 SDQGVA
+580 SDSDNSGNGWQSQVA
-586 PTGWNNQNGF
+586 F
-596 VELRRS
+596 VELYTS
-602 TNGTEWGEAKS
+602 TDGKNWTNKQS
-613 LKPTLVLQNDW
+613 LADTLVLKGADGIASY
-624 IPWHLDVQWIPN
+624 IPWHLDVQWVESQN
-636 VGADGSGEYWALIC
+636 KYWGLFC
-650 AYPKGGGSNHT
+650 AYPKGGNT
-661 DLFFAKSADGELWT
+661 NRTYLLFGTSEDGKTWT
-675 TYPNPILSPR
+675 TYPKPLISPR
-685 SGQWDQ
+685 DNEWDN
-691 NFIYRSSFTYDADG
+691 NFIYRSTFIYDDASG
-705 KLSVWYSGGK
+705 TLQVWYSGGK
-715 EQPGNHWRIAYT
+715 SGGWRIAYT
-727 EFENFLTDTLPTLG
+727 EFENFLTNTLPTLG
-741 APYTPGTPTPPPAG
+741 APYTPDTPTPPPAG

-922 DTGKATVTAT
+922 DTDKATVTAT
-932 GLVTALTAGNV
+932 GLVTALAAGDV

-953 KTVALTIRSLEAGE
+953 KTVALTIRSLDAGA

-988 TGYPANGLAG
+988 KGYPANGLAG

-1014 GTDETGWKGPTVQA
+1014 GSDATGWQGPTVQA
-1028 GNKTIHHAIL
+1028 GNKTVHHAIL

-1045 EGSAA
+1045 EGSEA
-1050 NKQWYLDRIAETK
+1050 NKKWYLDRIAETK
-1063 NDNIPFFL
+1063 KDNIPFFL
-1071 MVSNSHTGTFLDLDW
+1071 MVSNSHTGAFLDLDW

-1108 RISERDRRITYMDAL
+1108 GISERDRRITYMDAL

-1137 DMNDAPKDSGGS
+1137 DMNDAPKDTGGS

-1227 GANTFSVQGGPEEC
+1227 GDSTFDVFGGAEEC

-1369 RYSTIPSLPKMAQDP
+1369 RYGTIPSLPKMAQDP

-1567 QTAFD
+1567 QTVFD

-1579 ITLDGNGYQEFSL
+1579 ITLDGNGYQEFTL

-1628 VDKLDQ
+1628 VDKLNQ

-1683 VETSEVDLNGEA
+1683 VETSEVDLNGAA

-1770 LNFNAAV
+1770 LNFNAAD
-1777 TAVSYAPSPD
+1777 TAVSYAASPD
-1787 GKVTIDGNTVNGAAR
+1787 GKVTIDGSTVTGAAR

-1846 VDETSTNHYEGS
+1846 GDENSANHYEGS

-1928 TVRLAAESNAPVQ
+1928 TVRLEAESNAPIQ

-1969 LGDGESKPVLA
+1969 LGDGESKSVLA

-2012 PQKTVTGKMAGRTR
+2012 TQKNVTGKMAGRTR

-2080 NSGIPGVPMQG
+2080 NSGVPGVPMQG
-2091 HNTMEGVWSLIPED
+2091 HNTMEGVWRLIPED

-2242 TAQKHHKYLV
+2242 AAQKHHKYLV

-2368 ANPAATRKQVKD
+2368 ANPAATREQVKD

-2388 DSYLP
+2388 DTYLP

-2446 INILNAQYPELSTG
+2446 INILNAQYPDLSTG

-2557 WNGDHKD
+2557 WNGDHMD

-2609 KLADDKFYTETYEN
+2609 KLADDNFYTETYEN

-2668 KAMLTL
+2668 TATLTL
-2674 TGTNLPDGTKFYWGT
+2674 TGTNLPEGTKFHWGT
-2689 NQAMLTSVDAE
+2689 DLTALTAVDATVTAD
-2700 GSDAFRSAEVKLLE
+2700 SRSAEVKLPE

-2785 IQIKVG
+2785 IQIKAG
-2791 TITAKT
+2791 TISAQT

-2847 VGPVTPSVPT
+2847 VGPVTPPVPT

>member
-1 MIKGTRFFSR
+1 MIKGTRFFSK

-33 VLALPVLAEDPPASQ
+33 VLAEEPPALTNIAQGKNVSIHGPTSGADRPASWLTDGITESGKYVEISKDTEQNSTDPSYAQIDLGTSYDIAKVEFWNYWDDGRTLVGLVILASEKGTFAEDDRTVIFNS
-48 KLTNT
+48 
-53 TDTVVTYQGAVGTG
+53 DT
-67 RAPSLVVDGDT
+67 
-78 SHNDNKYFV
+78 
-87 VGNDQTQE
+87 
-95 KNETNPANPTYWIQL
+95 
-110 DLGKKYSL
+110 
-118 TEMKL
+118 
-123 FVYHGRALKNLVVL
+123 
-137 ASDSSTFDTYRIIW
+137 
-151 NADKENFFGLGT
+151 ENFFGFGVGT
-163 GDKEQFPNA
+163 DASYKSVSAGLSVEKEA
-172 TVAGDTI
+172 RGR
-179 TLAAPTEAQ
+179 
-188 YVRILNNGHTAGA
+188 YVRVMNNGHDGGTP
-201 GQGAHYFE
+201 GQKKHGGHYTE
-209 IEVYGTEHTGGAPET
+209 IKVYGTEHTGGAPET
-224 RLYNVAADCN
+224 TLYNVAAGCN

-258 AKYIEVCKDKAQDMN
+258 AKYIEVCKDKAQNTSD
-273 APSYAQIDLGN
+273 PSYAQIDLGN
-284 IYPVSKVNFWN
+284 EYPVSKVNFWN

-314 DFRDGTTKEVYNAN
+314 DFRDGTTKEVYNAD

-333 NGLEVQIDSGPF
+333 NGLEVQVDSAPF

-359 GKGGHYIEVEV
+359 GAKMGGHYIEVEV

-384 QFRDVLTIPT
+384 QFRDVLRIPT
-394 YEYQGKTPNNVTHP
+394 YSYTAQGGQTQKAEWDTTHP
-408 DVLDFTLVNGAGGTP
+408 DVIDFAKTSKEGGK
-423 LGTWGG
+423 WGG
-429 HRFWMAV
+429 YRYWMV
-436 TPNQEGN
+436 LTPNQDGY
-443 SQFENPCLVW
+443 SQYENPCLAA
-453 SDDGKIW
+453 SNDGVNW
-460 SAEGIPNPLSVVER
+460 VVPNGIENPLSGVKH
-474 EPDGTHN
+474 EPTGTHN
-481 CDNDVIYDPVSNE
+481 CDTDLVYNPDSDE

-500 WEQDAQNYGQ
+500 WEQDSPA
-510 IGTSNFKPS
+510 GTPSN
-519 ILRCIRVAATQGGS
+519 LRLIRVKEDGNSFAI
-533 GFTYA
+533 
-538 VQKDAGQEN
+538 
-547 PYTDLVT
+547 T
-554 STYHYDMQSPAV
+554 STTDGKPYERLINSQYRYDMQSPAV

-580 SDQGVA
+580 SDSDNSGNGWQSQVA
-586 PTGWNNQNGF
+586 F
-596 VELRRS
+596 VELYTS
-602 TNGTEWGEAKS
+602 TDGKNWTNKQS
-613 LKPTLVLQNDW
+613 LADTLVLKGADGIASY
-624 IPWHLDVQWIPN
+624 IPWHLDVQWVESQN
-636 VGADGSGEYWALIC
+636 KYWGLFC
-650 AYPKGGGSNHT
+650 AYPKGGNT
-661 DLFFAKSADGELWT
+661 NRTYLLFGTSEDGKTWT
-675 TYPNPILSPR
+675 TYPKPLLAPR
-685 SGQWDQ
+685 DNKWDN
-691 NFIYRSSFTYDADG
+691 NFIYRSTFIYDDASG
-705 KLSVWYSGGK
+705 TLQVWYSGGK
-715 EQPGNHWRIAYT
+715 SGGWRIAYT
-727 EFENFLTDTLPTLG
+727 EFENFLTNTLPTLG
-741 APYTPGTPTPPPAG
+741 EPYTPGTPTPPPAG

-842 RELEAG
+842 RELEAD

-922 DTGKATVTAT
+922 DTDKATVTAT
-932 GLVTALTAGNV
+932 GLVTALAAGDV

-953 KTVALTIRSLEAGE
+953 KTVALTIRSLDAGA

-988 TGYPANGLAG
+988 KGYPANGLAG

-1014 GTDETGWKGPTVQA
+1014 GSDATGWQGPTVQA
-1028 GNKTIHHAIL
+1028 GNKTVHHAIL

-1045 EGSAA
+1045 EGSEA
-1050 NKQWYLDRIAETK
+1050 NKKWYLDRIAETK
-1063 NDNIPFFL
+1063 KDNIPFFL
-1071 MVSNSHTGTFLDLDW
+1071 MVSNSHTGAFLDLDW

-1108 RISERDRRITYMDAL
+1108 GISERDRRITYMDAL

-1137 DMNDAPKDSGGS
+1137 DMNDAPKDTGGS

-1227 GANTFSVQGGPEEC
+1227 GDSTFDVFGGAEEC

-1322 ASSGGTLNKLGSN
+1322 ASSGGTFNKLGSN

-1369 RYSTIPSLPKMAQDP
+1369 RYGTIPSLPKMAQDP

-1602 ENWVSVPSRVN
+1602 ENWVSVPSHVN

-1751 VEADPA
+1751 VEANPA

-1787 GKVTIDGNTVNGAAR
+1787 GKVTIDGNTVTGVAR

-1928 TVRLAAESNAPVQ
+1928 TVRLEAESNAPIQ

-1969 LGDGESKPVLA
+1969 LGDGESKRVLA

-2012 PQKTVTGKMAGRTR
+2012 TQKTVTGKMAGRTR

-2091 HNTMEGVWSLIPED
+2091 HNTMEGVWRLIPED

-2174 NNLIDNN
+2174 NDLIDNN

-2196 DTDAVAQLT
+2196 DTGAVAQLT

-2368 ANPAATRKQVKD
+2368 ANPAATREQVKD

-2418 LPVLSSKLSDAEASA
+2418 LPVLSSKLSAAEASA

-2592 HTGERP
+2592 HTGDRP

-2609 KLADDKFYTETYEN
+2609 KLADDNFYTEAYEN
-2623 GIYTLTIT
+2623 GVYTLTIT

-2668 KAMLTL
+2668 KAMLIL

-2689 NQAMLTSVDAE
+2689 DQAMLTSVDAE
-2700 GSDAFRSAEVKLLE
+2700 GSDVSRSAEVTLTK

-2775 TLAGTNLQNG
+2775 TLSGTNLQNG
-2785 IQIKVG
+2785 IQIKAG
-2791 TITAKT
+2791 TISAKT

-2828 GTDWFG
+2828 GVDWVG

-2839 VSGHYTPP
+2839 VSGRYTPP

-2857 KPGVPERDPFPFTDV
+2857 KPGVPERDSFPFTDV

>member
-727 EFENFLTDTLPTLG
+727 EFENFLTKTLPTLG
-741 APYTPGTPTPPPAG
+741 APYTPGTPTPPPVG

-842 RELEAG
+842 RELEAD

-922 DTGKATVTAT
+922 DTDKATVTAT
-932 GLVTALTAGNV
+932 GLVTALAAGDV

-953 KTVALTIRSLEAGE
+953 KTVALTIRSLDAGA

-988 TGYPANGLAG
+988 KGYPANGLAG

-1014 GTDETGWKGPTVQA
+1014 GSDATGWQGPTVQA
-1028 GNKTIHHAIL
+1028 GNKTVHHAIL

-1045 EGSAA
+1045 EGSEA
-1050 NKQWYLDRIAETK
+1050 NKKWYLDRIAETK
-1063 NDNIPFFL
+1063 KDNIPFFL
-1071 MVSNSHTGTFLDLDW
+1071 MVSNSHTGAFLDLDW

-1108 RISERDRRITYMDAL
+1108 GISERDRRITYMDAL

-1137 DMNDAPKDSGGS
+1137 DMNDAPKDTGGS

-1227 GANTFSVQGGPEEC
+1227 GDSTFDVFGGAEEC

-1348 GSSGPNKG
+1348 GSSGPNKS

-1369 RYSTIPSLPKMAQDP
+1369 RYGTIPSLPKMAQDP

-1602 ENWVSVPSRVN
+1602 E
-1613 GNQLSPHIQFEEGWV
+1613 
-1628 VDKLDQ
+1628 
-1634 EDPSSY
+1634 
-1640 TKGAQ
+1640 
-1645 ASLVFYGTGVRYFA
+1645 
-1659 QKDTNF
+1659 
-1665 GTAIVR
+1665 
-1671 LYRHNPSGEPIL
+1671 
-1683 VETSEVDLNGEA
+1683 
-1695 APAAK
+1695 
-1700 VYEKTGLTPDVYLI
+1700 
-1714 SVEPKEGWNNADK
+1714 
-1727 NVIDLQKFEV
+1727 
-1737 NQTAIETVPTRVWS
+1737 
-1751 VEADPA
+1751 
-1757 SITVGGTSTLKTR
+1757 
-1770 LNFNAAV
+1770 
-1777 TAVSYAPSPD
+1777 
-1787 GKVTIDGNTVNGAAR
+1787 
-1802 GTVTITATAAGSS
+1802 
-1815 KTTTLT
+1815 
-1821 VTGGTAGNWVYVD
+1821 NWVYVD

-2368 ANPAATRKQVKD
+2368 ANPAATREQVKG

-2501 TFATSMGFTLTPHT
+2501 AFATSMGYTLTPHT

-2576 PKLDKD
+2576 PKLDKG

-2592 HTGERP
+2592 HTGNRP

-2609 KLADDKFYTETYEN
+2609 KLADDNFYTETYEN
-2623 GIYTLTIT
+2623 GVYTLTIT

>member
-1 MIKGTRFFSR
+1 MIKGTRFFSK

-33 VLALPVLAEDPPASQ
+33 VLAEEPPALTNIAQGKNVSIHGPTSGADRPASWLTDGITESGKYVEISKDTEQNSTDPSYAQIDLGTSYDIAKVEFWNYWDDGRTLVGLVILASEKGTFAEDDRTVIFNS
-48 KLTNT
+48 
-53 TDTVVTYQGAVGTG
+53 DT
-67 RAPSLVVDGDT
+67 
-78 SHNDNKYFV
+78 
-87 VGNDQTQE
+87 
-95 KNETNPANPTYWIQL
+95 
-110 DLGKKYSL
+110 
-118 TEMKL
+118 
-123 FVYHGRALKNLVVL
+123 
-137 ASDSSTFDTYRIIW
+137 
-151 NADKENFFGLGT
+151 ENFFGFGVGT
-163 GDKEQFPNA
+163 DASYKSVSAGLSVEKEA
-172 TVAGDTI
+172 RGR
-179 TLAAPTEAQ
+179 
-188 YVRILNNGHTAGA
+188 YVRVMNNGHDGGTP
-201 GQGAHYFE
+201 GQKKHGGHYTE
-209 IEVYGTEHTGGAPET
+209 IKVYGTEHTGGAPET
-224 RLYNVAADCN
+224 TLYNVAAGCN

-258 AKYIEVCKDKAQDMN
+258 AKYIEVCKDKAQNTSD
-273 APSYAQIDLGN
+273 PSYAQIDLGN
-284 IYPVSKVNFWN
+284 EYPVSKVNFWN

-314 DFRDGTTKEVYNAN
+314 DFRDGTTKEVYNAD

-333 NGLEVQIDSGPF
+333 NGLEVQVDSAPF

-359 GKGGHYIEVEV
+359 GAKMGGHYIEVEV

-384 QFRDVLTIPT
+384 QFRDVLRIPT
-394 YEYQGKTPNNVTHP
+394 YSYTAQGGQTQKAEWDTTHP
-408 DVLDFTLVNGAGGTP
+408 DVIDFAKTSKEGGK
-423 LGTWGG
+423 WGG
-429 HRFWMAV
+429 YRYWMV
-436 TPNQEGN
+436 LTPNQDGY
-443 SQFENPCLVW
+443 SQYENPCLAA
-453 SDDGKIW
+453 SNDGVNW
-460 SAEGIPNPLSVVER
+460 VVPNGIENPLSGVKH
-474 EPDGTHN
+474 EPTGTHN
-481 CDNDVIYDPVSNE
+481 CDTDLVYNPDSDE

-500 WEQDAQNYGQ
+500 WEQDSPA
-510 IGTSNFKPS
+510 GTPSN
-519 ILRCIRVAATQGGS
+519 LRLIRVKEDGNSFAI
-533 GFTYA
+533 
-538 VQKDAGQEN
+538 
-547 PYTDLVT
+547 T
-554 STYHYDMQSPAV
+554 STTDGKPYERLINSQYRYDMQSPAV

-580 SDQGVA
+580 SDSDNSGNGWQSQVA
-586 PTGWNNQNGF
+586 F
-596 VELRRS
+596 VELYTS
-602 TNGTEWGEAKS
+602 TDGKNWTNKQS
-613 LKPTLVLQNDW
+613 LADTLVLKGADGIASY
-624 IPWHLDVQWIPN
+624 IPWHLDVQWVESQN
-636 VGADGSGEYWALIC
+636 KYWGLFC
-650 AYPKGGGSNHT
+650 AYPKGGNT
-661 DLFFAKSADGELWT
+661 NRTYLLFGTSEDGKTWT
-675 TYPNPILSPR
+675 TYPKPLLAPR
-685 SGQWDQ
+685 DNKWDN
-691 NFIYRSSFTYDADG
+691 NFIYRSTFIYDDASG
-705 KLSVWYSGGK
+705 TLQVWYSGGK
-715 EQPGNHWRIAYT
+715 SGGWRIAYT
-727 EFENFLTDTLPTLG
+727 EFENFLTNTPTLG
-741 APYTPGTPTPPPAG
+741 EPYTPGTPTPPPAG

-783 FAGAEGSTATLYF
+783 FAGTEGSTATLYF

-896 WVDDTLQISALVPFN
+896 WAGDTLQLSALVPFN
-911 ATDKTVTYTSS
+911 ATDKAITYTSS
-922 DTGKATVTAT
+922 DQNKATVTDT
-932 GLVTALTAGNV
+932 GFVTALAAGEV
-943 TITVKAGQSE
+943 TITVAAG
-953 KTVALTIRSLEAGE
+953 TVQKIVQLTIRSLEAGE
-967 LRMTVDKD
+967 LRMTVDED

-988 TGYPANGLAG
+988 KGYPANGLAG

-1014 GTDETGWKGPTVQA
+1014 GSDATGWQGPTVQA
-1028 GNKTIHHAIL
+1028 GNKTVHHAIL

-1045 EGSAA
+1045 EGSEA
-1050 NKQWYLDRIAETK
+1050 NKKWYLDRIAETK
-1063 NDNIPFFL
+1063 KDNIPFFL
-1071 MVSNSHTGTFLDLDW
+1071 MVSNSHTGAFLDLDW

-1108 RISERDRRITYMDAL
+1108 GISERDRRITYMDAL

-1137 DMNDAPKDSGGS
+1137 DMNDAPKDTGGS

-1227 GANTFSVQGGPEEC
+1227 GDSTFDVFGGAEEC

-1348 GSSGPNKG
+1348 GSSGPNKS

-1369 RYSTIPSLPKMAQDP
+1369 RYGTIPSLPKMAQDP

-1751 VEADPA
+1751 VEANPA

-1787 GKVTIDGNTVNGAAR
+1787 GKVTIDGNTVTGVAR

-2368 ANPAATRKQVKD
+2368 ANPAATREQVKG

-2501 TFATSMGFTLTPHT
+2501 AFATSMGYTLTPHT

-2576 PKLDKD
+2576 PKLDKG

-2592 HTGERP
+2592 HTGNRP

-2609 KLADDKFYTETYEN
+2609 KLADDNFYTETYEN
-2623 GIYTLTIT
+2623 GVYTLTIT

-2689 NQAMLTSVDAE
+2689 DQAMLTPVDAK
-2700 GSDAFRSAEVKLLE
+2700 GSDASRSAEVKLSE

-2785 IQIKVG
+2785 IQIKAG
-2791 TITAKT
+2791 TITAQT
-2797 SGDAAEQT
+2797 SGDAAKQM
-2805 ATLTLPAN
+2805 ATLSLPAN

-2839 VSGHYTPP
+2839 VSGRYTPP
-2847 VGPVTPSVPT
+2847 VGPVTPSVQT

-2930 NGSPYWYSSYVSY
+2930 NGSPHWYSSYVSY

-2957 TPAQMNTPVKRNEF
+2957 TPAQMNAPVKRNEF

>member
-17 LAAVMLLGML
+17 LAAVILLGML

-33 VLALPVLAEDPPASQ
+33 VLAEDPPA
-48 KLTNT
+48 LTNVAQGKNVSIHGPT
-53 TDTVVTYQGAVGTG
+53 SGADRPASWLTDGITDSGKYVEISKDTEQNSTD
-67 RAPSLVVDGDT
+67 PS
-78 SHNDNKYFV
+78 YA
-87 VGNDQTQE
+87 Q
-95 KNETNPANPTYWIQL
+95 I
-110 DLGKKYSL
+110 DLGTSYDIAKVEFWNYWDD
-118 TEMKL
+118 
-123 FVYHGRALKNLVVL
+123 GRTLIGLVIL
-137 ASDSSTFDTYRIIW
+137 ASEKGTFAEDDRTVIFNSDT
-151 NADKENFFGLGT
+151 ENFFGFGVGT
-163 GDKEQFPNA
+163 DASYKS
-172 TVAGDTI
+172 VSAG
-179 TLAAPTEAQ
+179 LSVEKAARGR
-188 YVRILNNGHTAGA
+188 YVRVMNNGHDGGTP
-201 GQGAHYFE
+201 GQKKQGGHYTE
-209 IEVYGTEHTGGAPET
+209 IKVYGTEHTGGAPET
-224 RLYNVAADCN
+224 TLYNVAAGCN

-258 AKYIEVCKDKAQDMN
+258 AKYIEVCKDKAQDTN
-273 APSYAQIDLGN
+273 DPSYAQIDLGN
-284 IYPVSKVNFWN
+284 EYPVSKVNFWN
-295 YWDDGRT
+295 YWSDGRT

-314 DFRDGTTKEVYNAN
+314 DFRDGTTKEVYNAD

-333 NGLEVQIDSGPF
+333 NGLEVQVDSAPF

-359 GKGGHYIEVEV
+359 GAKMGGHYIEVEV

-384 QFRDVLTIPT
+384 QFRDVLKIPT
-394 YEYQGKTPNNVTHP
+394 YSYTAQGGQAQKAEWDTTHP
-408 DVLDFTLVNGAGGTP
+408 DVIDFAKKSKEGGK
-423 LGTWGG
+423 WGG
-429 HRFWMAV
+429 YRYWMV
-436 TPNQEGN
+436 LTPNQDGY
-443 SQFENPCLVW
+443 SQYENPCLAA
-453 SDDGKIW
+453 SNDGVNW
-460 SAEGIPNPLSVVER
+460 VVPNGIENPLSGVKH
-474 EPDGTHN
+474 EPAGTHN
-481 CDNDVIYDPVSNE
+481 CDTDLVYNPDSDE

-500 WEQDAQNYGQ
+500 WEQDSPA
-510 IGTSNFKPS
+510 GTPSN
-519 ILRCIRVAATQGGS
+519 LRLIRVKEKND
-533 GFTYA
+533 GF
-538 VQKDAGQEN
+538 EI
-547 PYTDLVT
+547 T
-554 STYHYDMQSPAV
+554 STTDGKPYERLINSQYRYDMQSPAV
-566 VRRDANTWLMWSNN
+566 VRRNANTWLMWSNN
-580 SDQGVA
+580 SDSDNSGNGWQSQVA
-586 PTGWNNQNGF
+586 F
-596 VELRRS
+596 VELYTS
-602 TNGTEWGEAKS
+602 TDGKNWTNKQS
-613 LKPTLVLQNDW
+613 LADTLVLKGADGIASY
-624 IPWHLDVQWIPN
+624 IPWHLDVQWVESQN
-636 VGADGSGEYWALIC
+636 KYWGLFC
-650 AYPKGGGSNHT
+650 AYPKGGNT
-661 DLFFAKSADGELWT
+661 NRTYLLFGTSEDGKTWT
-675 TYPNPILSPR
+675 TYPKPLLAPR
-685 SGQWDQ
+685 DNKWDN
-691 NFIYRSSFTYDADG
+691 NFIYRSTFIYDDASG
-705 KLSVWYSGGK
+705 TLQVWYSGGK
-715 EQPGNHWRIAYT
+715 SGGWRIAYT

-755 EDGWVSVPAS
+755 EDGWVPVPAS

-819 DGTPETYDLHRNA
+819 DGTPETYDLHRDTA
-832 PGAMDNKILE
+832 GAMDNKILE

-932 GLVTALTAGNV
+932 GLVTALTAGDV

-1063 NDNIPFFL
+1063 KDNIPFFL

-1108 RISERDRRITYMDAL
+1108 GISERDRRITYMDAL

-1176 LLAKTTSAWSNVSYN
+1176 PLAKTTSAWSSVSYN

-1369 RYSTIPSLPKMAQDP
+1369 RYGTIPSLPKMAQDP

-1524 DSYAQNTAHGES
+1524 DSYAQNTAHGKS

-1567 QTAFD
+1567 QTVFD

-1579 ITLDGNGYQEFSL
+1579 ITLDGNGYQEFTL

-1613 GNQLSPHIQFEEGWV
+1613 GNQLSPHIQFEEGWG

-1683 VETSEVDLNGEA
+1683 VETSEVDLNGAA
-1695 APAAK
+1695 APAAR

-1751 VEADPA
+1751 VEANPA

-1770 LNFNAAV
+1770 LNFNAADK
-1777 TAVSYAPSPD
+1777 AVSYAASPD
-1787 GKVTIDGNTVNGAAR
+1787 GKVTIDGSTVTGAAR

-1872 TFTGTGFRWI
+1872 TFTGTGFRWV

-1928 TVRLAAESNAPVQ
+1928 TVRLEAESNAPIQ

-1963 PSGLIR
+1963 PSGIIR
-1969 LGDGESKPVLA
+1969 LGDGETKRVLA

-2012 PQKTVTGKMAGRTR
+2012 TQKTVTGKMAGRTR
-2026 LHVTLPE
+2026 LHVTLSE
-2033 LNDKSATA
+2033 LNNKSATA
-2041 EIVVTSTEPATT
+2041 EIVVTSTEPAAT

-2069 YANTKHPAWWD
+2069 YANTKHPTWWD

-2143 AQEKGINL
+2143 AQEKGINI

-2196 DTDAVAQLT
+2196 DTNAVAQLT

-2242 TAQKHHKYLV
+2242 AAQKHHKYLV

-2291 YEIRYHKLFEPVMN
+2291 YEIRYHKLFAPVMN

-2368 ANPAATRKQVKD
+2368 ANPAATREQVKD

-2418 LPVLSSKLSDAEASA
+2418 LPVLSSKLSAAEASA

-2446 INILNAQYPELSTG
+2446 VNILNALYPELSTG

-2469 GGAGQTG
+2469 GKAGQTG

-2501 TFATSMGFTLTPHT
+2501 TFATSMGFILTPHT

-2609 KLADDKFYTETYEN
+2609 KLADDNFYTETYEN

-2631 HNGQVNVTIR
+2631 HNGQVNVTIQ
-2641 KGGAEPTPTV
+2641 KG
-2651 TDFRLT
+2651 
-2657 TDPSPLTSAGG
+2657 S
-2668 KAMLTL
+2668 
-2674 TGTNLPDGTKFYWGT
+2674 
-2689 NQAMLTSVDAE
+2689 
-2700 GSDAFRSAEVKLLE
+2700 
-2714 NTGTDAVTYYFRYS
+2714 
-2728 LDGTTLAGELT
+2728 
-2739 ATVPGT
+2739 
-2745 GGGTQPTEPSV
+2745 TQPTEPSV

-2768 NGGMITV
+2768 NGGMIMV
-2775 TLAGTNLQNG
+2775 TLTGTNLQNG
-2785 IQIKVG
+2785 IQIKAG

-2797 SGDAAEQT
+2797 SGNAAEQT

-2813 YSSSSVSYTVQYSLN
+2813 YSSSSVNYTVQYSLN

-2839 VSGHYTPP
+2839 VSGRYTPP

-2880 SVRAAWEKDLID
+2880 SIRAAWEKDLID

-2957 TPAQMNTPVKRNEF
+2957 TPAQMNAPVKRNEF

>member
-33 VLALPVLAEDPPASQ
+33 VLAEDPPA
-48 KLTNT
+48 LTNVAQGKNVSIHGPT
-53 TDTVVTYQGAVGTG
+53 SGADRPASWLTDGITESGKYVEISKDTEQNSTD
-67 RAPSLVVDGDT
+67 PS
-78 SHNDNKYFV
+78 YA
-87 VGNDQTQE
+87 Q
-95 KNETNPANPTYWIQL
+95 I
-110 DLGKKYSL
+110 DLGTSYDIAKVEFWNYWDD
-118 TEMKL
+118 
-123 FVYHGRALKNLVVL
+123 GRTLVGLVIL
-137 ASDSSTFDTYRIIW
+137 ASEKGTFAEDDRTVIFNSDT
-151 NADKENFFGLGT
+151 ENFFGFGVGT
-163 GDKEQFPNA
+163 DTSYKSVSAGLSVEKEA
-172 TVAGDTI
+172 RGR
-179 TLAAPTEAQ
+179 
-188 YVRILNNGHTAGA
+188 YVRVMNNGHDGGTP
-201 GQGAHYFE
+201 GQKKHGGHYTE
-209 IEVYGTEHTGGAPET
+209 IKVYGTEHTGGAPET
-224 RLYNVAADCN
+224 TLYNVAAGCN
-234 VIVNKWGGGS
+234 VIVNKWGSGS

-258 AKYIEVCKDKAQDMN
+258 AKYIEVCKDKAQNTSD
-273 APSYAQIDLGN
+273 PSYAQIDLGN
-284 IYPVSKVNFWN
+284 EYPVSKVNFWN

-314 DFRDGTTKEVYNAN
+314 DFRDGTTKEVYNAD

-333 NGLEVQIDSGPF
+333 NGLEVQVDSAPF

-359 GKGGHYIEVEV
+359 GAKMGGHYIEVEV

-384 QFRDVLTIPT
+384 QFRDVLKIPT
-394 YEYQGKTPNNVTHP
+394 YSYTAQGGQTQKAEWDTTHP
-408 DVLDFTLVNGAGGTP
+408 DVIDFAKTSKDGGK
-423 LGTWGG
+423 WGG
-429 HRFWMAV
+429 YRYWMV
-436 TPNQEGN
+436 LTPNQDGY
-443 SQFENPCLVW
+443 SQYENPCLAA
-453 SDDGKIW
+453 SNDGVNW
-460 SAEGIPNPLSVVER
+460 VVPNGIENPLSGVKH
-474 EPDGTHN
+474 EPAGTHN
-481 CDNDVIYDPVSNE
+481 CDTDLVYNPDSDE

-500 WEQDAQNYGQ
+500 WEQDSPA
-510 IGTSNFKPS
+510 GTPSN
-519 ILRCIRVAATQGGS
+519 LRLIRVKEDGNSFAI
-533 GFTYA
+533 
-538 VQKDAGQEN
+538 
-547 PYTDLVT
+547 T
-554 STYHYDMQSPAV
+554 STTDGKPYERLINSQYRYDMQSPAV

-580 SDQGVA
+580 SDSDNSGNGWQSQVA
-586 PTGWNNQNGF
+586 F
-596 VELRRS
+596 IELYTS
-602 TNGTEWGEAKS
+602 TDGKNWTNKQS
-613 LKPTLVLQNDW
+613 LADTLVLKGADGIASY
-624 IPWHLDVQWIPN
+624 IPWHLDVQWVESQN
-636 VGADGSGEYWALIC
+636 KYWGLFC
-650 AYPKGGGSNHT
+650 AYPKGGNT
-661 DLFFAKSADGELWT
+661 NRTYLLFGTSEDGKTWT
-675 TYPNPILSPR
+675 TYPKPLLAPR
-685 SGQWDQ
+685 DNKWDN
-691 NFIYRSSFTYDADG
+691 NFIYRSTFVYDDASG
-705 KLSVWYSGGK
+705 TLQVWYSGGK
-715 EQPGNHWRIAYT
+715 SGGWRIAYT
-727 EFENFLTDTLPTLG
+727 EFENFLTNTLPTLG
-741 APYTPGTPTPPPAG
+741 EPYTPGTPTPPPAG

-765 DDTNIHFDG
+765 NDTNIHFDG

-883 NHLYGVSPTEKTL
+883 NHLYGVSPTENTL

-932 GLVTALTAGNV
+932 GLVTALTAGDV

-953 KTVALTIRSLEAGE
+953 KTVSLTIRSLEAGA
-967 LRMTVDKD
+967 LRMTVDED

-988 TGYPANGLAG
+988 QGYPANGLAG

-1050 NKQWYLDRIAETK
+1050 NKQWYRDRIAETK

-1108 RISERDRRITYMDAL
+1108 GISERDRRITYMDAL

-1149 DHGGTLE
+1149 DYGGTLE

-1335 AANRLLDPLYGDS
+1335 ASNRLLDPLYGDS

-1369 RYSTIPSLPKMAQDP
+1369 RYGTIPSLPKMAQAP

-1416 NGTGYA
+1416 TGTGYA

-1444 NSALHSKQNVS
+1444 SSALHSKQNVS

-1524 DSYAQNTAHGES
+1524 DSYAQNTAHGEN
-1536 TWRKATITISGLGAE
+1536 TWRKATITISGLGEE

-1579 ITLDGNGYQEFSL
+1579 ITLDGNGYQEFTL

-1628 VDKLDQ
+1628 VDKLNQ

-1671 LYRHNPSGEPIL
+1671 LYRHNPSGEPVL
-1683 VETSEVDLNGEA
+1683 VETSDVNLNGAA

-1751 VEADPA
+1751 VEANPA

-1787 GKVTIDGNTVNGAAR
+1787 GKVTIAGDTVTGVAR

-1928 TVRLAAESNAPVQ
+1928 TVRLEAESNAPVQ

-1963 PSGLIR
+1963 PSGPIR

-2012 PQKTVTGKMAGRTR
+2012 TQKTVTGKMAGRTR

-2080 NSGIPGVPMQG
+2080 NSGVPGVPMQG

-2174 NNLIDNN
+2174 NDLIDNN

-2196 DTDAVAQLT
+2196 DTGAVAQLT

-2291 YEIRYHKLFEPVMN
+2291 YEIRYHKLFESVMN

-2368 ANPAATRKQVKD
+2368 ANPAATREQVKD

-2495 LTPTDA
+2495 LIPTDA
-2501 TFATSMGFTLTPHT
+2501 KFATSMGFTLTPHT

-2592 HTGERP
+2592 HTEERP

-2623 GIYTLTIT
+2623 GVYTLTIT

-2651 TDFRLT
+2651 TEFKLV
-2657 TDPSPLTSAGG
+2657 TDPEALTSAGG

-2689 NQAMLTSVDAE
+2689 NQNALTAVDTTVTA
-2700 GSDAFRSAEVKLLE
+2700 DARSATVDLPA
-2714 NTGTDAVTYYFRYS
+2714 NTGENAVTYYFRYS

-2775 TLAGTNLQNG
+2775 TLTGTNLQNG
-2785 IQIKVG
+2785 IQIKAG

-2797 SGDAAEQT
+2797 SGDAAKQM

-2828 GTDWFG
+2828 GVDWVG

-2839 VSGHYTPP
+2839 VSGRYTPP
-2847 VGPVTPSVPT
+2847 VGPGTPSVPT
-2857 KPGVPERDPFPFTDV
+2857 KPGFPERDPFPFTDV

-2880 SVRAAWEKDLID
+2880 SVRTAWEKDLID

-2930 NGSPYWYSSYVSY
+2930 NGTPYWYSSYVSY

-2957 TPAQMNTPVKRNEF
+2957 TPAQMNASVKRNEF
-2971 VHIFYGAMSDY
+2971 VHIFYGAMNDY

>member
-33 VLALPVLAEDPPASQ
+33 VLAEEPPALTNVAQGKNVSIHGPTSGADRPASWLTDGITDSGKYVEISKDTEQNSTDPSYAQIDLGTSYDIAKVEFWNYWDDGRTLVGLVILASEKGTFAEDDRTVIFNS
-48 KLTNT
+48 
-53 TDTVVTYQGAVGTG
+53 DT
-67 RAPSLVVDGDT
+67 
-78 SHNDNKYFV
+78 
-87 VGNDQTQE
+87 
-95 KNETNPANPTYWIQL
+95 
-110 DLGKKYSL
+110 
-118 TEMKL
+118 
-123 FVYHGRALKNLVVL
+123 
-137 ASDSSTFDTYRIIW
+137 
-151 NADKENFFGLGT
+151 ENFFGFGVGT
-163 GDKEQFPNA
+163 DASYKSVSAGLSVEKEA
-172 TVAGDTI
+172 RGR
-179 TLAAPTEAQ
+179 
-188 YVRILNNGHTAGA
+188 YVRVMNNGHDGGTP
-201 GQGAHYFE
+201 GQKKHGGHYTE
-209 IEVYGTEHTGGAPET
+209 IKVYGTEHTGAVTPPET
-224 RLYNVAADCN
+224 TLYNVAAGCN

-258 AKYIEVCKDKAQDMN
+258 AKYIEVCKDKAQN
-273 APSYAQIDLGN
+273 TSAPSYAQIDLGN
-284 IYPVSKVNFWN
+284 EYPVSKVNFWN
-295 YWDDGRT
+295 YWSDGRT

-314 DFRDGTTKEVYNAN
+314 DFRDGTTKEVYNAD

-333 NGLEVQIDSGPF
+333 NGLEVQVDSAPF

-359 GKGGHYIEVEV
+359 GAKMGGHYIEVEV

-384 QFRDVLTIPT
+384 QLRDVLTIPT
-394 YEYQGKTPNNVTHP
+394 YSYTAQGGQTQKAEWDTTHP
-408 DVLDFTLVNGAGGTP
+408 DVIDFAKTSKEGGK
-423 LGTWGG
+423 WGG
-429 HRFWMAV
+429 YRYWMV
-436 TPNQEGN
+436 LTPNQDGY
-443 SQFENPCLVW
+443 SQYENPCLAA
-453 SDDGKIW
+453 SNDGVNW
-460 SAEGIPNPLSVVER
+460 VVPNGIENPLSGVKH
-474 EPDGTHN
+474 EPAGTHN
-481 CDNDVIYDPVSNE
+481 CDTDLVYNPDSDE

-500 WEQDAQNYGQ
+500 WEQDSPA
-510 IGTSNFKPS
+510 GTPSN
-519 ILRCIRVAATQGGS
+519 LRLIRVKEDGNSFAI
-533 GFTYA
+533 
-538 VQKDAGQEN
+538 
-547 PYTDLVT
+547 T
-554 STYHYDMQSPAV
+554 STTDDKPYERLINSQYRYDMQSPAV
-566 VRRDANTWLMWSNN
+566 VRRNANTWLMWSNN
-580 SDQGVA
+580 SDSNNSGNGWQSQVA
-586 PTGWNNQNGF
+586 F
-596 VELRRS
+596 VELYTS
-602 TNGTEWGEAKS
+602 TDGKNWTNKQS
-613 LKPTLVLQNDW
+613 LADTLVLKGADGIASY
-624 IPWHLDVQWIPN
+624 IPWHLDVQWVESQN
-636 VGADGSGEYWALIC
+636 KYWGLFC
-650 AYPKGGGSNHT
+650 AYPKGGNT
-661 DLFFAKSADGELWT
+661 NRTYLLFGTSEDGKTWT
-675 TYPNPILSPR
+675 TYQKPLLAPR
-685 SGQWDQ
+685 DNKWDN
-691 NFIYRSSFTYDADG
+691 NFIYRSTFIYDDASG
-705 KLSVWYSGGK
+705 TLQVWYSGGK
-715 EQPGNHWRIAYT
+715 SGGWRIAYT

-741 APYTPGTPTPPPAG
+741 EPYTPGTPTPPPAG

-819 DGTPETYDLHRNA
+819 DGTPETYDLHRNEA
-832 PGAMDNKILE
+832 GAMDNRILE
-842 RELEAG
+842 KELEAG

-922 DTGKATVTAT
+922 DTDKATVTAT
-932 GLVTALTAGNV
+932 GLVTALAAGDV

-967 LRMTVDKD
+967 LRMTVDGD

-988 TGYPANGLAG
+988 PGYPANGLAG

-1028 GNKTIHHAIL
+1028 GNKTVHHAIL

-1050 NKQWYLDRIAETK
+1050 NKQWYLERIAETK

-1108 RISERDRRITYMDAL
+1108 GISERDRRITYMEEL

-1137 DMNDAPKDSGGS
+1137 DMNDAPKDTGSS

-1356 KNNGTTMMTYSTG
+1356 KNNRTTMMTYSTG
-1369 RYSTIPSLPKMAQDP
+1369 RYGTIPSLPKLAQAP
-1384 TGKDILRMADV
+1384 TGKDILTMTDV
-1395 QALGGAAG
+1395 QALGGASG

-1524 DSYAQNTAHGES
+1524 DSYAQNTAHSES

-1579 ITLDGNGYQEFSL
+1579 ITLDGNGYQEFTL

-1683 VETSEVDLNGEA
+1683 VETSEVDLNGAA

-1751 VEADPA
+1751 VEANPA

-1787 GKVTIDGNTVNGAAR
+1787 GKVTIAGDTVTGVAR

-1928 TVRLAAESNAPVQ
+1928 TVRLEAESNAPVQ

-2012 PQKTVTGKMAGRTR
+2012 TQKNVTGKMAGRTR

-2041 EIVVTSTEPATT
+2041 EIVVTSTESAAT

-2235 ENDTLFK
+2235 ENDMLFK
-2242 TAQKHHKYLV
+2242 AAQKHHKYLV

-2368 ANPAATRKQVKD
+2368 ANPAATREQVKG

-2418 LPVLSSKLSDAEASA
+2418 LPVLSSKLSAAEASA

-2592 HTGERP
+2592 HTEERP

-2609 KLADDKFYTETYEN
+2609 KLADDNFYTETYEN

-2641 KGGAEPTPTV
+2641 KGGAEPTPSV

-2689 NQAMLTSVDAE
+2689 DQAMLTPVDAE
-2700 GSDAFRSAEVKLLE
+2700 GSDASRSAEVKLLE
-2714 NTGTDAVTYYFRYS
+2714 NTGTGAVTYYFRYS

-2745 GGGTQPTEPSV
+2745 GGGTQPTAPSV

-2768 NGGMITV
+2768 NGGMIMV
-2775 TLAGTNLQNG
+2775 TLTGTNLQNG
-2785 IQIKVG
+2785 IQIKAG
-2791 TITAKT
+2791 TITAQT
-2797 SGDAAEQT
+2797 SGDAAKQM

-2828 GTDWFG
+2828 GTDWVG

-2839 VSGHYTPP
+2839 VSGRYTPP
-2847 VGPVTPSVPT
+2847 VEPVTPSVPT

-2880 SVRAAWEKDLID
+2880 SVRTAWEKNLID

-2957 TPAQMNTPVKRNEF
+2957 TPAQMNAPVKRNEF

>member
-1 MIKGTRFFSR
+1 MIKGTRFFSK

-33 VLALPVLAEDPPASQ
+33 VLAEEPPALTNVAQGKNVSIHGPTSGADRPASWLTDGITESGKYVEISKDTEQNSTDPSYAQIDLGTSYDITKVEFWNYWDDGRTLVGLVILASEKGTFAEDDRTVIFNS
-48 KLTNT
+48 
-53 TDTVVTYQGAVGTG
+53 DT
-67 RAPSLVVDGDT
+67 
-78 SHNDNKYFV
+78 
-87 VGNDQTQE
+87 
-95 KNETNPANPTYWIQL
+95 
-110 DLGKKYSL
+110 
-118 TEMKL
+118 
-123 FVYHGRALKNLVVL
+123 
-137 ASDSSTFDTYRIIW
+137 
-151 NADKENFFGLGT
+151 ENFFGFGVGT
-163 GDKEQFPNA
+163 DASYKSVSAGLSVEKEA
-172 TVAGDTI
+172 RGR
-179 TLAAPTEAQ
+179 
-188 YVRILNNGHTAGA
+188 YVRVMNNGHDGGTP
-201 GQGAHYFE
+201 GQKKHGGHYME
-209 IEVYGTEHTGGAPET
+209 IKVYGTEHTGGAPET
-224 RLYNVAADCN
+224 TLYNVAAGCN
-234 VIVNKWGGGS
+234 VIVNKWGDGS

-258 AKYIEVCKDKAQDMN
+258 AKYIEVCKDKAQNTSD
-273 APSYAQIDLGN
+273 PSYAQIDLGN
-284 IYPVSKVNFWN
+284 EYPVSKVNFWN
-295 YWDDGRT
+295 YWQDNRT
-302 LKDLHIILSTTE
+302 LNSLHILLSTTA
-314 DFRDGTTKEVYNAN
+314 DFQTENTKEIYSGN
-328 WTAAQ
+328 WQPAKE
-333 NGLEVQIDSGPF
+333 GLTVLVQDAPF
-345 TARYV
+345 EARYV

-370 WSTEEKKDPLPVPY
+370 LSTEDKKAPLPAEY
-384 QFRDVLTIPT
+384 KNRDVLQIPT
-394 YEYQGKTPNNVTHP
+394 YSYTAQGGQAQKAEWDATHP
-408 DVLDFTLVNGAGGTP
+408 DVIDFTKTNKAGGK
-423 LGTWGG
+423 WGG
-429 HRFWMAV
+429 YRYWMAL
-436 TPNQEGN
+436 TPNQDGY
-443 SQFENPCLVW
+443 SQYENPCLAA
-453 SDDGKIW
+453 SHDGINW
-460 SAEGIPNPLSVVER
+460 VVPNGIENPLSNVEH
-474 EPDGTHN
+474 EPTGTHN
-481 CDNDVIYDPVSNE
+481 CDTDLVYNPDSDE

-500 WEQDAQNYGQ
+500 WERDQPA
-510 IGTSNFKPS
+510 GTPSN
-519 ILRCIRVAATQGGS
+519 LRLIRVKEKNNSFEITSTTGG
-533 GFTYA
+533 
-538 VQKDAGQEN
+538 N
-547 PYTDLVT
+547 PYESLIN
-554 STYHYDMQSPAV
+554 SQYRYDMQSPAI
-566 VRRDANTWLMWSNN
+566 VRRGADNWLMWSNN
-580 SDQGVA
+580 SDSDNSGNGWQSQVA
-586 PTGWNNQNGF
+586 F
-596 VELRRS
+596 VELRTS
-602 TNGTEWGEAKS
+602 TDGKNWTNKQS
-613 LKPTLVLQNDW
+613 LADTLVLKGTDGIDSY
-624 IPWHLDVQWIPN
+624 IPWHLDVQW
-636 VGADGSGEYWALIC
+636 VEGQGEYWGLFC
-650 AYPKGGGSNHT
+650 AYPRGGNT
-661 DLFFAKSADGELWT
+661 TRTYLLFATSKDGKTWT
-675 TYPNPILSPR
+675 TYPKPLISPR
-685 SGQWDQ
+685 DNKWDN
-691 NFIYRSSFTYDADG
+691 NFIYRSTFVYDDASG
-705 KLSVWYSGGK
+705 TLQVWYSGGK
-715 EQPGNHWRIAYT
+715 SGGWRIAYT

-755 EDGWVSVPAS
+755 EDGWVPVPAS

-783 FAGAEGSTATLYF
+783 FADAEGSTATLYF

-819 DGTPETYDLHRNA
+819 DGTPETYDLHRDTA
-832 PGAMDNKILE
+832 GAMDNKILE
-842 RELEAG
+842 KELEAD

-932 GLVTALTAGNV
+932 GLVTALTAGDV

-953 KTVALTIRSLEAGE
+953 KTVSLTIRSLEAGA

-1014 GTDETGWKGPTVQA
+1014 GTDKTGWQGPTVQA

-1108 RISERDRRITYMDAL
+1108 GISERDRRITYMDAL

-1149 DHGGTLE
+1149 DYGGTLE

-1369 RYSTIPSLPKMAQDP
+1369 RYGTIPSLPKMAQDP

-1455 FQLTQNSFGANIE
+1455 FQFTQNSFGANIE
-1468 FEPYSMLLVDEAQA
+1468 FEPYSMFLVDEAQA

-1524 DSYAQNTAHGES
+1524 DSYAQNTAHSEN

-1579 ITLDGNGYQEFSL
+1579 ITLDGNGYQEFTL

-1628 VDKLDQ
+1628 VDKLNQ

-1683 VETSEVDLNGEA
+1683 VETSEVDLNGAA

-1770 LNFNAAV
+1770 LNFNAAD
-1777 TAVSYAPSPD
+1777 TAVSYAASPD
-1787 GKVTIDGNTVNGAAR
+1787 GKVTIDGSTVTGAAR

-1928 TVRLAAESNAPVQ
+1928 TVRLEAESNAPVQ

-2012 PQKTVTGKMAGRTR
+2012 TQKTVTGKMAGRTR

-2091 HNTMEGVWSLIPED
+2091 HNTMEGVWRLIPED

-2125 GTGNKENLQ
+2125 GIGNKENLQ

-2174 NNLIDNN
+2174 NDLIDNN

-2196 DTDAVAQLT
+2196 DTGAVAQLT

-2368 ANPAATRKQVKD
+2368 ANPAATREQVKD

-2501 TFATSMGFTLTPHT
+2501 KFATSMGFTLTPHT

-2592 HTGERP
+2592 HTEERP

-2609 KLADDKFYTETYEN
+2609 KLADDNFYTETYEN
-2623 GIYTLTIT
+2623 GVYTLTIT

-2641 KGGAEPTPTV
+2641 KGSAEPTPTV
-2651 TDFRLT
+2651 TEFKLV
-2657 TDPSPLTSAGG
+2657 TDPEALTSAGG

-2689 NQAMLTSVDAE
+2689 DQAMLTPVDAE
-2700 GSDAFRSAEVKLLE
+2700 GSDASRSVEVKLPE

-2768 NGGMITV
+2768 NGGMIMV
-2775 TLAGTNLQNG
+2775 TLTGTNLQNG
-2785 IQIKVG
+2785 IQIKAG
-2791 TITAKT
+2791 TITAQT
-2797 SGDAAEQT
+2797 SGDAAKQT
-2805 ATLTLPAN
+2805 ETLTLPAN
-2813 YSSSSVSYTVQYSLN
+2813 YSSSSVSYTVQNSLN
-2828 GTDWFG
+2828 GVDWVG

-2839 VSGHYTPP
+2839 VSGRYTPP
-2847 VGPVTPSVPT
+2847 VSPGTPSVPT

-2880 SVRAAWEKDLID
+2880 SVRTAWEKDLID

-2930 NGSPYWYSSYVSY
+2930 NGTPYWYSSYVSY
-2943 AVDNGIIEKMYLDY
+2943 AVENGIIEKMYLDY
-2957 TPAQMNTPVKRNEF
+2957 TPAQMNAPAKRNEF

>member
-1 MIKGTRFFSR
+1 MIKGTRFFSK

-17 LAAVMLLGML
+17 LAAVILLGML

-33 VLALPVLAEDPPASQ
+33 VLAEDPPA
-48 KLTNT
+48 LTNVAQGKNVSIHGPT
-53 TDTVVTYQGAVGTG
+53 SGADRPASWLTDGITDSGKYVEISKDMEQNSTD
-67 RAPSLVVDGDT
+67 PS
-78 SHNDNKYFV
+78 YA
-87 VGNDQTQE
+87 Q
-95 KNETNPANPTYWIQL
+95 I
-110 DLGKKYSL
+110 DLGTSYDLAKVEFWNYWDD
-118 TEMKL
+118 
-123 FVYHGRALKNLVVL
+123 GRTLIGLVIL
-137 ASDSSTFDTYRIIW
+137 ASEKGTFAEDDRTVIFNSDT
-151 NADKENFFGLGT
+151 ENFFGFGVGT
-163 GDKEQFPNA
+163 DASYKS
-172 TVAGDTI
+172 VSAG
-179 TLAAPTEAQ
+179 LSVEKAARGR
-188 YVRILNNGHTAGA
+188 YVRVMNNGHDGGTP
-201 GQGAHYFE
+201 GQKKQGGHYTE
-209 IEVYGTEHTGGAPET
+209 IKVYGTEHTGGAPET
-224 RLYNVAADCN
+224 TLYNVAAGCN

-258 AKYIEVCKDKAQDMN
+258 AKYIEVCKDKAQDTN
-273 APSYAQIDLGN
+273 DPSYAQIDLGN
-284 IYPVSKVNFWN
+284 EYPVSKVNFWN
-295 YWDDGRT
+295 YWSDGRT

-314 DFRDGTTKEVYNAN
+314 DFRDGTTKEIYNGN
-328 WTAAQ
+328 WQATEA
-333 NGLEVQIDSGPF
+333 GLDVPVTDDPYN
-345 TARYV
+345 ARYV

-384 QFRDVLTIPT
+384 QFRDVLKIPT
-394 YEYQGKTPNNVTHP
+394 YSYTAQGGQTQKAEWDTTHP
-408 DVLDFTLVNGAGGTP
+408 DVIDFAKTSKEGGK
-423 LGTWGG
+423 WGG
-429 HRFWMAV
+429 YRYWMV
-436 TPNQEGN
+436 LTPNQDGY
-443 SQFENPCLVW
+443 SQYENPCLAA
-453 SDDGKIW
+453 SNDGVNW
-460 SAEGIPNPLSVVER
+460 VVPNGIENPLNGVKH
-474 EPDGTHN
+474 EPTGTHN
-481 CDNDVIYDPVSNE
+481 CDTDLVYNPDSDE

-500 WEQDAQNYGQ
+500 WEQDSPA
-510 IGTSNFKPS
+510 GTPSN
-519 ILRCIRVAATQGGS
+519 LRLIRVKEKND
-533 GFTYA
+533 GF
-538 VQKDAGQEN
+538 EI
-547 PYTDLVT
+547 T
-554 STYHYDMQSPAV
+554 STTDGKPYERLINSQYRYDMQSPAV
-566 VRRDANTWLMWSNN
+566 VRRNANTWLMWSNN
-580 SDQGVA
+580 SDSDNSGNGWQSQVA
-586 PTGWNNQNGF
+586 F
-596 VELRRS
+596 VELYTS
-602 TNGTEWGEAKS
+602 TDGKNWTNKQILAD
-613 LKPTLVLQNDW
+613 TLVLKGADGIASY
-624 IPWHLDVQWIPN
+624 IPWHLDVQWVESQN
-636 VGADGSGEYWALIC
+636 KYWGLFC
-650 AYPKGGGSNHT
+650 AYPKGGNT
-661 DLFFAKSADGELWT
+661 NRTYLLFGTSEDGKTWT
-675 TYPNPILSPR
+675 TYPKPLLAPR
-685 SGQWDQ
+685 DNKWDN
-691 NFIYRSSFTYDADG
+691 NFIYRSTFIYDDASG
-705 KLSVWYSGGK
+705 TLQVWYSGGK
-715 EQPGNHWRIAYT
+715 SGGWRIAYT
-727 EFENFLTDTLPTLG
+727 EFENFLTNTLPTLG
-741 APYTPGTPTPPPAG
+741 EPYTPGTPTPPPAG

-774 AWTYEAPNR
+774 AWTYEDTNR

-842 RELEAG
+842 RELEAD

-932 GLVTALTAGNV
+932 GLVTALTAGDV
-943 TITVKAGQSE
+943 AITVKAGQSE

-988 TGYPANGLAG
+988 KGYPANGLAG

-1045 EGSAA
+1045 EGSEA
-1050 NKQWYLDRIAETK
+1050 NKQWYLERIAETK

-1108 RISERDRRITYMDAL
+1108 GISERDRRITYMDAL

-1137 DMNDAPKDSGGS
+1137 DMNDAPKDSGSS

-1213 DSWMWFIEG
+1213 DSWMWFIEE

-1369 RYSTIPSLPKMAQDP
+1369 RYGTIPSLPKLAQDP
-1384 TGKDILRMADV
+1384 TGKDILHMADV
-1395 QALGGAAG
+1395 QALGGASG

-1416 NGTGYA
+1416 TGTGYA

-1444 NSALHSKQNVS
+1444 NSALHSKQNAS

-1524 DSYAQNTAHGES
+1524 DSYAQNTAHSES

-1579 ITLDGNGYQEFSL
+1579 ITLDGNGYQEFTL
-1592 TNLVPAQAPA
+1592 TGLVPAQAPA

-1613 GNQLSPHIQFEEGWV
+1613 DNQLSPHIQFEEGWV

-1683 VETSEVDLNGEA
+1683 VETSEVDLNGAA
-1695 APAAK
+1695 APAAR

-1770 LNFNAAV
+1770 LNFNAAD
-1777 TAVSYAPSPD
+1777 TSVSYAASPD
-1787 GKVTIDGNTVNGAAR
+1787 GKVTIDGSTVTGAAR

-1815 KTTTLT
+1815 KTTKLT

-1846 VDETSTNHYEGS
+1846 GDENSENHYEGS

-1872 TFTGTGFRWI
+1872 TFTGTGFRWV

-1928 TVRLAAESNAPVQ
+1928 TVRLEAESNAPIQ

-1963 PSGLIR
+1963 PSGIIR
-1969 LGDGESKPVLA
+1969 LGDGETKRVLA

-2012 PQKTVTGKMAGRTR
+2012 TQKTVTGKMAGRTR
-2026 LHVTLPE
+2026 LHVTLSE
-2033 LNDKSATA
+2033 LNNKSATA
-2041 EIVVTSTEPATT
+2041 EIVVTSTEPAAT

-2069 YANTKHPAWWD
+2069 YANTKHPTWWD

-2143 AQEKGINL
+2143 AQEKGINI

-2196 DTDAVAQLT
+2196 DTNAVAQLT

-2242 TAQKHHKYLV
+2242 AAQKHHKYLV

-2291 YEIRYHKLFEPVMN
+2291 YEIRYHKLFAPVMN

-2368 ANPAATRKQVKD
+2368 ANPAATREQVKD

-2418 LPVLSSKLSDAEASA
+2418 LPVLSSKLSAAEASA

-2446 INILNAQYPELSTG
+2446 VNILNALYPELSTG

-2469 GGAGQTG
+2469 GKAGQTG

-2501 TFATSMGFTLTPHT
+2501 TFATSMGFILTPHT

-2609 KLADDKFYTETYEN
+2609 KLADDNFYTETYEN

-2631 HNGQVNVTIR
+2631 HNGQVNVTIQ
-2641 KGGAEPTPTV
+2641 KG
-2651 TDFRLT
+2651 
-2657 TDPSPLTSAGG
+2657 S
-2668 KAMLTL
+2668 
-2674 TGTNLPDGTKFYWGT
+2674 
-2689 NQAMLTSVDAE
+2689 
-2700 GSDAFRSAEVKLLE
+2700 
-2714 NTGTDAVTYYFRYS
+2714 
-2728 LDGTTLAGELT
+2728 
-2739 ATVPGT
+2739 
-2745 GGGTQPTEPSV
+2745 TQPTEPSV

-2768 NGGMITV
+2768 NGGMIMV
-2775 TLAGTNLQNG
+2775 TLTGTNLQNG
-2785 IQIKVG
+2785 IQIKAG

-2797 SGDAAEQT
+2797 SGNAAEQT

-2813 YSSSSVSYTVQYSLN
+2813 YSSSSVNYTVQYSLN

-2839 VSGHYTPP
+2839 VSGRYTPP

-2880 SVRAAWEKDLID
+2880 SIRAAWEKDLID

-2957 TPAQMNTPVKRNEF
+2957 TPAQMNAPVKRNEF